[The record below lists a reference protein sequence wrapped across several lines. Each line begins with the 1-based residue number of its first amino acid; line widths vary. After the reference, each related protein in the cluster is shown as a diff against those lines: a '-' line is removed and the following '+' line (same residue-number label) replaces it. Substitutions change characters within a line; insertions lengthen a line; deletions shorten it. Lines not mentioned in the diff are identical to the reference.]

1 MASDWREKYQKAIK
15 DGSAAKRYQESSKG
29 IPANN
34 PAFVYAKVY
43 GDGKTGQEANKPVK
57 GKKIT
62 KPPKV
67 QHRDGEIAALGAG
80 DYGASNSTRFDKTMN
95 AAIYSTAA
103 ALENLHGTLKE
114 KDARQRARDEA
125 DSKRLK
131 AGYDAMIQGEDIYS
145 RPGGLKKISEDAD
158 KDFEARYEKVKG
170 AGDEY
175 FRKADEM
182 KKRSEQQQKEAKE
195 GLGGFG
201 QFAVDLGIAGA
212 QFAGDIALNAALP
225 GAGLAAM
232 GMRAAGSAAQEA
244 RQGGRDI
251 DTQLN
256 TGLKSAAI
264 EVLTEKLFGLGSKAA
279 YGSGLIKNEKLIN
292 GIVNNLAKTNAG
304 RTTLKLITGAAEE
317 GAEEVL
323 SDILNPVA
331 DRILK
336 LDDGKG
342 DWSDIGKDMDT
353 QQMLADFLI
362 GGTLGLFG
370 AGTNVVNGQFKAE
383 NAQQREYEK
392 YQRELVNMGLEAEP
406 GSRAQKAAETYK
418 PIVEKSGKHF
428 HRNLSDAET
437 ENLARLMDA
446 PFAKKALADANI
458 LIDDNTADIIA
469 RAANGQRINQS
480 ERERLQKIPN
490 IGEVINEVALAGVK
504 ARALE
509 RTFTQ
514 ELQPDGI
521 TLPRGDELLRDKT
534 IESAE
539 RLSKITGREIR
550 LYNADPSE
558 NGYYDRT
565 TGELYINRN
574 SKNPLAQ
581 VVGHELTH
589 SIEDAGAYTDLKS
602 VIFSQIQKQG
612 GDLAKMRQE
621 KAALYE
627 KHGHTLGSEE
637 EIDAEIVAEFV
648 EKNLLTDEASIKA
661 VVTQSPSLG
670 QRILQFINDLLAKIG
685 DRKAQERAFLTKARG
700 YYQTALR
707 ETENRPVNVTFKAEA
722 PTQAAPAAKTTQA
735 QTTQTTQEAAQEA
748 ATREASQAQEAQA
761 KSSEMTPDEYLE
773 SLRDQLARGEISED
787 EFSDLFDEY
796 YNGGTERQYSFAGQ
810 KASTANLEHLKNAQ
824 EMETLG
830 ADMKSIRKATG
841 WFKGM
846 DGKWR
851 FEIDDS
857 EMTYHRGGDAA
868 FSRDHPDYAEYQK
881 LMRKWMTGEVTAEEE
896 TRLRQMDET
905 WGREY
910 GRLSERVDRGN
921 ATLEDILDH
930 EALFR
935 AYPQLRRTKVEFA
948 DMPKNTMGSY
958 SPSQNLITL
967 SNELRNAPESTLV
980 HEIQHAIQNAEG
992 FTRGSNREYW
1002 EEKLTSGDK
1011 IQSKGFQDA
1020 REKLIK
1026 FQLDKANEEALA
1038 LKDKI
1043 EQAGELDDDLTE
1055 YDRLW
1060 EEAERQGLDGKIN
1073 EYYDLLNNYYTQM
1086 NRPGN
1091 SVPSELYYNTAGEI
1105 EARDAANRRSMS
1117 DWTRKMVPPDYGDE
1131 NTVFAEDEASG
1142 RWYSAEEYDPET
1154 ASIKEQIAHNKDEL
1168 NKMSPVAEKTVPK
1181 NLLSKT
1187 DTYNWA
1193 IKELERINYSV
1204 YRNGVGE
1211 IRISRKDINKGLKYA
1226 KTPEERAAIA
1236 LVPDVLKHGREIG
1249 AHENHKGRSKSTI
1262 TLAAPVVMNGVR
1274 GNMAVMVNKNSDS
1287 YNAHRIVLPDG
1298 RVFKFSDVK
1307 KDTTSG
1313 LPQGVTQKGSLAK
1326 AADAVSDNS
1335 IPTNTQSVNKQFS
1348 VSERTPEQK
1357 KEILAQARR
1366 YASGEIGK
1374 DEFFRHVDSID
1385 RTRRR
1390 APSRN
1395 AYRQPPKNQS
1405 YSDEARE
1412 IYDRAHSEGVSV
1424 DEYLRRNWEEFDIDG
1439 RWSDAA
1445 QEALRMDGRRYSVEE
1460 GSYDINPTK
1469 KVGQSVKSDTSL
1481 LMTGQPENSD
1491 TSSVGDSIRSS
1502 SENAN
1507 KQFSMEAPIED
1518 SNGRRLTNAQRE
1530 FFKDSKAIDSNG
1542 RLLTLYHGTGAKFT
1556 VFDKAHIGENF
1567 GNRGGDLGF
1576 YFSPYIEDAKG
1587 YAREAAGYKGK
1598 GEVMPVYLNLKNPL
1612 IIEDDGWGSAI
1623 SQADIRHG
1631 DLKRWAEEG
1640 KHDGIIVKS
1649 TDEIDENDMPDA
1661 VYIAFSPEQIKNV
1674 TNENPTSNPDIRYSV
1689 EEETA
1694 SEEEPKE
1701 PRVRDTIPKKAE
1713 TYLKRAEGAL
1723 VKDLSDKLNV
1733 PKFAQKEYLNEIAQE
1748 ISEEYLKTGTVS
1760 EETKNELFE
1769 TAWENGRHIDDE
1781 FYNTYKDIK
1790 DYLKTQSVT
1799 LSETD
1804 KADITDWNQFKN
1816 SAFGSLR
1823 IVNKGGLPVDTAYQE
1838 LQGMAPELFPPDIT
1852 HPADQIQRM
1861 LEVSKSISV
1870 SEKSLD
1876 DHFGRNAEEYK
1887 KWARAD
1893 FETAITDSLSALRTV
1908 KRYVEDGKAPAEK
1921 LHTIDEVQ
1929 NAYKGL
1935 KEARKKYEIANAKNL
1950 LTDHDKIQVGRLLR
1964 GEIELEHLDPKQD
1977 NVKGISAVFEAQEE
1991 YERIARTIREW
2002 NAQRKQELRD
2012 EADEYLQTAN
2022 DWKDK
2027 KSGILYAR
2035 ETQERNVLDIVPDE
2049 KIAKAI
2055 NRKYFM
2061 PVHQAEAKSTQFK
2074 KTMRGRVAALKLS
2087 TKETKA
2093 MKKAGK
2099 VSEAH
2104 AVQLIGEARDNAEMA
2119 SRSRDKTRDGK
2130 TEAEWRAIEA
2140 ELWKNNPDL
2149 DKAKIENAIKEFRGI
2164 YDELLNMMN
2173 DVRIENGYEP
2183 VNYRRGYFPHF
2194 KKDSADNIIGL
2205 FGRALGIK
2213 TDVTELPTTING
2225 MTHMFRP
2232 GIQWFGNALERT
2244 GFETTYDAV
2253 EGFDRYIEG
2262 VANVI
2267 YQTENIQRLR
2277 ALASQARYRTG
2288 PEGLR
2293 KQIDAVRADTGK
2305 TEAEKTAIIDDLNA
2319 NGKYE
2324 LSNWVVNLDEYTNIL
2339 AGKKSMADRNLEQA
2353 LGRDMY
2359 NVVKAV
2365 ESRVAANMVA
2375 INVGSWLTNF
2385 IPITQGYAL
2394 LGTKDLLTGMKQT
2407 LAAMKESDGMVEAS
2421 AFLTNRIGSDPLV
2434 QTWAQKASATLSSP
2448 MSWIDNFTAGTLVR
2462 GRYNQNIRQ
2471 GMSEAAAMEDADTF
2485 AANVMADRSKGSTPT
2500 LFNQANPVTKLF
2512 TQFQLE
2518 VNNQLS
2524 YLFKDIPRETKDKGV
2539 KALALA
2545 LLKFFLGA
2553 YLYDEAYEYFI
2564 GRRPALDPIGILVD
2578 TAQDI
2583 ANGESAYDVITGT
2596 LEDTAEQLP
2605 FIGGILGGGR
2615 IPISSALP
2623 DAGNLLRAAT
2633 NEDWDSKK
2641 RWSTIGKELAKP
2653 ATYTLLP
2660 FGGGQ
2665 IKKVAQG
2672 IDATIRGG
2680 SYTYDADG
2688 NDILQYPVYN
2698 QSFSDSAKSIAESV
2712 LFGKTALP
2720 TGREWIGSGFKSFG
2734 AKETAAYKELTES
2747 GTSQKD
2753 VYDTLKAIRAE
2764 KTNNGKRTAIAD
2776 SSLTDNEKRILYNH
2790 IFGEKQENGTYK
2802 STRTEEIAAF
2812 KEAGLDMDD
2821 FLKAQNQYT
2830 DIGKEYDTTSDK
2842 ALAFSRWVNQQGWT
2856 ADQKAA
2862 VNDSFKYYSQIPA
2875 TAANYNSFA
2884 DAGLSDETAY
2894 KLAKAINNLEPQDGA
2909 DTVSGT
2915 QKWRAVVDTVKNTND
2930 QLAALAQVMSESEY
2944 RKVSA
2949 GRAHGVEPSS
2959 YVAFKESLPKFDA
2972 DGNGTFKQA
2981 EIKAAIDAMGEK
2993 YGTVLPGGSKLT
3005 IAQQAVLWQLANKSW
3020 KPKNNPYSV
3029 AIGQKVY
3036 NELNAK

>member
-158 KDFEARYEKVKG
+158 KDFEARYEKVRG
-170 AGDEY
+170 VGDEY
-175 FRKADEM
+175 FKKADEM

-383 NAQQREYEK
+383 NAQQRGYEK

-437 ENLARLMDA
+437 ENLSKLLISERDVPFVKSSLEDA
-446 PFAKKALADANI
+446 GI

-469 RAANGQRINQS
+469 RAANGQRISQS

-550 LYNADPSE
+550 LYDADPSE
-558 NGYYDRT
+558 NGYYDRA

-722 PTQAAPAAKTTQA
+722 PTQAASAAKTTQA

-857 EMTYHRGGDAA
+857 KAEFRRDGDARLMQEKGYQRMQELTDKWIA
-868 FSRDHPDYAEYQK
+868 SINDGTEFTEAEQTEMEQ
-881 LMRKWMTGEVTAEEE
+881 LGEKYYDAVWEEKYML
-896 TRLRQMDET
+896 TDFLKHDE
-905 WGREY
+905 
-910 GRLSERVDRGN
+910 
-921 ATLEDILDH
+921 
-930 EALFR
+930 LFE
-935 AYPQLRRTKVEFA
+935 AYPRLKGVALEFDELPAGTNGFFSKRSNTIVLSDKLFGKSA
-948 DMPKNTMGSY
+948 DT
-958 SPSQNLITL
+958 LI
-967 SNELRNAPESTLV
+967 
-980 HEIQHAIQNAEG
+980 HEIQHIIQNYEG
-992 FTRGSNREYW
+992 FAKGSNPRYW
-1002 EEKLTSGDK
+1002 NERMENGYSKRWSTGEEMMP
-1011 IQSKGFQDA
+1011 
-1020 REKLIK
+1020 
-1026 FQLDKANEEALA
+1026 
-1038 LKDKI
+1038 
-1043 EQAGELDDDLTE
+1043 GEL
-1055 YDRLW
+1055 YH
-1060 EEAERQGLDGKIN
+1060 
-1073 EYYDLLNNYYTQM
+1073 
-1086 NRPGN
+1086 
-1091 SVPSELYYNTAGEI
+1091 NTAGEI
-1105 EARDAANRRSMS
+1105 EARDAASRR
-1117 DWTRKMVPPDYGDE
+1117 TLTPEERKNKSPNLGDE

-1154 ASIKEQIAHNKDEL
+1154 ASIKEQIAHSKDEL

-1181 NLLSKT
+1181 TLDRAADAFKWVEEMYASIAYTVHRDNFG
-1187 DTYNWA
+1187 D
-1193 IKELERINYSV
+1193 
-1204 YRNGVGE
+1204 
-1211 IRISRKDINKGLKYA
+1211 IRVSRKDISKGLRYA
-1226 KTPEERAAIA
+1226 KTAEERAAIA
-1236 LVPDVLKHGREIG
+1236 LVPEVLKYGREIG
-1249 AHENHKGRSKSTI
+1249 VHENHKGRSKSTI
-1262 TLAAPVVMNGVR
+1262 TFAGPVVMNGVR
-1274 GNMAVMVNKNSDS
+1274 GNMAVLVNRNNDN
-1287 YNAHRIVLPDG
+1287 YNAHRIVMPDG
-1298 RVFKFSDVK
+1298 SVFKFSGEK
-1307 KDTTSG
+1307 IDTTPERS
-1313 LPQGVTQKGSLAK
+1313 QGVAQTRSLAET
-1326 AADAVSDNS
+1326 ADAVSENS

-1385 RTRRR
+1385 GTRRS

-1412 IYDRAHSEGVSV
+1412 IYDRAHYEGVSV

-1460 GSYDINPTK
+1460 ET
-1469 KVGQSVKSDTSL
+1469 
-1481 LMTGQPENSD
+1481 
-1491 TSSVGDSIRSS
+1491 
-1502 SENAN
+1502 AN
-1507 KQFSMEAPIED
+1507 
-1518 SNGRRLTNAQRE
+1518 
-1530 FFKDSKAIDSNG
+1530 
-1542 RLLTLYHGTGAKFT
+1542 
-1556 VFDKAHIGENF
+1556 
-1567 GNRGGDLGF
+1567 
-1576 YFSPYIEDAKG
+1576 
-1587 YAREAAGYKGK
+1587 
-1598 GEVMPVYLNLKNPL
+1598 
-1612 IIEDDGWGSAI
+1612 
-1623 SQADIRHG
+1623 
-1631 DLKRWAEEG
+1631 
-1640 KHDGIIVKS
+1640 
-1649 TDEIDENDMPDA
+1649 
-1661 VYIAFSPEQIKNV
+1661 
-1674 TNENPTSNPDIRYSV
+1674 
-1689 EEETA
+1689 EEEH
-1694 SEEEPKE
+1694 KD

-1748 ISEEYLKTGTVS
+1748 ISEEYLKTGMVS
-1760 EETKNELFE
+1760 EETKNKLFE
-1769 TAWENGRHIDDE
+1769 TAWENGRHIGDE

-1935 KEARKKYEIANAKNL
+1935 KEARKKYEIANARNL
-1950 LTDHDKIQVGRLLR
+1950 LTNHDKLLVGRLLR
-1964 GEIELEHLDPKQD
+1964 GEIELKHLDSTQD

-1991 YERIARTIREW
+1991 YERISRTIREW

-2434 QTWAQKASATLSSP
+2434 QTWAQKASTKLSSP

-2821 FLKAQNQYT
+2821 FLKAQNRYT

-2894 KLAKAINNLEPQDGA
+2894 KLAKAINDLEPQDGA

>member
-1 MASDWREKYQKAIK
+1 MGAKIDRDKLKSDLKAAGYK
-15 DGSAAKRYQESSKG
+15 VTGEGLSKSSGSAVSDRINEMRNEFGTRQDKL
-29 IPANN
+29 IANN

-43 GDGKTGQEANKPVK
+43 GDGRTGQEANKPVK

-158 KDFEARYEKVKG
+158 KDFEARYEKVRG

-383 NAQQREYEK
+383 NAQQRGYEK

-469 RAANGQRINQS
+469 RAANGQRISQS

-550 LYNADPSE
+550 LYDADPSE
-558 NGYYDRT
+558 NGYYDRA

-748 ATREASQAQEAQA
+748 ATREASQAPEAQA

-1020 REKLIK
+1020 REKLIQ

-1060 EEAERQGLDGKIN
+1060 EEAERRGLDGKIN
-1073 EYYDLLNNYYTQM
+1073 EYYDLLDNYYTQM

-1091 SVPSELYYNTAGEI
+1091 SVPSELYYSTAGEI

-1154 ASIKEQIAHNKDEL
+1154 ASIKEQTAHSKDEL

-1181 NLLSKT
+1181 TLDRAADAFKWVEEMYASIAYTVHRDNFG
-1187 DTYNWA
+1187 D
-1193 IKELERINYSV
+1193 
-1204 YRNGVGE
+1204 
-1211 IRISRKDINKGLKYA
+1211 IRVSRKDISKGLRYA

-1236 LVPDVLKHGREIG
+1236 LVPEVLKYGREIG

-1262 TLAAPVVMNGVR
+1262 TFAAPVVMNGVR
-1274 GNMAVMVNKNSDS
+1274 GNMAVLVNRNNDN
-1287 YNAHRIVLPDG
+1287 YNTHRIVMPDG
-1298 RVFKFSDVK
+1298 SVFKFSGEK
-1307 KDTTSG
+1307 IDTTPERS
-1313 LPQGVTQKGSLAK
+1313 QGVAQTRSLAE
-1326 AADAVSDNS
+1326 AADAVSENS

-1374 DEFFRHVDSID
+1374 DEFFRHMDRID
-1385 RTRRR
+1385 GTRRS

-1445 QEALRMDGRRYSVEE
+1445 QEALRMDGR
-1460 GSYDINPTK
+1460 
-1469 KVGQSVKSDTSL
+1469 
-1481 LMTGQPENSD
+1481 
-1491 TSSVGDSIRSS
+1491 
-1502 SENAN
+1502 
-1507 KQFSMEAPIED
+1507 
-1518 SNGRRLTNAQRE
+1518 
-1530 FFKDSKAIDSNG
+1530 
-1542 RLLTLYHGTGAKFT
+1542 
-1556 VFDKAHIGENF
+1556 
-1567 GNRGGDLGF
+1567 
-1576 YFSPYIEDAKG
+1576 
-1587 YAREAAGYKGK
+1587 
-1598 GEVMPVYLNLKNPL
+1598 
-1612 IIEDDGWGSAI
+1612 
-1623 SQADIRHG
+1623 
-1631 DLKRWAEEG
+1631 
-1640 KHDGIIVKS
+1640 
-1649 TDEIDENDMPDA
+1649 
-1661 VYIAFSPEQIKNV
+1661 
-1674 TNENPTSNPDIRYSV
+1674 RYSV

-1748 ISEEYLKTGTVS
+1748 ISEEYLKTGMVS

-1964 GEIELEHLDPKQD
+1964 GEIELKHLDSTQD

-2119 SRSRDKTRDGK
+2119 SRSLDKTRDGK

-2173 DVRIENGYEP
+2173 DVRIKNGYEP

-2305 TEAEKTAIIDDLNA
+2305 TEAEKTTIIDDLNA

-2353 LGRDMY
+2353 LGRNMY

>member
-158 KDFEARYEKVKG
+158 KDFEARYEKVRG
-170 AGDEY
+170 VGDEY
-175 FRKADEM
+175 FKKADEM

-244 RQGGRDI
+244 RQDGRDI

-383 NAQQREYEK
+383 NAQQRGYEK

-469 RAANGQRINQS
+469 RAANGQRISQS
-480 ERERLQKIPN
+480 EREKLQKIPN

-504 ARALE
+504 ARTLE

-550 LYNADPSE
+550 FYDADPSE
-558 NGYYDRT
+558 NGYYDRA

-722 PTQAAPAAKTTQA
+722 PTQTAREAAPAAQEATQA
-735 QTTQTTQEAAQEA
+735 AATQEAPAQQTTQETAQETQPKNNA
-748 ATREASQAQEAQA
+748 
-761 KSSEMTPDEYLE
+761 SEMTPDEYLE

-1020 REKLIK
+1020 REKLIQ

-1060 EEAERQGLDGKIN
+1060 EEAERRGLDGKIN
-1073 EYYDLLNNYYTQM
+1073 EYYNLLDNYYTQM

-1091 SVPSELYYNTAGEI
+1091 SVPSELYYSTAGEI

-1154 ASIKEQIAHNKDEL
+1154 ASIKEQIAHSKDEL

-1181 NLLSKT
+1181 TLDRAADAFKWVEEMYASIAYTVHRDNFG
-1187 DTYNWA
+1187 D
-1193 IKELERINYSV
+1193 
-1204 YRNGVGE
+1204 
-1211 IRISRKDINKGLKYA
+1211 IRVSRKDISKGLRYA

-1236 LVPDVLKHGREIG
+1236 LVPEVLKYGREIG

-1262 TLAAPVVMNGVR
+1262 TFAAPVVMNGVR
-1274 GNMAVMVNKNSDS
+1274 GNMAVLVNRNNDN
-1287 YNAHRIVLPDG
+1287 YNAHRIVMPDG
-1298 RVFKFSDVK
+1298 SVFKFSGEK
-1307 KDTTSG
+1307 IDTTPERS
-1313 LPQGVTQKGSLAK
+1313 QGVAQTRSLAET
-1326 AADAVSDNS
+1326 ADAVSENS

-1374 DEFFRHVDSID
+1374 YEFFRHVDSID
-1385 RTRRR
+1385 GTRRS

-1395 AYRQPPKNQS
+1395 AYRQPPRRQG

-1445 QEALRMDGRRYSVEE
+1445 QEALRMDGR
-1460 GSYDINPTK
+1460 
-1469 KVGQSVKSDTSL
+1469 
-1481 LMTGQPENSD
+1481 
-1491 TSSVGDSIRSS
+1491 
-1502 SENAN
+1502 
-1507 KQFSMEAPIED
+1507 
-1518 SNGRRLTNAQRE
+1518 
-1530 FFKDSKAIDSNG
+1530 
-1542 RLLTLYHGTGAKFT
+1542 
-1556 VFDKAHIGENF
+1556 
-1567 GNRGGDLGF
+1567 
-1576 YFSPYIEDAKG
+1576 
-1587 YAREAAGYKGK
+1587 
-1598 GEVMPVYLNLKNPL
+1598 
-1612 IIEDDGWGSAI
+1612 
-1623 SQADIRHG
+1623 
-1631 DLKRWAEEG
+1631 
-1640 KHDGIIVKS
+1640 
-1649 TDEIDENDMPDA
+1649 
-1661 VYIAFSPEQIKNV
+1661 
-1674 TNENPTSNPDIRYSV
+1674 RYSV

-1733 PKFAQKEYLNEIAQE
+1733 PKFAQKEYLNDIAQE

-1760 EETKNELFE
+1760 EETKNKLFE

-1838 LQGMAPELFPPDIT
+1838 LQGLAPELFPPDIT

-1908 KRYVEDGKAPAEK
+1908 KRYVEDGKAPADK

-1935 KEARKKYEIANAKNL
+1935 KEARKKYEIANARNL
-1950 LTDHDKIQVGRLLR
+1950 LTNHDKLLVGRLLR
-1964 GEIELEHLDPKQD
+1964 GEIELKHLDSTQD

-2119 SRSRDKTRDGK
+2119 SRSRNKTRDGK

-2213 TDVTELPTTING
+2213 TDITELPTTING

-2394 LGTKDLLTGMKQT
+2394 LGTKDILTGMQQT

-2434 QTWAQKASATLSSP
+2434 QTWAQKASTKLSSP

-2462 GRYNQNIRQ
+2462 ARYNQNIRQ

-2539 KALALA
+2539 NALALA

-2633 NEDWDSKK
+2633 NEDWSSEKK
-2641 RWSTIGKELAKP
+2641 RNAIWKEVSKP
-2653 ATYTLLP
+2653 ITYTALP

-2665 IKKVAQG
+2665 IKKAVEG

-2680 SYTYDADG
+2680 SYSVDADG

-2698 QSFSDSAKSIAESV
+2698 QSFGDSAKSIAESV

-2764 KTNNGKRTAIAD
+2764 KTNNGKRTAISD
-2776 SSLTDNEKRILYNH
+2776 SPLTDNEKHILYNH

-2812 KEAGLDMDD
+2812 KEAELDMDD

-2894 KLAKAINNLEPQDGA
+2894 KLAKAINDLEPQDGA
-2909 DTVSGT
+2909 DTVSST

>member
-1 MASDWREKYQKAIK
+1 MGAKIDRDKLKSDLKAAGYK
-15 DGSAAKRYQESSKG
+15 VTGEGLSKSSGSSGSAVSDRINEMRNEFGTRQDKL
-29 IPANN
+29 IANN

-158 KDFEARYEKVKG
+158 KDFEARYEKVRG
-170 AGDEY
+170 VGDEY
-175 FRKADEM
+175 FKKADEM

-244 RQGGRDI
+244 RQDGRDI

-279 YGSGLIKNEKLIN
+279 YGAGLIKNEKLIN

-383 NAQQREYEK
+383 NAQQRGYEK

-469 RAANGQRINQS
+469 RAANGQRISQS
-480 ERERLQKIPN
+480 EREKLQKIPN

-504 ARALE
+504 ARTLE

-550 LYNADPSE
+550 LYDADPSE
-558 NGYYDRT
+558 NGYYDRA

-602 VIFSQIQKQG
+602 VIFSQMQKQG
-612 GDLAKMRQE
+612 GDIAKMRQE

-685 DRKAQERAFLTKARG
+685 NKKAQERAFLTRARG
-700 YYQTALR
+700 YYQKALK
-707 ETENRPVNVTFKAEA
+707 ETGNRPVNVTFKAEA
-722 PTQAAPAAKTTQA
+722 PTQTAREAAPAAQEATQA
-735 QTTQTTQEAAQEA
+735 AATQAAPAQESTQEAAPAQAAATQEAPAQQTTQEAAQEA
-748 ATREASQAQEAQA
+748 QP
-761 KSSEMTPDEYLE
+761 KSSASEMTPDEYLE

-830 ADMKSIRKATG
+830 ADMESIRKATG
-841 WFKGM
+841 WFKGR

-857 EMTYHRGGDAA
+857 KAEFRRDGDARLMQEEGYQRMQELTDKWIA
-868 FSRDHPDYAEYQK
+868 SINDGTEFTEAEQAEMEQ
-881 LMRKWMTGEVTAEEE
+881 LGEKYYDAVWEEKHML
-896 TRLRQMDET
+896 TDFLKHDE
-905 WGREY
+905 
-910 GRLSERVDRGN
+910 
-921 ATLEDILDH
+921 
-930 EALFR
+930 LFE
-935 AYPQLRRTKVEFA
+935 AYPRLKGVALEFDELPAGANGFFSKRSNTIVLSDKLFGKSA
-948 DMPKNTMGSY
+948 DT
-958 SPSQNLITL
+958 LI
-967 SNELRNAPESTLV
+967 
-980 HEIQHAIQNAEG
+980 HEIQHIIQNYEG
-992 FTRGSNREYW
+992 FAKGSNPRYW
-1002 EEKLTSGDK
+1002 NERMENGYSKRWSTGEEMMP
-1011 IQSKGFQDA
+1011 
-1020 REKLIK
+1020 
-1026 FQLDKANEEALA
+1026 
-1038 LKDKI
+1038 
-1043 EQAGELDDDLTE
+1043 GEL
-1055 YDRLW
+1055 YR
-1060 EEAERQGLDGKIN
+1060 
-1073 EYYDLLNNYYTQM
+1073 
-1086 NRPGN
+1086 
-1091 SVPSELYYNTAGEI
+1091 NTAGEI
-1105 EARDAANRRSMS
+1105 EARDAASRR
-1117 DWTRKMVPPDYGDE
+1117 TLTPEERKNKAPDLGDE
-1131 NTVFAEDEASG
+1131 NTVFAEEGKS
-1142 RWYSAEEYDPET
+1142 YSINNTRDMPWKNQVQGYFSNDGTIKSSDSLYLGESNVNGVKDAPMYIPTSVITKAIRPPRGSRSAHALSQKNILGLQD
-1154 ASIKEQIAHNKDEL
+1154 SIKNAPLVIND
-1168 NKMSPVAEKTVPK
+1168 PVRNSIVYVTADQDSAGNYIIVTLEK
-1181 NLLSKT
+1181 NNDL
-1187 DTYNWA
+1187 Y
-1193 IKELERINYSV
+1193 
-1204 YRNGVGE
+1204 GE
-1211 IRISRKDINKGLKYA
+1211 NTHKVTSI
-1226 KTPEERAAIA
+1226 
-1236 LVPDVLKHGREIG
+1236 HGRENITAMLEKLG
-1249 AHENHKGRSKSTI
+1249 DDATVFVKNENKLNRM
-1262 TLAAPVVMNGVR
+1262 LP
-1274 GNMAVMVNKNSDS
+1274 GNQILK
-1287 YNAHRIVLPDG
+1287 
-1298 RVFKFSDVK
+1298 
-1307 KDTTSG
+1307 
-1313 LPQGVTQKGSLAK
+1313 SLALRAK
-1326 AADAVSDNS
+1326 VELDNS
-1335 IPTNTQSVNKQFS
+1335 SVPNRPQSVNKQFS

-1357 KEILAQARR
+1357 REILAQARR

-1385 RTRRR
+1385 GTRRG

-1412 IYDRAHSEGVSV
+1412 IYDRAHGEGVSV

-1460 GSYDINPTK
+1460 
-1469 KVGQSVKSDTSL
+1469 
-1481 LMTGQPENSD
+1481 
-1491 TSSVGDSIRSS
+1491 
-1502 SENAN
+1502 
-1507 KQFSMEAPIED
+1507 
-1518 SNGRRLTNAQRE
+1518 
-1530 FFKDSKAIDSNG
+1530 
-1542 RLLTLYHGTGAKFT
+1542 
-1556 VFDKAHIGENF
+1556 
-1567 GNRGGDLGF
+1567 
-1576 YFSPYIEDAKG
+1576 
-1587 YAREAAGYKGK
+1587 
-1598 GEVMPVYLNLKNPL
+1598 
-1612 IIEDDGWGSAI
+1612 
-1623 SQADIRHG
+1623 
-1631 DLKRWAEEG
+1631 
-1640 KHDGIIVKS
+1640 
-1649 TDEIDENDMPDA
+1649 
-1661 VYIAFSPEQIKNV
+1661 
-1674 TNENPTSNPDIRYSV
+1674 
-1689 EEETA
+1689 ETA
-1694 SEEEPKE
+1694 NEEEPKE

-1713 TYLKRAEGAL
+1713 TYLKRAESNL

-1733 PKFAQKEYLNEIAQE
+1733 PKFAQREYLNDIAQE

-1804 KADITDWNQFKN
+1804 KADIADWNQFKN

-1861 LEVSKSISV
+1861 LEAGKSISV
-1870 SEKSLD
+1870 SEKSLN

-1908 KRYVEDGKAPAEK
+1908 KRYVEDGKAPAES
-1921 LHTIDEVQ
+1921 LHTIDEVRK
-1929 NAYKGL
+1929 AYKGL
-1935 KEARKKYEIANAKNL
+1935 KEARKKYEIANARNL
-1950 LTDHDKIQVGRLLR
+1950 LTDHDKILVGRLLR
-1964 GEIELEHLDPKQD
+1964 GEIEPQHLDPEQD

-1991 YERIARTIREW
+1991 YERISRTIREW

-2119 SRSRDKTRDGK
+2119 RRAHDKKRDGK

-2140 ELWKNNPDL
+2140 ELWKNNPEL

-2183 VNYRRGYFPHF
+2183 VNYRKGYFPHF

-2232 GIQWFGNALERT
+2232 GIQWFGSALERT

-2293 KQIDAVRADTGK
+2293 KQIDAVRADPNK
-2305 TEAEKTAIIDDLNA
+2305 TEAEKTTIIDDLNA

-2394 LGTKDLLTGMKQT
+2394 LGTKDILTGMQQT

-2434 QTWAQKASATLSSP
+2434 QTWAQKASAKLSSP

-2462 GRYNQNIRQ
+2462 ARYNQNIRQ

-2500 LFNQANPVTKLF
+2500 LFNQSNPVTKLF

-2623 DAGNLLRAAT
+2623 DAGNLLKAAT
-2633 NEDWDSKK
+2633 NGDWDSKK

-2665 IKKVAQG
+2665 IKKIAQG
-2672 IDATIRGG
+2672 VDATIKGG

-2688 NDILQYPVYN
+2688 NDILQYPVFN
-2698 QSFSDSAKSIAESV
+2698 DSAGESIKSIAESA
-2712 LFGKTALP
+2712 LFGKTTLP
-2720 TGREWIGSGFKSFG
+2720 TGREWIGSGFKNFS

-2747 GTSQKD
+2747 GTSQKE
-2753 VYDTLKAIRAE
+2753 VYEVLKTVRAE
-2764 KTNNGKRTAIAD
+2764 KTNNGKRTAISD

-2802 STRTEEIAAF
+2802 STRTEEIAVF

-2821 FLKAQNQYT
+2821 FLKTQNQYT
-2830 DIGKEYDTTSDK
+2830 DIGKEYDTASDK
-2842 ALAFSRWVNQQGWT
+2842 ALAFSRWVNQQSWT
-2856 ADQKAA
+2856 ADQKSA
-2862 VNDSFKYYSQIPA
+2862 VNDCFKYYSQIPA
-2875 TAANYNSFA
+2875 TAANYNKLA
-2884 DAGLSDETAY
+2884 EAGLSDENAY
-2894 KLAKAINNLEPQDGA
+2894 KLAKAINDLEPLDGA
-2909 DTVSGT
+2909 ETVSNM
-2915 QKWRAVVDTVKNTND
+2915 QKWRAVVDTVKNEND
-2930 QLAALAQVMSESEY
+2930 QLAALAQIMTESEY
-2944 RKVSA
+2944 KKVSA
-2949 GRAHGVEPSS
+2949 GRTYGVSPSS
-2959 YVAFKESLPKFDA
+2959 YVTFKEALPKFDA

-2981 EIKAAIDAMGEK
+2981 EIKAAIDAMGVK
-2993 YGTVLPGGSKLT
+2993 YGTVLPGGNKLT
-3005 IAQQAVLWQLANKSW
+3005 TTQQAVLWQLANKSW

-3036 NELNAK
+3036 NALNAK

>member
-145 RPGGLKKISEDAD
+145 RPGGLKKISEEAD
-158 KDFEARYEKVKG
+158 KDFEARYEKVRG

-383 NAQQREYEK
+383 NTQQRGYEK

-469 RAANGQRINQS
+469 RAANRQRISQS
-480 ERERLQKIPN
+480 EREKLQKIPN

-504 ARALE
+504 ARTLE

-550 LYNADPSE
+550 FYDADPSE
-558 NGYYDRT
+558 NGYYDRA

-637 EIDAEIVAEFV
+637 DIDAEIVAEFV

-685 DRKAQERAFLTKARG
+685 DRKAQERAFLTKARD

-1020 REKLIK
+1020 REKLIQ

-1060 EEAERQGLDGKIN
+1060 EEAERRGLDGKIN
-1073 EYYDLLNNYYTQM
+1073 EYYDLLDNYYTQM

-1154 ASIKEQIAHNKDEL
+1154 ASIKEQIAHSKDEL

-1181 NLLSKT
+1181 TLDRAADAFKWVEEMYASIAYTVHRDNFG
-1187 DTYNWA
+1187 D
-1193 IKELERINYSV
+1193 
-1204 YRNGVGE
+1204 
-1211 IRISRKDINKGLKYA
+1211 IRVSRKDISKGLRYA
-1226 KTPEERAAIA
+1226 KTPEERAGIA
-1236 LVPDVLKHGREIG
+1236 LVPEVLKYGREIG

-1262 TLAAPVVMNGVR
+1262 TFAAPVVMNGVR
-1274 GNMAVMVNKNSDS
+1274 GNMAVLVNRNNDN
-1287 YNAHRIVLPDG
+1287 YNTHRIVMPDG
-1298 RVFKFSDVK
+1298 SVFKFSGEK
-1307 KDTTSG
+1307 IDTTPERS
-1313 LPQGVTQKGSLAK
+1313 QGVAQTRSLAET
-1326 AADAVSDNS
+1326 ADAVSENS

-1348 VSERTPEQK
+1348 VSERTPDQK

-1374 DEFFRHVDSID
+1374 DEFFRHMDRID
-1385 RTRRR
+1385 GTRRS

-1460 GSYDINPTK
+1460 
-1469 KVGQSVKSDTSL
+1469 
-1481 LMTGQPENSD
+1481 
-1491 TSSVGDSIRSS
+1491 
-1502 SENAN
+1502 
-1507 KQFSMEAPIED
+1507 
-1518 SNGRRLTNAQRE
+1518 
-1530 FFKDSKAIDSNG
+1530 
-1542 RLLTLYHGTGAKFT
+1542 
-1556 VFDKAHIGENF
+1556 
-1567 GNRGGDLGF
+1567 
-1576 YFSPYIEDAKG
+1576 
-1587 YAREAAGYKGK
+1587 
-1598 GEVMPVYLNLKNPL
+1598 
-1612 IIEDDGWGSAI
+1612 
-1623 SQADIRHG
+1623 
-1631 DLKRWAEEG
+1631 
-1640 KHDGIIVKS
+1640 
-1649 TDEIDENDMPDA
+1649 
-1661 VYIAFSPEQIKNV
+1661 
-1674 TNENPTSNPDIRYSV
+1674 
-1689 EEETA
+1689 ETA
-1694 SEEEPKE
+1694 NEEEPKE

-1748 ISEEYLKTGTVS
+1748 ISEEYLKTGMVS

-1908 KRYVEDGKAPAEK
+1908 KRYVEDGKAPADK

-1935 KEARKKYEIANAKNL
+1935 KEARKKYEIANARNL
-1950 LTDHDKIQVGRLLR
+1950 LTNHDKLLVGRLLR
-1964 GEIELEHLDPKQD
+1964 GEIELKHLDSTQD

-2305 TEAEKTAIIDDLNA
+2305 TEAEKTTIIDDLNA

-2394 LGTKDLLTGMKQT
+2394 LGTKDLLTGMQQT

-2434 QTWAQKASATLSSP
+2434 QTWAQKASAKLSSP

-2462 GRYNQNIRQ
+2462 ARYNQNIRQ

-2698 QSFSDSAKSIAESV
+2698 QSFGDSAKSIAESV

-2720 TGREWIGSGFKSFG
+2720 TGREWIGSSFKSFG

-2764 KTNNGKRTAIAD
+2764 KTNNGKRTAISD

-2909 DTVSGT
+2909 DTVSST

>member
-158 KDFEARYEKVKG
+158 KDFEARYEKVRG
-170 AGDEY
+170 VGDEY
-175 FRKADEM
+175 FKKADEM

-244 RQGGRDI
+244 RQDGRDI

-383 NAQQREYEK
+383 NAQQRGYEK

-469 RAANGQRINQS
+469 RAANGQRISQS

-550 LYNADPSE
+550 LYDADPSE
-558 NGYYDRT
+558 NGYYDRA

-589 SIEDAGAYTDLKS
+589 SIENAGAYTDLKS

-722 PTQAAPAAKTTQA
+722 PTQTAREAAPAAQEATQA
-735 QTTQTTQEAAQEA
+735 AATQEAPAQQTTQETAQETQPKNNA
-748 ATREASQAQEAQA
+748 
-761 KSSEMTPDEYLE
+761 SEMTPDEYLE

-1020 REKLIK
+1020 RKKLIQ

-1060 EEAERQGLDGKIN
+1060 EEAERRGLDGKIN
-1073 EYYDLLNNYYTQM
+1073 EYYDLLDNYYTQM

-1091 SVPSELYYNTAGEI
+1091 SVPSELYYSTAGEI
-1105 EARDAANRRSMS
+1105 EARDAASRR
-1117 DWTRKMVPPDYGDE
+1117 TLTPEERKNKSPNLGDE
-1131 NTVFAEDEASG
+1131 NIVFAEDEASG

-1154 ASIKEQIAHNKDEL
+1154 ASIKEQIAHSKDEL

-1181 NLLSKT
+1181 TLDRAADAFKWVEEMYASIAYTVHRDNFG
-1187 DTYNWA
+1187 D
-1193 IKELERINYSV
+1193 
-1204 YRNGVGE
+1204 
-1211 IRISRKDINKGLKYA
+1211 IRVSRKDISKGLRYA
-1226 KTPEERAAIA
+1226 KTPEERAGIA
-1236 LVPDVLKHGREIG
+1236 LVPEVLKYGREIG

-1262 TLAAPVVMNGVR
+1262 TFAGPVVMNGVR
-1274 GNMAVMVNKNSDS
+1274 GNMAVLVNRNNDN
-1287 YNAHRIVLPDG
+1287 YNAHRIVMPDG
-1298 RVFKFSDVK
+1298 SVFKFSDEK
-1307 KDTTSG
+1307 IDTTPERS
-1313 LPQGVTQKGSLAK
+1313 QGVAQTRSLAET
-1326 AADAVSDNS
+1326 ADAVSENS

-1348 VSERTPEQK
+1348 VSERTPDQK

-1374 DEFFRHVDSID
+1374 DEFFRHMDRID
-1385 RTRRR
+1385 GTRRS

-1460 GSYDINPTK
+1460 
-1469 KVGQSVKSDTSL
+1469 
-1481 LMTGQPENSD
+1481 
-1491 TSSVGDSIRSS
+1491 
-1502 SENAN
+1502 
-1507 KQFSMEAPIED
+1507 
-1518 SNGRRLTNAQRE
+1518 
-1530 FFKDSKAIDSNG
+1530 
-1542 RLLTLYHGTGAKFT
+1542 
-1556 VFDKAHIGENF
+1556 
-1567 GNRGGDLGF
+1567 
-1576 YFSPYIEDAKG
+1576 
-1587 YAREAAGYKGK
+1587 
-1598 GEVMPVYLNLKNPL
+1598 
-1612 IIEDDGWGSAI
+1612 
-1623 SQADIRHG
+1623 
-1631 DLKRWAEEG
+1631 
-1640 KHDGIIVKS
+1640 
-1649 TDEIDENDMPDA
+1649 
-1661 VYIAFSPEQIKNV
+1661 
-1674 TNENPTSNPDIRYSV
+1674 
-1689 EEETA
+1689 ETA
-1694 SEEEPKE
+1694 NEEEPKE

-1748 ISEEYLKTGTVS
+1748 ISEEYLKTGMVS

-1991 YERIARTIREW
+1991 YERISRTIREW

-2394 LGTKDLLTGMKQT
+2394 LGTKDLLTGMQQT

-2434 QTWAQKASATLSSP
+2434 QTWAQKASAKLSSP

-2462 GRYNQNIRQ
+2462 ARYNQNIRQ

-2500 LFNQANPVTKLF
+2500 LFNQSNPVTKLF

-2698 QSFSDSAKSIAESV
+2698 QSFGDSAKSIAESV

-2764 KTNNGKRTAIAD
+2764 KTNNGKRTAISD

-2790 IFGEKQENGTYK
+2790 IFGEKHENGTYK

-2894 KLAKAINNLEPQDGA
+2894 KLAKAINDLEPQDGA
-2909 DTVSGT
+2909 DTVSST

>member
-43 GDGKTGQEANKPVK
+43 GDGKTGQEANKPVE

-158 KDFEARYEKVKG
+158 KDFEARYEKVRG
-170 AGDEY
+170 VGDEY
-175 FRKADEM
+175 FKKADEM
-182 KKRSEQQQKEAKE
+182 KKRSEQQKKEAKE

-212 QFAGDIALNAALP
+212 QFAGDIALNATLP

-383 NAQQREYEK
+383 NAQQRGYEK

-469 RAANGQRINQS
+469 RAANGQRISQS

-550 LYNADPSE
+550 LYDADPSE
-558 NGYYDRT
+558 NGYYDRA

-722 PTQAAPAAKTTQA
+722 PTQTAREAAPAAQEATQA
-735 QTTQTTQEAAQEA
+735 AATQEAPAQQTTQETAQETQPKNNA
-748 ATREASQAQEAQA
+748 
-761 KSSEMTPDEYLE
+761 SEMTPDEYLE
-773 SLRDQLARGEISED
+773 SLRDRLARGEISED

-857 EMTYHRGGDAA
+857 EMTYHRGGDAV

-921 ATLEDILDH
+921 ATLEDILDY

-1020 REKLIK
+1020 REKLIQ

-1060 EEAERQGLDGKIN
+1060 EEAERRGLDGKIN
-1073 EYYDLLNNYYTQM
+1073 EYYDLLDNYYTQM

-1091 SVPSELYYNTAGEI
+1091 SVPSELYYSTAGEI
-1105 EARDAANRRSMS
+1105 EARDAASRR
-1117 DWTRKMVPPDYGDE
+1117 TLTPEERKNKSPNLGDE

-1154 ASIKEQIAHNKDEL
+1154 ASIKEQIAHSKDEL

-1181 NLLSKT
+1181 TLDRAADAFKWVEEMYASIAYTVHRDNFG
-1187 DTYNWA
+1187 D
-1193 IKELERINYSV
+1193 
-1204 YRNGVGE
+1204 
-1211 IRISRKDINKGLKYA
+1211 IRVSRKDISKGLRYA
-1226 KTPEERAAIA
+1226 KTPEERAGIA
-1236 LVPDVLKHGREIG
+1236 LVPEVLKYGREIG

-1262 TLAAPVVMNGVR
+1262 TFAGPVVMNGVR
-1274 GNMAVMVNKNSDS
+1274 GNMAVLVNRNNDN
-1287 YNAHRIVLPDG
+1287 YNAHRIVMPDG
-1298 RVFKFSDVK
+1298 SVFKFSDEK
-1307 KDTTSG
+1307 IDTTPERS
-1313 LPQGVTQKGSLAK
+1313 QGVAQTRSLAET
-1326 AADAVSDNS
+1326 ADAVSENS

-1348 VSERTPEQK
+1348 VSERTPDQK

-1374 DEFFRHVDSID
+1374 DEFFRHMDRID
-1385 RTRRR
+1385 GTRRS

-1460 GSYDINPTK
+1460 
-1469 KVGQSVKSDTSL
+1469 
-1481 LMTGQPENSD
+1481 
-1491 TSSVGDSIRSS
+1491 
-1502 SENAN
+1502 
-1507 KQFSMEAPIED
+1507 
-1518 SNGRRLTNAQRE
+1518 
-1530 FFKDSKAIDSNG
+1530 
-1542 RLLTLYHGTGAKFT
+1542 
-1556 VFDKAHIGENF
+1556 
-1567 GNRGGDLGF
+1567 
-1576 YFSPYIEDAKG
+1576 
-1587 YAREAAGYKGK
+1587 
-1598 GEVMPVYLNLKNPL
+1598 
-1612 IIEDDGWGSAI
+1612 
-1623 SQADIRHG
+1623 
-1631 DLKRWAEEG
+1631 
-1640 KHDGIIVKS
+1640 
-1649 TDEIDENDMPDA
+1649 
-1661 VYIAFSPEQIKNV
+1661 
-1674 TNENPTSNPDIRYSV
+1674 
-1689 EEETA
+1689 ETA
-1694 SEEEPKE
+1694 NEEEPKE

-1748 ISEEYLKTGTVS
+1748 ISEEYLKTGMVS

-1908 KRYVEDGKAPAEK
+1908 KRYVEDGKAPADK

-1935 KEARKKYEIANAKNL
+1935 KEARKKYEIANARNL
-1950 LTDHDKIQVGRLLR
+1950 LTNHDKLLVGRLLR
-1964 GEIELEHLDPKQD
+1964 GEIELKHLDSTQD

-2119 SRSRDKTRDGK
+2119 SRSRNKTRDGK

-2394 LGTKDLLTGMKQT
+2394 LGTKDILTGMQQT

-2434 QTWAQKASATLSSP
+2434 QTWAQKASTKLSSP

-2462 GRYNQNIRQ
+2462 ARYNQNIRQ

-2539 KALALA
+2539 NALALA

-2665 IKKVAQG
+2665 IKKAAQG

-2698 QSFSDSAKSIAESV
+2698 QSFGDSAKSIAESV

-2764 KTNNGKRTAIAD
+2764 KTNNGKRTAISD

-2821 FLKAQNQYT
+2821 FLKAQNRYT

-2894 KLAKAINNLEPQDGA
+2894 KLAKAINDLEPQDGA
-2909 DTVSGT
+2909 DTVSST

-2959 YVAFKESLPKFDA
+2959 YVTFKESLPKFDA

>member
-1 MASDWREKYQKAIK
+1 MGAKIDRDKLKSDLKAAGYK
-15 DGSAAKRYQESSKG
+15 VTGEGLSKSSGSSGSAVSDRINEMRNDFGTRQDKL
-29 IPANN
+29 IANN

-57 GKKIT
+57 GTAIPRSRFKPADTGRPLGRASAQRAFTSTPTGNFKGEAVVKSALSSSGAAYKK
-62 KPPKV
+62 
-67 QHRDGEIAALGAG
+67 LGADVTSSTGNLSMGESARTAIGEAKAAKKEGRQVKLGQAQRKAEQDKVKSFNDGWAG
-80 DYGASNSTRFDKTMN
+80 DLKQKL
-95 AAIYSTAA
+95 
-103 ALENLHGTLKE
+103 LESAVE
-114 KDARQRARDEA
+114 S
-125 DSKRLK
+125 SKR
-131 AGYDAMIQGEDIYS
+131 A
-145 RPGGLKKISEDAD
+145 
-158 KDFEARYEKVKG
+158 YE
-170 AGDEY
+170 Y
-175 FRKADEM
+175 
-182 KKRSEQQQKEAKE
+182 EQEAKE

-225 GAGLAAM
+225 GAGMAAM
-232 GMRAAGSAAQEA
+232 GMRAYGSASLDA
-244 RQGGRDI
+244 RRRGLSEGEQQI
-251 DTQLN
+251 S
-256 TGLKSAAI
+256 GLKSAAI

-383 NAQQREYEK
+383 NAQQRGYEK

-469 RAANGQRINQS
+469 RAANGQRISQS

-490 IGEVINEVALAGVK
+490 IGEVINEVALTGVK

-550 LYNADPSE
+550 LYDADPSE
-558 NGYYDRT
+558 NGYYDRA

-707 ETENRPVNVTFKAEA
+707 ETENRPVNVTFKAES
-722 PTQAAPAAKTTQA
+722 PTQAAPSAKTTQA
-735 QTTQTTQEAAQEA
+735 QTTQTTQEAAQEVT
-748 ATREASQAQEAQA
+748 TREASQAQEAQT

-796 YNGGTERQYSFAGQ
+796 YNGGTERQYSFAEQ

-830 ADMKSIRKATG
+830 ADMKSIRKTTG

-857 EMTYHRGGDAA
+857 GM
-868 FSRDHPDYAEYQK
+868 EY
-881 LMRKWMTGEVTAEEE
+881 R
-896 TRLRQMDET
+896 
-905 WGREY
+905 
-910 GRLSERVDRGN
+910 
-921 ATLEDILDH
+921 
-930 EALFR
+930 
-935 AYPQLRRTKVEFA
+935 
-948 DMPKNTMGSY
+948 
-958 SPSQNLITL
+958 
-967 SNELRNAPESTLV
+967 
-980 HEIQHAIQNAEG
+980 
-992 FTRGSNREYW
+992 
-1002 EEKLTSGDK
+1002 
-1011 IQSKGFQDA
+1011 
-1020 REKLIK
+1020 
-1026 FQLDKANEEALA
+1026 
-1038 LKDKI
+1038 
-1043 EQAGELDDDLTE
+1043 
-1055 YDRLW
+1055 
-1060 EEAERQGLDGKIN
+1060 
-1073 EYYDLLNNYYTQM
+1073 
-1086 NRPGN
+1086 
-1091 SVPSELYYNTAGEI
+1091 NTAGEI
-1105 EARDAANRRSMS
+1105 EARDAASRR
-1117 DWTRKMVPPDYGDE
+1117 TLTPEERKNKAPDLGDE
-1131 NTVFAEDEASG
+1131 NTVFAEDGKSYSISEVEGTKRKYGEGVILDTDIFNGIPPKKWGNVLSQYVYENMAGAELTMYDETGAPEKVFLARSTDRVTKDGSKNSHKVIDKLAGYRGDTVRAQAIVQLSEVLASSTHKASSNEHTHQWMDENGWLIRTAYLQTQDGNIYEATLNIADG
-1142 RWYSAEEYDPET
+1142 RNRKILYE
-1154 ASIKEQIAHNKDEL
+1154 INRVHQIDKI
-1168 NKMSPVAEKTVPK
+1168 K
-1181 NLLSKT
+1181 NLSEHT
-1187 DTYNWA
+1187 DT
-1193 IKELERINYSV
+1193 
-1204 YRNGVGE
+1204 GE
-1211 IRISRKDINKGLKYA
+1211 SQRSRYQEHE
-1226 KTPEERAAIA
+1226 P
-1236 LVPDVLKHGREIG
+1236 GRTQSEI
-1249 AHENHKGRSKSTI
+1249 
-1262 TLAAPVVMNGVR
+1262 
-1274 GNMAVMVNKNSDS
+1274 
-1287 YNAHRIVLPDG
+1287 
-1298 RVFKFSDVK
+1298 
-1307 KDTTSG
+1307 
-1313 LPQGVTQKGSLAK
+1313 
-1326 AADAVSDNS
+1326 DNS
-1335 IPTNTQSVNKQFS
+1335 IPTSPQSVNKQFS

-1385 RTRRR
+1385 GTRRS

-1460 GSYDINPTK
+1460 
-1469 KVGQSVKSDTSL
+1469 
-1481 LMTGQPENSD
+1481 
-1491 TSSVGDSIRSS
+1491 
-1502 SENAN
+1502 
-1507 KQFSMEAPIED
+1507 
-1518 SNGRRLTNAQRE
+1518 
-1530 FFKDSKAIDSNG
+1530 
-1542 RLLTLYHGTGAKFT
+1542 
-1556 VFDKAHIGENF
+1556 
-1567 GNRGGDLGF
+1567 
-1576 YFSPYIEDAKG
+1576 
-1587 YAREAAGYKGK
+1587 
-1598 GEVMPVYLNLKNPL
+1598 
-1612 IIEDDGWGSAI
+1612 
-1623 SQADIRHG
+1623 
-1631 DLKRWAEEG
+1631 
-1640 KHDGIIVKS
+1640 
-1649 TDEIDENDMPDA
+1649 
-1661 VYIAFSPEQIKNV
+1661 
-1674 TNENPTSNPDIRYSV
+1674 
-1689 EEETA
+1689 ETA
-1694 SEEEPKE
+1694 NEEEPKE

-1790 DYLKTQSVT
+1790 DYLRTQSVT
-1799 LSETD
+1799 LAETD
-1804 KADITDWNQFKN
+1804 KTNITDWNQFKN

-1893 FETAITDSLSALRTV
+1893 FETAITDSLSVLRTV

-2394 LGTKDLLTGMKQT
+2394 LGTKDLLTGMQQT

-2434 QTWAQKASATLSSP
+2434 QTWAQKASAKLSSP

-2462 GRYNQNIRQ
+2462 ARYNQNIRQ

-2500 LFNQANPVTKLF
+2500 LFNQSNPVTKLF

-2553 YLYDEAYEYFI
+2553 YLFDEAYEYFI

-2698 QSFSDSAKSIAESV
+2698 QSFGDSAKSIAESV

-2830 DIGKEYDTTSDK
+2830 DIGKEYDTTSEK

-2894 KLAKAINNLEPQDGA
+2894 KLAKAINDLEPQDGA
-2909 DTVSGT
+2909 DTVSSA

>member
-1 MASDWREKYQKAIK
+1 MGAKIDRDKLKSDLKAAGYKVTGEGLSKAS
-15 DGSAAKRYQESSKG
+15 GSAVSDRINEMRNDFGTRQDKL
-29 IPANN
+29 IANN

-43 GDGKTGQEANKPVK
+43 GDGRTGQEANKPVK
-57 GKKIT
+57 GTATPRSRFKPADTDRPLGRASAQRAFTSTPTGNFKGEAVLKSALSSSGAAYKK
-62 KPPKV
+62 
-67 QHRDGEIAALGAG
+67 LGA
-80 DYGASNSTRFDKTMN
+80 DVTSSTGNLSMGESAR
-95 AAIYSTAA
+95 AAINEAKAA
-103 ALENLHGTLKE
+103 KKEGRQVKLGQAQRKAEQEKIKSFNDGWAGDLKQKLLESAVE
-114 KDARQRARDEA
+114 S
-125 DSKRLK
+125 SKR
-131 AGYDAMIQGEDIYS
+131 AHE
-145 RPGGLKKISEDAD
+145 
-158 KDFEARYEKVKG
+158 YE
-170 AGDEY
+170 
-175 FRKADEM
+175 
-182 KKRSEQQQKEAKE
+182 QEAKE

-225 GAGLAAM
+225 GAGMAAM
-232 GMRAAGSAAQEA
+232 GMRAYGSASLDA
-244 RQGGRDI
+244 RRRGLSEGEQQI
-251 DTQLN
+251 S
-256 TGLKSAAI
+256 GLKSAAI

-383 NAQQREYEK
+383 NAQQRGYEK

-469 RAANGQRINQS
+469 RAANGQRISQS

-490 IGEVINEVALAGVK
+490 IGEVMNEVALAGVK

-550 LYNADPSE
+550 LYDADPSE
-558 NGYYDRT
+558 NGYYDRA

-707 ETENRPVNVTFKAEA
+707 ETGNRPVNVTFKAEA

-1020 REKLIK
+1020 REKLIQ

-1060 EEAERQGLDGKIN
+1060 EEAERRGLDGKIN
-1073 EYYDLLNNYYTQM
+1073 EYYDLLDNYYTQM

-1091 SVPSELYYNTAGEI
+1091 SVPSELYYSTAGEI

-1154 ASIKEQIAHNKDEL
+1154 ASIKEQIAHSKDEL

-1181 NLLSKT
+1181 TLDRAADVFKWVEEMYASIAYTVHRDNFG
-1187 DTYNWA
+1187 D
-1193 IKELERINYSV
+1193 
-1204 YRNGVGE
+1204 
-1211 IRISRKDINKGLKYA
+1211 IRVSRKDISKGLRYA
-1226 KTPEERAAIA
+1226 KTPEERAGIA
-1236 LVPDVLKHGREIG
+1236 LVPEVLKYGREIG

-1262 TLAAPVVMNGVR
+1262 TFAGPVVMNGVR
-1274 GNMAVMVNKNSDS
+1274 GNMAVLVNRNNDN
-1287 YNAHRIVLPDG
+1287 YNAHRIVMPDG
-1298 RVFKFSDVK
+1298 SVFKFSDEK
-1307 KDTTSG
+1307 IDTTPERS
-1313 LPQGVTQKGSLAK
+1313 QGVAQTRSLAET
-1326 AADAVSDNS
+1326 ADAVSENS

-1348 VSERTPEQK
+1348 VSERTPDQK

-1374 DEFFRHVDSID
+1374 DEFFRHMDRID
-1385 RTRRR
+1385 GTRRS

-1395 AYRQPPKNQS
+1395 AYRQPQKNQS

-1460 GSYDINPTK
+1460 
-1469 KVGQSVKSDTSL
+1469 
-1481 LMTGQPENSD
+1481 
-1491 TSSVGDSIRSS
+1491 
-1502 SENAN
+1502 
-1507 KQFSMEAPIED
+1507 
-1518 SNGRRLTNAQRE
+1518 
-1530 FFKDSKAIDSNG
+1530 
-1542 RLLTLYHGTGAKFT
+1542 
-1556 VFDKAHIGENF
+1556 
-1567 GNRGGDLGF
+1567 
-1576 YFSPYIEDAKG
+1576 
-1587 YAREAAGYKGK
+1587 
-1598 GEVMPVYLNLKNPL
+1598 
-1612 IIEDDGWGSAI
+1612 
-1623 SQADIRHG
+1623 
-1631 DLKRWAEEG
+1631 
-1640 KHDGIIVKS
+1640 
-1649 TDEIDENDMPDA
+1649 
-1661 VYIAFSPEQIKNV
+1661 
-1674 TNENPTSNPDIRYSV
+1674 
-1689 EEETA
+1689 ETA
-1694 SEEEPKE
+1694 NEEEPKE

-1748 ISEEYLKTGTVS
+1748 ISEEYLKTGMVS

-1908 KRYVEDGKAPAEK
+1908 KRYVEDGKAPADK

-1935 KEARKKYEIANAKNL
+1935 KEARKKYEIANARNL
-1950 LTDHDKIQVGRLLR
+1950 LTNHDKLLVGRLLR
-1964 GEIELEHLDPKQD
+1964 GEIELKHLDSTQD

-2130 TEAEWRAIEA
+2130 TEAEWVAIEA

-2394 LGTKDLLTGMKQT
+2394 LGTKDILTGMQQT

-2434 QTWAQKASATLSSP
+2434 QTWAQKASTKLSSP

-2462 GRYNQNIRQ
+2462 ARYNQNIRQ

-2641 RWSTIGKELAKP
+2641 KRNAIWKEVSKP
-2653 ATYTLLP
+2653 ITYTALP

-2665 IKKVAQG
+2665 IKKAVEG

-2698 QSFSDSAKSIAESV
+2698 QSFGDSAKSIAESV

-2764 KTNNGKRTAIAD
+2764 KTNNGKRTAISD

-2821 FLKAQNQYT
+2821 FLKAQNRYT

-2894 KLAKAINNLEPQDGA
+2894 KLAKAINDLEPQDGA
-2909 DTVSGT
+2909 DTVSST

-2972 DGNGTFKQA
+2972 DGNGTFKQT

>member
-1 MASDWREKYQKAIK
+1 MFIYQKKLQYPVKISRPNPAL
-15 DGSAAKRYQESSKG
+15 AKFIISQYGGLNGKNSWDYWTTFVQDRNGTIWEATLN
-29 IPANN
+29 IANTANN
-34 PAFVYAKVY
+34 EKILYDINPIKKV
-43 GDGKTGQEANKPVK
+43 GQSVKSDTSLLMTGQPENSGTSSV
-57 GKKIT
+57 
-62 KPPKV
+62 
-67 QHRDGEIAALGAG
+67 G
-80 DYGASNSTRFDKTMN
+80 DS
-95 AAIYSTAA
+95 I
-103 ALENLHGTLKE
+103 
-114 KDARQRARDEA
+114 
-125 DSKRLK
+125 
-131 AGYDAMIQGEDIYS
+131 
-145 RPGGLKKISEDAD
+145 
-158 KDFEARYEKVKG
+158 
-170 AGDEY
+170 
-175 FRKADEM
+175 
-182 KKRSEQQQKEAKE
+182 RS
-195 GLGGFG
+195 
-201 QFAVDLGIAGA
+201 
-212 QFAGDIALNAALP
+212 
-225 GAGLAAM
+225 
-232 GMRAAGSAAQEA
+232 S
-244 RQGGRDI
+244 
-251 DTQLN
+251 
-256 TGLKSAAI
+256 
-264 EVLTEKLFGLGSKAA
+264 
-279 YGSGLIKNEKLIN
+279 
-292 GIVNNLAKTNAG
+292 
-304 RTTLKLITGAAEE
+304 
-317 GAEEVL
+317 
-323 SDILNPVA
+323 
-331 DRILK
+331 
-336 LDDGKG
+336 
-342 DWSDIGKDMDT
+342 
-353 QQMLADFLI
+353 
-362 GGTLGLFG
+362 
-370 AGTNVVNGQFKAE
+370 
-383 NAQQREYEK
+383 
-392 YQRELVNMGLEAEP
+392 
-406 GSRAQKAAETYK
+406 
-418 PIVEKSGKHF
+418 
-428 HRNLSDAET
+428 
-437 ENLARLMDA
+437 
-446 PFAKKALADANI
+446 
-458 LIDDNTADIIA
+458 
-469 RAANGQRINQS
+469 
-480 ERERLQKIPN
+480 
-490 IGEVINEVALAGVK
+490 
-504 ARALE
+504 
-509 RTFTQ
+509 
-514 ELQPDGI
+514 
-521 TLPRGDELLRDKT
+521 
-534 IESAE
+534 
-539 RLSKITGREIR
+539 
-550 LYNADPSE
+550 SE
-558 NGYYDRT
+558 N
-565 TGELYINRN
+565 
-574 SKNPLAQ
+574 
-581 VVGHELTH
+581 
-589 SIEDAGAYTDLKS
+589 
-602 VIFSQIQKQG
+602 
-612 GDLAKMRQE
+612 
-621 KAALYE
+621 
-627 KHGHTLGSEE
+627 
-637 EIDAEIVAEFV
+637 
-648 EKNLLTDEASIKA
+648 
-661 VVTQSPSLG
+661 
-670 QRILQFINDLLAKIG
+670 
-685 DRKAQERAFLTKARG
+685 
-700 YYQTALR
+700 
-707 ETENRPVNVTFKAEA
+707 
-722 PTQAAPAAKTTQA
+722 
-735 QTTQTTQEAAQEA
+735 
-748 ATREASQAQEAQA
+748 
-761 KSSEMTPDEYLE
+761 
-773 SLRDQLARGEISED
+773 
-787 EFSDLFDEY
+787 
-796 YNGGTERQYSFAGQ
+796 
-810 KASTANLEHLKNAQ
+810 
-824 EMETLG
+824 
-830 ADMKSIRKATG
+830 
-841 WFKGM
+841 
-846 DGKWR
+846 
-851 FEIDDS
+851 
-857 EMTYHRGGDAA
+857 
-868 FSRDHPDYAEYQK
+868 
-881 LMRKWMTGEVTAEEE
+881 
-896 TRLRQMDET
+896 
-905 WGREY
+905 
-910 GRLSERVDRGN
+910 
-921 ATLEDILDH
+921 
-930 EALFR
+930 
-935 AYPQLRRTKVEFA
+935 
-948 DMPKNTMGSY
+948 
-958 SPSQNLITL
+958 
-967 SNELRNAPESTLV
+967 
-980 HEIQHAIQNAEG
+980 
-992 FTRGSNREYW
+992 
-1002 EEKLTSGDK
+1002 
-1011 IQSKGFQDA
+1011 
-1020 REKLIK
+1020 
-1026 FQLDKANEEALA
+1026 
-1038 LKDKI
+1038 
-1043 EQAGELDDDLTE
+1043 
-1055 YDRLW
+1055 
-1060 EEAERQGLDGKIN
+1060 
-1073 EYYDLLNNYYTQM
+1073 
-1086 NRPGN
+1086 
-1091 SVPSELYYNTAGEI
+1091 
-1105 EARDAANRRSMS
+1105 
-1117 DWTRKMVPPDYGDE
+1117 
-1131 NTVFAEDEASG
+1131 
-1142 RWYSAEEYDPET
+1142 
-1154 ASIKEQIAHNKDEL
+1154 
-1168 NKMSPVAEKTVPK
+1168 
-1181 NLLSKT
+1181 
-1187 DTYNWA
+1187 
-1193 IKELERINYSV
+1193 
-1204 YRNGVGE
+1204 
-1211 IRISRKDINKGLKYA
+1211 
-1226 KTPEERAAIA
+1226 
-1236 LVPDVLKHGREIG
+1236 
-1249 AHENHKGRSKSTI
+1249 
-1262 TLAAPVVMNGVR
+1262 
-1274 GNMAVMVNKNSDS
+1274 
-1287 YNAHRIVLPDG
+1287 
-1298 RVFKFSDVK
+1298 
-1307 KDTTSG
+1307 
-1313 LPQGVTQKGSLAK
+1313 
-1326 AADAVSDNS
+1326 
-1335 IPTNTQSVNKQFS
+1335 VNKQFS

-1385 RTRRR
+1385 GTRRS

-1395 AYRQPPKNQS
+1395 TYRQPPKNQS

-1460 GSYDINPTK
+1460 
-1469 KVGQSVKSDTSL
+1469 
-1481 LMTGQPENSD
+1481 
-1491 TSSVGDSIRSS
+1491 
-1502 SENAN
+1502 
-1507 KQFSMEAPIED
+1507 
-1518 SNGRRLTNAQRE
+1518 
-1530 FFKDSKAIDSNG
+1530 
-1542 RLLTLYHGTGAKFT
+1542 
-1556 VFDKAHIGENF
+1556 
-1567 GNRGGDLGF
+1567 
-1576 YFSPYIEDAKG
+1576 
-1587 YAREAAGYKGK
+1587 
-1598 GEVMPVYLNLKNPL
+1598 
-1612 IIEDDGWGSAI
+1612 
-1623 SQADIRHG
+1623 
-1631 DLKRWAEEG
+1631 
-1640 KHDGIIVKS
+1640 
-1649 TDEIDENDMPDA
+1649 
-1661 VYIAFSPEQIKNV
+1661 
-1674 TNENPTSNPDIRYSV
+1674 
-1689 EEETA
+1689 ETA
-1694 SEEEPKE
+1694 NEEEPKE

-1760 EETKNELFE
+1760 EATKRELFE

-1838 LQGMAPELFPPDIT
+1838 LQGLAPELFPLDIT

-1876 DHFGRNAEEYK
+1876 DHFSRNAEEYK

-1908 KRYVEDGKAPAEK
+1908 KRYVEDGKAPADK

-1935 KEARKKYEIANAKNL
+1935 KEARKKYEIANARNL

-1964 GEIELEHLDPKQD
+1964 GEIELKHLDSTQD

-2305 TEAEKTAIIDDLNA
+2305 TEAEKTTIIDDLNA

-2394 LGTKDLLTGMKQT
+2394 LGTKDILTGMQQT

-2434 QTWAQKASATLSSP
+2434 QTWAQKASAKLSSP

-2462 GRYNQNIRQ
+2462 ARYNQNIRN

-2500 LFNQANPVTKLF
+2500 LFNQSNPVTKLF

-2623 DAGNLLRAAT
+2623 DAGNLLKAAT
-2633 NEDWDSKK
+2633 NGDWDSKK

-2665 IKKVAQG
+2665 IKKIAQG
-2672 IDATIRGG
+2672 VDATIKGG

-2688 NDILQYPVYN
+2688 NDILQYPVFN
-2698 QSFSDSAKSIAESV
+2698 DSAGESIKSIAESA
-2712 LFGKTALP
+2712 LFGKTTLP
-2720 TGREWIGSGFKSFG
+2720 TGREWIGSGFKNFS

-2747 GTSQKD
+2747 GTSQKE
-2753 VYDTLKAIRAE
+2753 VYEVLKTVRAE
-2764 KTNNGKRTAIAD
+2764 KTNNGKRTAISD

-2802 STRTEEIAAF
+2802 STRTEEIAVF

-2821 FLKAQNQYT
+2821 FLKTQNQYT

-2894 KLAKAINNLEPQDGA
+2894 KLAKAINDLEPQDGA
-2909 DTVSGT
+2909 DTVSST

>member
-1 MASDWREKYQKAIK
+1 MGAKIDRDKLKSDLKAAGYK
-15 DGSAAKRYQESSKG
+15 VTGEGLSKSSGSAVSDRINEMRNEFGTRQDKLIAD
-29 IPANN
+29 N

-57 GKKIT
+57 GTAIPRSRFKPADTDRPLGRASAQRAFTSTPTGNFKGEAVVKSALSSSGAAYKK
-62 KPPKV
+62 
-67 QHRDGEIAALGAG
+67 LGADVTSSTGNLSMGESARTAIGEAKAAKKEGRQVKLGQAQRKAEQDKVKSFNDGWAG
-80 DYGASNSTRFDKTMN
+80 DLKQKL
-95 AAIYSTAA
+95 
-103 ALENLHGTLKE
+103 LESAVE
-114 KDARQRARDEA
+114 S
-125 DSKRLK
+125 SKR
-131 AGYDAMIQGEDIYS
+131 A
-145 RPGGLKKISEDAD
+145 
-158 KDFEARYEKVKG
+158 YE
-170 AGDEY
+170 Y
-175 FRKADEM
+175 
-182 KKRSEQQQKEAKE
+182 EQEAKE

-225 GAGLAAM
+225 GAGMAAM
-232 GMRAAGSAAQEA
+232 GMRAYGSASLDA
-244 RQGGRDI
+244 RRRGLSEGEQQI
-251 DTQLN
+251 S
-256 TGLKSAAI
+256 GLKSAAI

-383 NAQQREYEK
+383 NAQQRGYEK

-469 RAANGQRINQS
+469 RAANGQRISQS

-550 LYNADPSE
+550 LYDADPSE
-558 NGYYDRT
+558 NGYYDRA

-637 EIDAEIVAEFV
+637 EIDAEIVAEFI
-648 EKNLLTDEASIKA
+648 EKNLLTDEESIKA

-707 ETENRPVNVTFKAEA
+707 ETGNRPVNVTFKAEA

-841 WFKGM
+841 WFKGR

-857 EMTYHRGGDAA
+857 KM
-868 FSRDHPDYAEYQK
+868 EY
-881 LMRKWMTGEVTAEEE
+881 R
-896 TRLRQMDET
+896 
-905 WGREY
+905 
-910 GRLSERVDRGN
+910 
-921 ATLEDILDH
+921 
-930 EALFR
+930 
-935 AYPQLRRTKVEFA
+935 
-948 DMPKNTMGSY
+948 
-958 SPSQNLITL
+958 
-967 SNELRNAPESTLV
+967 
-980 HEIQHAIQNAEG
+980 
-992 FTRGSNREYW
+992 
-1002 EEKLTSGDK
+1002 
-1011 IQSKGFQDA
+1011 
-1020 REKLIK
+1020 
-1026 FQLDKANEEALA
+1026 
-1038 LKDKI
+1038 
-1043 EQAGELDDDLTE
+1043 
-1055 YDRLW
+1055 
-1060 EEAERQGLDGKIN
+1060 
-1073 EYYDLLNNYYTQM
+1073 
-1086 NRPGN
+1086 
-1091 SVPSELYYNTAGEI
+1091 NTAGEI
-1105 EARDAANRRSMS
+1105 EARDAASRR
-1117 DWTRKMVPPDYGDE
+1117 TLTPEERINKAPDLGDE
-1131 NTVFAEDEASG
+1131 NTVFAEDGKSYSISEVEGTKRKYGEGVILDTDIFNGIPSKKWGNVLSQYVYENMAGAELTMYDETGAPEKVFLARSTDRVTKDGSKNSHKVIDKLAGYRGDTVRAQAIVQLSEVLASSTHKASSNEHTHQWMDENGWLIRTAYLQTQDGNIYEATLNIADG
-1142 RWYSAEEYDPET
+1142 RDRKILYEVNRVH
-1154 ASIKEQIAHNKDEL
+1154 QID
-1168 NKMSPVAEKTVPK
+1168 KTK
-1181 NLLSKT
+1181 NLSEHT
-1187 DTYNWA
+1187 DT
-1193 IKELERINYSV
+1193 
-1204 YRNGVGE
+1204 GE
-1211 IRISRKDINKGLKYA
+1211 SQRSRYQEHEPGG
-1226 KTPEERAAIA
+1226 TQT
-1236 LVPDVLKHGREIG
+1236 EI
-1249 AHENHKGRSKSTI
+1249 
-1262 TLAAPVVMNGVR
+1262 
-1274 GNMAVMVNKNSDS
+1274 
-1287 YNAHRIVLPDG
+1287 
-1298 RVFKFSDVK
+1298 
-1307 KDTTSG
+1307 
-1313 LPQGVTQKGSLAK
+1313 
-1326 AADAVSDNS
+1326 DNS
-1335 IPTNTQSVNKQFS
+1335 IPTSPQSVNKQFS

-1374 DEFFRHVDSID
+1374 DEFFRHVDRID
-1385 RTRRR
+1385 GTRRS

-1424 DEYLRRNWEEFDIDG
+1424 DEYLRRNWEEFDVDG

-1445 QEALRMDGRRYSVEE
+1445 QEALRMDGR
-1460 GSYDINPTK
+1460 
-1469 KVGQSVKSDTSL
+1469 
-1481 LMTGQPENSD
+1481 
-1491 TSSVGDSIRSS
+1491 
-1502 SENAN
+1502 
-1507 KQFSMEAPIED
+1507 
-1518 SNGRRLTNAQRE
+1518 
-1530 FFKDSKAIDSNG
+1530 
-1542 RLLTLYHGTGAKFT
+1542 
-1556 VFDKAHIGENF
+1556 
-1567 GNRGGDLGF
+1567 
-1576 YFSPYIEDAKG
+1576 
-1587 YAREAAGYKGK
+1587 
-1598 GEVMPVYLNLKNPL
+1598 
-1612 IIEDDGWGSAI
+1612 
-1623 SQADIRHG
+1623 
-1631 DLKRWAEEG
+1631 
-1640 KHDGIIVKS
+1640 
-1649 TDEIDENDMPDA
+1649 
-1661 VYIAFSPEQIKNV
+1661 
-1674 TNENPTSNPDIRYSV
+1674 RYSV

-1733 PKFAQKEYLNEIAQE
+1733 PKFAQKEYLNDIAQE

-1760 EETKNELFE
+1760 EATKNKLFE

-1929 NAYKGL
+1929 NAYKDL
-1935 KEARKKYEIANAKNL
+1935 KEARKKYEIANARNL

-1964 GEIELEHLDPKQD
+1964 GEIELKHLDSTQD

-2130 TEAEWRAIEA
+2130 TETEWRAIEA

-2194 KKDSADNIIGL
+2194 KKESADNIIGL

-2394 LGTKDLLTGMKQT
+2394 LGTKDLLTGMQQT

-2434 QTWAQKASATLSSP
+2434 QTWAQKASTKLSSP

-2462 GRYNQNIRQ
+2462 ARYNQNIRQ

-2641 RWSTIGKELAKP
+2641 RWSTIGKELVKP

-2698 QSFSDSAKSIAESV
+2698 QSFGDSAKSIAESV

-2764 KTNNGKRTAIAD
+2764 KTNNGKRTAISD

-2821 FLKAQNQYT
+2821 FLKAQNRYT

-2894 KLAKAINNLEPQDGA
+2894 KLAKAINDLEPQDGA
-2909 DTVSGT
+2909 DTVSDT

>member
-158 KDFEARYEKVKG
+158 KDFEARYEKVRG
-170 AGDEY
+170 VGDEY
-175 FRKADEM
+175 FKKADEM

-244 RQGGRDI
+244 RQDGRDI

-370 AGTNVVNGQFKAE
+370 AGTNVVNGQFKSE
-383 NAQQREYEK
+383 NAQQRGYEK

-469 RAANGQRINQS
+469 RAANGQRISQS

-490 IGEVINEVALAGVK
+490 IEEVMNEVALAGVK

-550 LYNADPSE
+550 LYDADPSE
-558 NGYYDRT
+558 NGYYDRA

-670 QRILQFINDLLAKIG
+670 HRILQFINDLLAKIG

-707 ETENRPVNVTFKAEA
+707 EIENRPVNVTFKADA

-735 QTTQTTQEAAQEA
+735 TQQAAPAQEAAQEA

-761 KSSEMTPDEYLE
+761 KSSEMTPDEYLV

-810 KASTANLEHLKNAQ
+810 KASTANLEQLKNAQ

-857 EMTYHRGGDAA
+857 KAEFRRDGDARLMQEEGYQRMQELTDKWIA
-868 FSRDHPDYAEYQK
+868 SINDGTEFTEAEQTEMEQ
-881 LMRKWMTGEVTAEEE
+881 LGEKYYDAVWEEKYMLTDFLKHDE
-896 TRLRQMDET
+896 LFEAYPRLK
-905 WGREY
+905 G
-910 GRLSERVDRGN
+910 V
-921 ATLEDILDH
+921 TLEFDELPAGANGFFSKRSNTIVLSDK
-930 EALFR
+930 LFG
-935 AYPQLRRTKVEFA
+935 KSA
-948 DMPKNTMGSY
+948 DT
-958 SPSQNLITL
+958 LI
-967 SNELRNAPESTLV
+967 
-980 HEIQHAIQNAEG
+980 HEIQHIIQDYEG
-992 FTRGSNREYW
+992 FAKGSNPRYW
-1002 EEKLTSGDK
+1002 NNRMENGYSKRWSTGEEMMP
-1011 IQSKGFQDA
+1011 
-1020 REKLIK
+1020 
-1026 FQLDKANEEALA
+1026 
-1038 LKDKI
+1038 
-1043 EQAGELDDDLTE
+1043 GEL
-1055 YDRLW
+1055 YR
-1060 EEAERQGLDGKIN
+1060 
-1073 EYYDLLNNYYTQM
+1073 
-1086 NRPGN
+1086 
-1091 SVPSELYYNTAGEI
+1091 NTAGEI
-1105 EARDAANRRSMS
+1105 EARDAASRR
-1117 DWTRKMVPPDYGDE
+1117 TLTPEERKNKAPDLGDE
-1131 NTVFAEDEASG
+1131 NTVFAEDGKSYSISEVEGTKRKYGEGVILDTDIFNGIPPKKWGNVLSQYVYENMAGAELTMYDETGAPEKVFLARSTDRVTKDGSKNSHKVIDKLAGYRGDTVRAQAIVQLSEVLASSTHKASSNEHTHQWMDENGWLIRTAYLQTQDGNIYEATLNIADG
-1142 RWYSAEEYDPET
+1142 RNRKILYE
-1154 ASIKEQIAHNKDEL
+1154 INRVHQIDKI
-1168 NKMSPVAEKTVPK
+1168 K
-1181 NLLSKT
+1181 NLSEHT
-1187 DTYNWA
+1187 DT
-1193 IKELERINYSV
+1193 
-1204 YRNGVGE
+1204 GE
-1211 IRISRKDINKGLKYA
+1211 SQRSRYQEHE
-1226 KTPEERAAIA
+1226 P
-1236 LVPDVLKHGREIG
+1236 GRTQSEI
-1249 AHENHKGRSKSTI
+1249 
-1262 TLAAPVVMNGVR
+1262 
-1274 GNMAVMVNKNSDS
+1274 
-1287 YNAHRIVLPDG
+1287 
-1298 RVFKFSDVK
+1298 
-1307 KDTTSG
+1307 
-1313 LPQGVTQKGSLAK
+1313 
-1326 AADAVSDNS
+1326 DNS
-1335 IPTNTQSVNKQFS
+1335 IPTSPQSVNKQFS

-1385 RTRRR
+1385 GTRRS

-1395 AYRQPPKNQS
+1395 TYRQPPKNQS

-1460 GSYDINPTK
+1460 
-1469 KVGQSVKSDTSL
+1469 
-1481 LMTGQPENSD
+1481 
-1491 TSSVGDSIRSS
+1491 
-1502 SENAN
+1502 
-1507 KQFSMEAPIED
+1507 
-1518 SNGRRLTNAQRE
+1518 
-1530 FFKDSKAIDSNG
+1530 
-1542 RLLTLYHGTGAKFT
+1542 
-1556 VFDKAHIGENF
+1556 
-1567 GNRGGDLGF
+1567 
-1576 YFSPYIEDAKG
+1576 
-1587 YAREAAGYKGK
+1587 
-1598 GEVMPVYLNLKNPL
+1598 
-1612 IIEDDGWGSAI
+1612 
-1623 SQADIRHG
+1623 
-1631 DLKRWAEEG
+1631 
-1640 KHDGIIVKS
+1640 
-1649 TDEIDENDMPDA
+1649 
-1661 VYIAFSPEQIKNV
+1661 
-1674 TNENPTSNPDIRYSV
+1674 
-1689 EEETA
+1689 ETA
-1694 SEEEPKE
+1694 SEETPKE

-1713 TYLKRAEGAL
+1713 RYLKRAEGAL

-1733 PKFAQKEYLNEIAQE
+1733 PKFAQREYLNEIAQE
-1748 ISEEYLKTGTVS
+1748 ISEEYLKTGMVS

-1861 LEVSKSISV
+1861 LEVGKSISV
-1870 SEKSLD
+1870 SEKSLN

-1908 KRYVEDGKAPAEK
+1908 KRYVEDSKAPADK

-1935 KEARKKYEIANAKNL
+1935 KEARKKYEIANARNL

-1964 GEIELEHLDPKQD
+1964 GEIELKHLDSTQD

-2002 NAQRKQELRD
+2002 NSQRKQELRD

-2305 TEAEKTAIIDDLNA
+2305 TEAEKTTIIDDLNA

-2394 LGTKDLLTGMKQT
+2394 LGTKDLLTGMQQT

-2434 QTWAQKASATLSSP
+2434 QTWAQKASTKLSSP

-2462 GRYNQNIRQ
+2462 ARYNQNIRQ
-2471 GMSEAAAMEDADTF
+2471 GMSETAAMEDADTF

-2672 IDATIRGG
+2672 IDATIKGG

-2698 QSFSDSAKSIAESV
+2698 QSFGDSAKSIAESV

-2894 KLAKAINNLEPQDGA
+2894 KLAKAINDLEPQDGA
-2909 DTVSGT
+2909 DTVSST

>member
-158 KDFEARYEKVKG
+158 KDFEARYEKVRG
-170 AGDEY
+170 VGDEY
-175 FRKADEM
+175 FKKADEM

-383 NAQQREYEK
+383 NAQQRGYEK

-469 RAANGQRINQS
+469 RAANGQRISQS

-490 IGEVINEVALAGVK
+490 IEEVMNEVALAGVK

-550 LYNADPSE
+550 LYDADPSE
-558 NGYYDRT
+558 NGYYDRA

-735 QTTQTTQEAAQEA
+735 TQQAAPAQAATQEVT
-748 ATREASQAQEAQA
+748 TREASQAQEAQA

-810 KASTANLEHLKNAQ
+810 KASTANLEQLKNAQ

-896 TRLRQMDET
+896 TRLRQLDET

-910 GRLSERVDRGN
+910 GRLSEHVDRGN

-967 SNELRNAPESTLV
+967 SNELRNAPESTLA

-1020 REKLIK
+1020 REKLIQ

-1043 EQAGELDDDLTE
+1043 EQAGELGDDLTE

-1060 EEAERQGLDGKIN
+1060 EEAERRGLDGKIN
-1073 EYYDLLNNYYTQM
+1073 EYYDLRDNYYTQM

-1091 SVPSELYYNTAGEI
+1091 SVPSELYYSTAGEI
-1105 EARDAANRRSMS
+1105 EARDAASRR
-1117 DWTRKMVPPDYGDE
+1117 TLTPEERINQAPDLGDE
-1131 NTVFAEDEASG
+1131 NTVFAEDGKSYSISEVEGTKRKYGEGVILDTDIFNGIPPKKWGNVLSQYVYENMAGAELTMYDETGAPEKVFLARSTDRVTKDGSKNSHKVINKLAGYRGDTVRAQAIVQLSEVLASSTHKASSNEHTHQWMDENGWLIRTAYLQTQDGNIYEATLNIADG
-1142 RWYSAEEYDPET
+1142 RNRKILYE
-1154 ASIKEQIAHNKDEL
+1154 INRVHQIDKI
-1168 NKMSPVAEKTVPK
+1168 K
-1181 NLLSKT
+1181 NLSEHT
-1187 DTYNWA
+1187 DT
-1193 IKELERINYSV
+1193 
-1204 YRNGVGE
+1204 GE
-1211 IRISRKDINKGLKYA
+1211 SQRSRYQEHE
-1226 KTPEERAAIA
+1226 P
-1236 LVPDVLKHGREIG
+1236 GRTQSEI
-1249 AHENHKGRSKSTI
+1249 
-1262 TLAAPVVMNGVR
+1262 
-1274 GNMAVMVNKNSDS
+1274 
-1287 YNAHRIVLPDG
+1287 
-1298 RVFKFSDVK
+1298 
-1307 KDTTSG
+1307 
-1313 LPQGVTQKGSLAK
+1313 
-1326 AADAVSDNS
+1326 DNS
-1335 IPTNTQSVNKQFS
+1335 IPTSPQSVNKQFS

-1374 DEFFRHVDSID
+1374 DEFFRHVDRID
-1385 RTRRR
+1385 GTRRS

-1445 QEALRMDGRRYSVEE
+1445 QETLRMDGRRYSVEE
-1460 GSYDINPTK
+1460 ET
-1469 KVGQSVKSDTSL
+1469 
-1481 LMTGQPENSD
+1481 
-1491 TSSVGDSIRSS
+1491 
-1502 SENAN
+1502 AN
-1507 KQFSMEAPIED
+1507 
-1518 SNGRRLTNAQRE
+1518 
-1530 FFKDSKAIDSNG
+1530 
-1542 RLLTLYHGTGAKFT
+1542 
-1556 VFDKAHIGENF
+1556 
-1567 GNRGGDLGF
+1567 
-1576 YFSPYIEDAKG
+1576 
-1587 YAREAAGYKGK
+1587 
-1598 GEVMPVYLNLKNPL
+1598 
-1612 IIEDDGWGSAI
+1612 
-1623 SQADIRHG
+1623 
-1631 DLKRWAEEG
+1631 
-1640 KHDGIIVKS
+1640 
-1649 TDEIDENDMPDA
+1649 
-1661 VYIAFSPEQIKNV
+1661 
-1674 TNENPTSNPDIRYSV
+1674 
-1689 EEETA
+1689 EETH
-1694 SEEEPKE
+1694 KE

-1748 ISEEYLKTGTVS
+1748 ISEEYLKTGMVS

-1769 TAWENGRHIDDE
+1769 TAWENGRHIGDE

-1929 NAYKGL
+1929 NAYKDL
-1935 KEARKKYEIANAKNL
+1935 KEARKKYEIANARNL

-1964 GEIELEHLDPKQD
+1964 GEIELKHLDSTQD

-2394 LGTKDLLTGMKQT
+2394 LGTKDLLTGMQQT

-2434 QTWAQKASATLSSP
+2434 QTWAQKASTKLSSP

-2462 GRYNQNIRQ
+2462 ARYNQNIRQ
-2471 GMSEAAAMEDADTF
+2471 GMSETAAMEDADTF

-2672 IDATIRGG
+2672 IDATIKGG

-2698 QSFSDSAKSIAESV
+2698 QSFGDSAKSIAESV

-2894 KLAKAINNLEPQDGA
+2894 KLAKAINDLEPQDGA
-2909 DTVSGT
+2909 DTVSST

-2949 GRAHGVEPSS
+2949 GRAHGVGPSS

>member
-158 KDFEARYEKVKG
+158 KDFEARYEKVRG

-383 NAQQREYEK
+383 NAQQRGYEK

-437 ENLARLMDA
+437 ENLSNLLISERDVPFVKSSLEDA
-446 PFAKKALADANI
+446 GI

-469 RAANGQRINQS
+469 RAANGQRISQS

-550 LYNADPSE
+550 LYDADPSE
-558 NGYYDRT
+558 NGYYDRA

-637 EIDAEIVAEFV
+637 EIDAEIIAEFV

-707 ETENRPVNVTFKAEA
+707 ETGNRPVNVTFKAEA

-735 QTTQTTQEAAQEA
+735 TQQAAPAQEA
-748 ATREASQAQEAQA
+748 TQEVTTREASQAQEAQA
-761 KSSEMTPDEYLE
+761 KSSEMTPDEYLV

-810 KASTANLEHLKNAQ
+810 KASTANLKQLKNAQ

-868 FSRDHPDYAEYQK
+868 FSRGHPDYAEYQK

-1020 REKLIK
+1020 REKLIQ

-1060 EEAERQGLDGKIN
+1060 EEAERRGLDGKIN

-1086 NRPGN
+1086 NSPGN

-1131 NTVFAEDEASG
+1131 NTVFSEDEASG

-1154 ASIKEQIAHNKDEL
+1154 ASIKEQIAHSKDEL

-1181 NLLSKT
+1181 TLDRAADAFKWVEEMYASIAYTVHRDNFG
-1187 DTYNWA
+1187 D
-1193 IKELERINYSV
+1193 
-1204 YRNGVGE
+1204 
-1211 IRISRKDINKGLKYA
+1211 IRVSRKDISKGLRYA
-1226 KTPEERAAIA
+1226 KTPEERAGIA
-1236 LVPDVLKHGREIG
+1236 LVPEVLKYGREIG

-1262 TLAAPVVMNGVR
+1262 TFAAPVVMNGVR
-1274 GNMAVMVNKNSDS
+1274 GNMAVLVNRNNDN
-1287 YNAHRIVLPDG
+1287 YNTHRIVMPDG
-1298 RVFKFSDVK
+1298 SVFKFSGEK
-1307 KDTTSG
+1307 IDTTPER
-1313 LPQGVTQKGSLAK
+1313 PQGVAQTRSLAET
-1326 AADAVSDNS
+1326 ADAVSENS

-1374 DEFFRHVDSID
+1374 DEFFRHMDRID
-1385 RTRRR
+1385 GTRRS

-1460 GSYDINPTK
+1460 
-1469 KVGQSVKSDTSL
+1469 
-1481 LMTGQPENSD
+1481 
-1491 TSSVGDSIRSS
+1491 
-1502 SENAN
+1502 
-1507 KQFSMEAPIED
+1507 
-1518 SNGRRLTNAQRE
+1518 
-1530 FFKDSKAIDSNG
+1530 
-1542 RLLTLYHGTGAKFT
+1542 
-1556 VFDKAHIGENF
+1556 
-1567 GNRGGDLGF
+1567 
-1576 YFSPYIEDAKG
+1576 
-1587 YAREAAGYKGK
+1587 
-1598 GEVMPVYLNLKNPL
+1598 
-1612 IIEDDGWGSAI
+1612 
-1623 SQADIRHG
+1623 
-1631 DLKRWAEEG
+1631 
-1640 KHDGIIVKS
+1640 
-1649 TDEIDENDMPDA
+1649 
-1661 VYIAFSPEQIKNV
+1661 
-1674 TNENPTSNPDIRYSV
+1674 
-1689 EEETA
+1689 ETA
-1694 SEEEPKE
+1694 NEEEPKE

-1723 VKDLSDKLNV
+1723 VKDLSYKLNV

-1748 ISEEYLKTGTVS
+1748 ISEEYLKTGMVS

-1790 DYLKTQSVT
+1790 DYLKMQSVT

-1804 KADITDWNQFKN
+1804 EADITDWNQFKN

-1908 KRYVEDGKAPAEK
+1908 KRYVEDGKAPADK

-1935 KEARKKYEIANAKNL
+1935 KEARKKYEIANARNL
-1950 LTDHDKIQVGRLLR
+1950 LTNHDKLLVGRLLR
-1964 GEIELEHLDPKQD
+1964 GEIELKHLDSTQD

-2173 DVRIENGYEP
+2173 DVRIKNGYEP

-2394 LGTKDLLTGMKQT
+2394 LGTKDILTGMQQT

-2434 QTWAQKASATLSSP
+2434 QTWAQKASTKLSSP

-2462 GRYNQNIRQ
+2462 ARYNQNIRQ

-2500 LFNQANPVTKLF
+2500 LFNQSNPVTKLF

-2623 DAGNLLRAAT
+2623 NAGNLLRAAT

-2698 QSFSDSAKSIAESV
+2698 QSFGDSAKSIAESV

>member
-1 MASDWREKYQKAIK
+1 MASNWREEYQKAIK
-15 DGSAAKRYQESSKG
+15 DGSAAKRYQETAKG

-34 PAFVYAKVY
+34 PAYAYTQKY
-43 GDGKTGQEANKPVK
+43 GDGKKGQAANKPVEGK
-57 GKKIT
+57 KKIT
-62 KPPKV
+62 SAEESTRID
-67 QHRDGEIAALGAG
+67 QIMAAAI
-80 DYGASNSTRFDKTMN
+80 NSTLSAYQKAAADATSASGSLSMGESAR
-95 AAIYSTAA
+95 AAIEEAA
-103 ALENLHGTLKE
+103 SAKREN
-114 KDARQRARDEA
+114 RQIKLGQA
-125 DSKRLK
+125 
-131 AGYDAMIQGEDIYS
+131 Q
-145 RPGGLKKISEDAD
+145 
-158 KDFEARYEKVKG
+158 
-170 AGDEY
+170 
-175 FRKADEM
+175 RKAEQEK
-182 KKRSEQQQKEAKE
+182 KKRIESDWTGDLKQALISGAKKSAESAYESEKQAKE

-201 QFAVDLGIAGA
+201 QGVVDFGIAGA
-212 QFAGDIALNAALP
+212 QFAGDALLNTVAP
-225 GAGLAAM
+225 GAGMAAM
-232 GMRAAGSAAQEA
+232 AGRAYGSASLDAQQ
-244 RQGGRDI
+244 RGLTGGQQQI
-251 DTQLN
+251 S
-256 TGLKSAAI
+256 GLKSAAI
-264 EVLTEKLFGLGSKAA
+264 EMLTEKLFGSVSKVA
-279 YGSGLIKNEKLIN
+279 YGKGIIKNENL
-292 GIVNNLAKTNAG
+292 VNSLVNRLAKTDKG
-304 RTTLKLITGAAEE
+304 RTALKVLVGANEE
-317 GAEEVL
+317 GMEEVL

-342 DWSDIGKDMDT
+342 DWSDLADDMDT
-353 QQMLADFLI
+353 QQMLEDYII
-362 GGTLGLFG
+362 GGALGLVG
-370 AGTNVVNGQFKAE
+370 AGTNVVSGQYRAE
-383 NAQQREYEK
+383 NAQQRGYEK
-392 YQRELVNMGLEAEP
+392 YQKELVNMGLEAEP
-406 GSRAQKAAETYK
+406 GSKAQKTAETYK
-418 PIVEKSGKHF
+418 PIVDNSGKHF

-458 LIDDNTADIIA
+458 LIDDSSADIIA
-469 RAANGQRINQS
+469 RAANGQRISQS
-480 ERERLQKIPN
+480 EKERLQKIPN
-490 IGEVINEVALAGVK
+490 IGEVMSQVALAGTK
-504 ARALE
+504 AKALE
-509 RTFTQ
+509 RTFEQ
-514 ELQPDGI
+514 ELQPETDGV
-521 TLPRGDELLRDKT
+521 TLPRGDEMLRDKT

-539 RLSKITGREIR
+539 RLSKLTGRDIR
-550 LYNADPSE
+550 LYDADPSE

-574 SKNPLAQ
+574 SKNPMAQ

-589 SIEDAGAYTDLKS
+589 SVESAGAYTDLKS
-602 VIFSQIQKQG
+602 VIFSEIQKQG

-685 DRKAQERAFLTKARG
+685 NKKAQERAFLTRARG
-700 YYQTALR
+700 YYQKALK
-707 ETENRPVNVTFKAEA
+707 ETENRPVNVTFKEEA
-722 PTQAAPAAKTTQA
+722 PARTATAAQA
-735 QTTQTTQEAAQEA
+735 TQEAAQEA
-748 ATREASQAQEAQA
+748 GPAQEAAPAQETTQAASTQEAPAQQAAPETAQEAQP
-761 KSSEMTPDEYLE
+761 KSNASDMPPDEYLK
-773 SLRDQLARGEISED
+773 SLRNQLANGEISE
-787 EFSDLFDEY
+787 EEYSDLFDEY

-824 EMETLG
+824 EMERLG
-830 ADMKSIRKATG
+830 ADTESIRKATG
-841 WFKGM
+841 WFKGR

-857 EMTYHRGGDAA
+857 KAKTDTKGNLLRNPDAKRYNELFEKA
-868 FSRDHPDYAEYQK
+868 YLYDTA
-881 LMRKWMTGEVTAEEE
+881 TAEDLNE
-896 TRLRQMDET
+896 LQ
-905 WGREY
+905 
-910 GRLSERVDRGN
+910 
-921 ATLEDILDH
+921 ILDKNLKGVRKSPLYLDEVVKH
-930 EALFR
+930 DELFE
-935 AYPQLRRTKVEFA
+935 AYPALRDVEVRFEKDPGNMDGGYGFNEIVLRA
-948 DMPKNTMGSY
+948 NLKLEPEKLKNV
-958 SPSQNLITL
+958 LI
-967 SNELRNAPESTLV
+967 
-980 HEIQHAIQNAEG
+980 HEIQHAIQEQEG
-992 FTRGSNREYW
+992 FASGASPEYWAAEAGYSNTPEQQYFEKFGSLTHDQQNQWTRYQELERVLGELFLQDGKETKYERYEKAQDELYERLYPEQWFKDMLDAQRNRENP
-1002 EEKLTSGDK
+1002 S
-1011 IQSKGFQDA
+1011 
-1020 REKLIK
+1020 
-1026 FQLDKANEEALA
+1026 
-1038 LKDKI
+1038 
-1043 EQAGELDDDLTE
+1043 
-1055 YDRLW
+1055 
-1060 EEAERQGLDGKIN
+1060 
-1073 EYYDLLNNYYTQM
+1073 EYY
-1086 NRPGN
+1086 R
-1091 SVPSELYYNTAGEI
+1091 ELYYNTAGEI
-1105 EARDAANRRSMS
+1105 EARDAASRR
-1117 DWTRKMVPPDYGDE
+1117 TLTPEERKNKAPDLGDE
-1131 NTVFAEDEASG
+1131 NTVFAEDGKSYSINKTTDNKPFVEVEQDILAGVPEANWVKTVKENLKKRFPNGITLGNSEINIDYQSRQEMTFSQYMKWLYNNDPQTRADKLRATNNTDEILQATTDWVNEG
-1142 RWYSAEEYDPET
+1142 LNHPRKDKIADFARGNVLLRVGGNDYTAEVVVGTRENGSMLLYDILNLQPASFVEKETDAVKAENPSPGTNRST
-1154 ASIKEQIAHNKDEL
+1154 AS
-1168 NKMSPVAEKTVPK
+1168 
-1181 NLLSKT
+1181 
-1187 DTYNWA
+1187 
-1193 IKELERINYSV
+1193 
-1204 YRNGVGE
+1204 
-1211 IRISRKDINKGLKYA
+1211 
-1226 KTPEERAAIA
+1226 
-1236 LVPDVLKHGREIG
+1236 
-1249 AHENHKGRSKSTI
+1249 
-1262 TLAAPVVMNGVR
+1262 
-1274 GNMAVMVNKNSDS
+1274 
-1287 YNAHRIVLPDG
+1287 
-1298 RVFKFSDVK
+1298 
-1307 KDTTSG
+1307 
-1313 LPQGVTQKGSLAK
+1313 
-1326 AADAVSDNS
+1326 VSDNS
-1335 IPTNTQSVNKQFS
+1335 IPTNTQSVNNQYS

-1357 KEILAQARR
+1357 REILAQARR
-1366 YASGEIGK
+1366 YTSGEISK
-1374 DEFFRHVDSID
+1374 DEFFNKVDSID
-1385 RTRRR
+1385 GTRRMPTTR
-1390 APSRN
+1390 RQVDSRQRN
-1395 AYRQPPKNQS
+1395 MQN

-1424 DEYLRRNWEEFDIDG
+1424 DEYLRRNWEEFDVDG
-1439 RWSDAA
+1439 RWNDAS
-1445 QEALRMDGRRYSVEE
+1445 QDALRMDGRRYSVTEE
-1460 GSYDINPTK
+1460 ATEETEK
-1469 KVGQSVKSDTSL
+1469 
-1481 LMTGQPENSD
+1481 
-1491 TSSVGDSIRSS
+1491 
-1502 SENAN
+1502 
-1507 KQFSMEAPIED
+1507 
-1518 SNGRRLTNAQRE
+1518 
-1530 FFKDSKAIDSNG
+1530 
-1542 RLLTLYHGTGAKFT
+1542 
-1556 VFDKAHIGENF
+1556 
-1567 GNRGGDLGF
+1567 
-1576 YFSPYIEDAKG
+1576 
-1587 YAREAAGYKGK
+1587 
-1598 GEVMPVYLNLKNPL
+1598 
-1612 IIEDDGWGSAI
+1612 
-1623 SQADIRHG
+1623 
-1631 DLKRWAEEG
+1631 AEEA
-1640 KHDGIIVKS
+1640 K
-1649 TDEIDENDMPDA
+1649 
-1661 VYIAFSPEQIKNV
+1661 
-1674 TNENPTSNPDIRYSV
+1674 
-1689 EEETA
+1689 
-1694 SEEEPKE
+1694 EPKI
-1701 PRVRDTIPKKAE
+1701 RDTIPKKAE
-1713 TYLKRAEGAL
+1713 TYLKRAESNL
-1723 VKDLSDKLNV
+1723 VKDLSKNLNV
-1733 PKFAQKEYLNEIAQE
+1733 PKFAPTEYLNEIAQE

-1760 EETKNELFE
+1760 EETKSELFE

-1790 DYLKTQSVT
+1790 DYLKTQSIT

-1838 LQGMAPELFPPDIT
+1838 LQGMAPELFPFDIT

-1861 LEVSKSISV
+1861 LEVSKGITV
-1870 SEKSLD
+1870 SEKSLN
-1876 DHFGRNAEEYK
+1876 DHFGKNAEEYK

-1908 KRYVEDGKAPAEK
+1908 KRYVEDSKAPEVK

-1935 KEARKKYEIANAKNL
+1935 KEARKKYEIANARNL
-1950 LTDHDKIQVGRLLR
+1950 LTDHDKMLVGRLLR

-1977 NVKGISAVFEAQEE
+1977 NVKGITAVFEAQEE
-1991 YERIARTIREW
+1991 YERIAQTIREW

-2035 ETQERNVLDIVPDE
+2035 ETQERNVLDIVPD
-2049 KIAKAI
+2049 KKVANAI

-2061 PVHQAEAKSTQFK
+2061 PVHQAEAMATQFK
-2074 KTMRGRVAALKLS
+2074 KTMRGKVAELKLS

-2119 SRSRDKTRDGK
+2119 RRSRDKKRDGK
-2130 TEAEWRAIEA
+2130 TEAEWKAIE
-2140 ELWKNNPDL
+2140 EDLWKNNPEL
-2149 DKAKIENAIKEFRGI
+2149 DKAKIENAIKEFRKI

-2173 DVRIENGYEP
+2173 DVRIQNGYEP
-2183 VNYRRGYFPHF
+2183 VNYRKGYFPHF

-2277 ALASQARYRTG
+2277 ALATQARYRTG

-2293 KQIDAVRADTGK
+2293 KQIDAVRADTNK
-2305 TEAEKTAIIDDLNA
+2305 TEAEKTTIIDDLNA
-2319 NGKYE
+2319 NGKYA

-2394 LGTKDLLTGMKQT
+2394 LGTKDLLVGMQQT
-2407 LAAMKESDGMVEAS
+2407 LAAMKTSDGMVEAS

-2434 QTWAQKASATLSSP
+2434 QTWAQKASAKLSSP

-2500 LFNQANPVTKLF
+2500 LFNQSNPVTKLF

-2553 YLYDEAYEYFI
+2553 YLFNEVYEHFI

-2578 TAQDI
+2578 TAEDI
-2583 ANGESAYDVITGT
+2583 ANGESAYDVITDT

-2623 DAGNLLRAAT
+2623 DAGNLLKAAT
-2633 NEDWDSKK
+2633 NDDWDSKK
-2641 RWSTIGKELAKP
+2641 KWSTIGKELAKP

-2665 IKKVAQG
+2665 IKKIAQG
-2672 IDATIRGG
+2672 VDATIKGG

-2688 NDILQYPVYN
+2688 NDILQYPVFN
-2698 QSFSDSAKSIAESV
+2698 DSIGESAKSIAESA

-2720 TGREWIGSGFKSFG
+2720 TGREWIGSGFKNFS

-2747 GTSQKD
+2747 GTSQKE
-2753 VYDTLKAIRAE
+2753 VYEVLKAVRAE
-2764 KTNNGKRTAIAD
+2764 KTNNGKRTAISD

-2821 FLKAQNQYT
+2821 FLKTQNQYT
-2830 DIGKEYDTTSDK
+2830 DIGKEYDTASDK
-2842 ALAFSRWVNQQGWT
+2842 ALAFSRWVNQQSWT
-2856 ADQKAA
+2856 ADQKTA
-2862 VNDSFKYYSQIPA
+2862 VNDCFKYYSQIPA
-2875 TAANYNSFA
+2875 TAANYNKLA
-2884 DAGLSDETAY
+2884 EAGLSDENAY
-2894 KLAKAINNLEPQDGA
+2894 KLAKAINDLEPLDGA
-2909 DTVSGT
+2909 ETVSNM
-2915 QKWRAVVDTVKNTND
+2915 QKWRTVVDTVKNEND
-2930 QLAALAQVMSESEY
+2930 QLAALAQIMPESEY
-2944 RKVSA
+2944 KKVSA
-2949 GRAHGVEPSS
+2949 GRTYGVSPSS
-2959 YVAFKESLPKFDA
+2959 YVTFKEALPKFDA

-2981 EIKAAIDAMGEK
+2981 EIKAAIDAMGVK

-3005 IAQQAVLWQLANKSW
+3005 ITQQAVLWQLANKSW

-3036 NELNAK
+3036 NALNAK

>member
-158 KDFEARYEKVKG
+158 KDFEARYEKVRG
-170 AGDEY
+170 VGDEY
-175 FRKADEM
+175 FKKADEM

-244 RQGGRDI
+244 RQDGRDI

-279 YGSGLIKNEKLIN
+279 YGSGLIKNEELIN

-370 AGTNVVNGQFKAE
+370 AGTNVVNGRFKAE
-383 NAQQREYEK
+383 NAQQRGYEK

-406 GSRAQKAAETYK
+406 GSRAQKAAEKYK

-469 RAANGQRINQS
+469 RAANGQRISQS
-480 ERERLQKIPN
+480 ERERLQKMPN
-490 IGEVINEVALAGVK
+490 IGEVMNEVALAGVK

-550 LYNADPSE
+550 LYDADPSE
-558 NGYYDRT
+558 NGYYDRA

-722 PTQAAPAAKTTQA
+722 PTQAAPAQEATQA
-735 QTTQTTQEAAQEA
+735 AATQEAPAQQTTQETAQETQPKNNA
-748 ATREASQAQEAQA
+748 
-761 KSSEMTPDEYLE
+761 SEMTPDEYLE
-773 SLRDQLARGEISED
+773 SLREQLARGEISED

-810 KASTANLEHLKNAQ
+810 KASTANLEQLKNAQ

-830 ADMKSIRKATG
+830 ADMESIRKATG
-841 WFKGM
+841 WFKGR

-857 EMTYHRGGDAA
+857 EM
-868 FSRDHPDYAEYQK
+868 EY
-881 LMRKWMTGEVTAEEE
+881 R
-896 TRLRQMDET
+896 
-905 WGREY
+905 
-910 GRLSERVDRGN
+910 
-921 ATLEDILDH
+921 
-930 EALFR
+930 
-935 AYPQLRRTKVEFA
+935 
-948 DMPKNTMGSY
+948 
-958 SPSQNLITL
+958 
-967 SNELRNAPESTLV
+967 
-980 HEIQHAIQNAEG
+980 
-992 FTRGSNREYW
+992 
-1002 EEKLTSGDK
+1002 
-1011 IQSKGFQDA
+1011 
-1020 REKLIK
+1020 
-1026 FQLDKANEEALA
+1026 
-1038 LKDKI
+1038 
-1043 EQAGELDDDLTE
+1043 
-1055 YDRLW
+1055 
-1060 EEAERQGLDGKIN
+1060 
-1073 EYYDLLNNYYTQM
+1073 
-1086 NRPGN
+1086 
-1091 SVPSELYYNTAGEI
+1091 NTAGKI
-1105 EARDAANRRSMS
+1105 EARDAASRR
-1117 DWTRKMVPPDYGDE
+1117 TLTPEERINKAPDLGDE
-1131 NTVFAEDEASG
+1131 NTVFAEDGKSYSISEITDESGKSYGRGVHLDSALLENLTDSERVQMVKERVKELGGQHFTAYDNSGNEVDIQIAKPNIRFKNRAGKSKPVNKDLTTKYIGNKTKQEAVVLID
-1142 RWYSAEEYDPET
+1142 ELIET
-1154 ASIKEQIAHNKDEL
+1154 ANFDKSKAPLYSHDWLDN
-1168 NKMSPVAEKTVPK
+1168 NGK
-1181 NLLSKT
+1181 NRWDYWT
-1187 DTYNWA
+1187 TFVQD
-1193 IKELERINYSV
+1193 
-1204 YRNGVGE
+1204 RNGTIWE
-1211 IRISRKDINKGLKYA
+1211 ATLNIANTANNEKILYDINPIKKVGQSVKSDTSLLM
-1226 KTPEERAAIA
+1226 TGQPENSGTSSVGDSIRSSS
-1236 LVPDVLKHGREIG
+1236 
-1249 AHENHKGRSKSTI
+1249 EN
-1262 TLAAPVVMNGVR
+1262 
-1274 GNMAVMVNKNSDS
+1274 
-1287 YNAHRIVLPDG
+1287 
-1298 RVFKFSDVK
+1298 
-1307 KDTTSG
+1307 
-1313 LPQGVTQKGSLAK
+1313 
-1326 AADAVSDNS
+1326 
-1335 IPTNTQSVNKQFS
+1335 VNKQFS

-1357 KEILAQARR
+1357 KEILVQARR

-1385 RTRRR
+1385 GTRRS

-1405 YSDEARE
+1405 YSEEARE

-1460 GSYDINPTK
+1460 
-1469 KVGQSVKSDTSL
+1469 
-1481 LMTGQPENSD
+1481 
-1491 TSSVGDSIRSS
+1491 
-1502 SENAN
+1502 
-1507 KQFSMEAPIED
+1507 
-1518 SNGRRLTNAQRE
+1518 
-1530 FFKDSKAIDSNG
+1530 
-1542 RLLTLYHGTGAKFT
+1542 
-1556 VFDKAHIGENF
+1556 
-1567 GNRGGDLGF
+1567 
-1576 YFSPYIEDAKG
+1576 
-1587 YAREAAGYKGK
+1587 
-1598 GEVMPVYLNLKNPL
+1598 
-1612 IIEDDGWGSAI
+1612 
-1623 SQADIRHG
+1623 
-1631 DLKRWAEEG
+1631 
-1640 KHDGIIVKS
+1640 
-1649 TDEIDENDMPDA
+1649 
-1661 VYIAFSPEQIKNV
+1661 
-1674 TNENPTSNPDIRYSV
+1674 
-1689 EEETA
+1689 ETA
-1694 SEEEPKE
+1694 SEETPKE

-1790 DYLKTQSVT
+1790 DYLRTQSVT
-1799 LSETD
+1799 LAETD
-1804 KADITDWNQFKN
+1804 KTNIADWNNFRK
-1816 SAFGSLR
+1816 STLGTLR

-1861 LEVSKSISV
+1861 LEVGKSITMSK
-1870 SEKSLD
+1870 KSLD

-1908 KRYVEDGKAPAEK
+1908 KRYVEDGKAPADK

-1935 KEARKKYEIANAKNL
+1935 KEARKKYEIANARNL

-1964 GEIELEHLDPKQD
+1964 GEIELEHLDPTQD

-2061 PVHQAEAKSTQFK
+2061 PVHQAEAMATQFK

-2119 SRSRDKTRDGK
+2119 RRSRDKTRDGK

-2149 DKAKIENAIKEFRGI
+2149 DKAKIENAIKEFREI

-2173 DVRIENGYEP
+2173 DVRIKNGYEP

-2365 ESRVAANMVA
+2365 ESRVAANMVV
-2375 INVGSWLTNF
+2375 INGGSWLTNF

-2500 LFNQANPVTKLF
+2500 LFNQSNPITKLF

-2539 KALALA
+2539 KDLAAA

-2553 YLYDEAYEYFI
+2553 YLYNEVFEFLI
-2564 GRRPALDPIGILVD
+2564 GRRPALDPIGILDD

-2633 NEDWDSKK
+2633 NEDWSSEKK
-2641 RWSTIGKELAKP
+2641 RNAIWKEVSKP
-2653 ATYTLLP
+2653 ITYTALP

-2665 IKKVAQG
+2665 IKKAVEG
-2672 IDATIRGG
+2672 INATIRGG
-2680 SYTYDADG
+2680 SYSVDADG

-2698 QSFSDSAKSIAESV
+2698 QSFGDSAKSIAESV

-2764 KTNNGKRTAIAD
+2764 KTNNGKRTAISD

-2790 IFGEKQENGTYK
+2790 IFGEKQEDGTYK

-2894 KLAKAINNLEPQDGA
+2894 KLAKAINDLEPQDGA
-2909 DTVSGT
+2909 DTVSST

>member
-1 MASDWREKYQKAIK
+1 MGAKIDRDKLKSDLKAAGYKVTGEGLSKAS
-15 DGSAAKRYQESSKG
+15 GSAVSDRINEMRNDFGTRQDKL
-29 IPANN
+29 IANN

-43 GDGKTGQEANKPVK
+43 GDGRTGQEANKPVK
-57 GKKIT
+57 GTATPRSRFKPADTDRPLGRASAQRAFTSTPTGNFKGEAVLKSALSSSGAAYKK
-62 KPPKV
+62 
-67 QHRDGEIAALGAG
+67 LGA
-80 DYGASNSTRFDKTMN
+80 DVTSSTGNLSMGESAR
-95 AAIYSTAA
+95 AAINEAKAA
-103 ALENLHGTLKE
+103 KKEGRQVKLGQAQRKAEQEKIKSFNDGWAGDLKQKLLESAVE
-114 KDARQRARDEA
+114 S
-125 DSKRLK
+125 SKR
-131 AGYDAMIQGEDIYS
+131 AHE
-145 RPGGLKKISEDAD
+145 
-158 KDFEARYEKVKG
+158 YE
-170 AGDEY
+170 
-175 FRKADEM
+175 
-182 KKRSEQQQKEAKE
+182 QEAKE

-225 GAGLAAM
+225 GAGMAAM
-232 GMRAAGSAAQEA
+232 GMRAYGSASLDA
-244 RQGGRDI
+244 RRRGLSEGEQQI
-251 DTQLN
+251 S
-256 TGLKSAAI
+256 GLKSAAI

-383 NAQQREYEK
+383 NAQQRGYEK

-469 RAANGQRINQS
+469 RAANGQRISQS

-490 IGEVINEVALAGVK
+490 IGEVMNEVALAGVK

-550 LYNADPSE
+550 LYDADPSE
-558 NGYYDRT
+558 NGYYDRA

-707 ETENRPVNVTFKAEA
+707 ETGNRPVNVTFKAEA

-1020 REKLIK
+1020 REKLIQ

-1060 EEAERQGLDGKIN
+1060 EEAERRGLDGKIN
-1073 EYYDLLNNYYTQM
+1073 EYYDLLDNYYTQM

-1091 SVPSELYYNTAGEI
+1091 SVPSELYYSTAGEI

-1154 ASIKEQIAHNKDEL
+1154 ASIKEQIAHSKDEL

-1181 NLLSKT
+1181 TLDRAADVFKWVEEMYASIAYTVHRDNFG
-1187 DTYNWA
+1187 D
-1193 IKELERINYSV
+1193 
-1204 YRNGVGE
+1204 
-1211 IRISRKDINKGLKYA
+1211 IRVSRKDISKGLRYA
-1226 KTPEERAAIA
+1226 KTPEERAGIA
-1236 LVPDVLKHGREIG
+1236 LVPEVLKYGREIG

-1262 TLAAPVVMNGVR
+1262 TFAGPVVMNGVR
-1274 GNMAVMVNKNSDS
+1274 GNMAVLVNRNNDN
-1287 YNAHRIVLPDG
+1287 YNAHRIVMPDG
-1298 RVFKFSDVK
+1298 SVFKFSDEK
-1307 KDTTSG
+1307 IDTTPERS
-1313 LPQGVTQKGSLAK
+1313 QGVAQTRSLAET
-1326 AADAVSDNS
+1326 ADAVSENS

-1348 VSERTPEQK
+1348 VSERTPDQK

-1374 DEFFRHVDSID
+1374 DEFFRHMDRID
-1385 RTRRR
+1385 GTRRS

-1460 GSYDINPTK
+1460 
-1469 KVGQSVKSDTSL
+1469 
-1481 LMTGQPENSD
+1481 
-1491 TSSVGDSIRSS
+1491 
-1502 SENAN
+1502 
-1507 KQFSMEAPIED
+1507 
-1518 SNGRRLTNAQRE
+1518 
-1530 FFKDSKAIDSNG
+1530 
-1542 RLLTLYHGTGAKFT
+1542 
-1556 VFDKAHIGENF
+1556 
-1567 GNRGGDLGF
+1567 
-1576 YFSPYIEDAKG
+1576 
-1587 YAREAAGYKGK
+1587 
-1598 GEVMPVYLNLKNPL
+1598 
-1612 IIEDDGWGSAI
+1612 
-1623 SQADIRHG
+1623 
-1631 DLKRWAEEG
+1631 
-1640 KHDGIIVKS
+1640 
-1649 TDEIDENDMPDA
+1649 
-1661 VYIAFSPEQIKNV
+1661 
-1674 TNENPTSNPDIRYSV
+1674 
-1689 EEETA
+1689 ETA
-1694 SEEEPKE
+1694 SEETHKE

-2394 LGTKDLLTGMKQT
+2394 LGTKDILTGMQQT

-2434 QTWAQKASATLSSP
+2434 QTWAQKASTKLSSP

-2462 GRYNQNIRQ
+2462 ARYNQNIRQ

-2500 LFNQANPVTKLF
+2500 LFNQANPVIKLF

-2641 RWSTIGKELAKP
+2641 KRNAIWKEVSKP
-2653 ATYTLLP
+2653 ITYTALP

-2665 IKKVAQG
+2665 IKKAVEG

-2698 QSFSDSAKSIAESV
+2698 QSFGDSAKSIAESV

-2764 KTNNGKRTAIAD
+2764 KTNNGKRTAISD

-2821 FLKAQNQYT
+2821 FLKAQNRYT

-2894 KLAKAINNLEPQDGA
+2894 KLAKAINDLEPQDGA
-2909 DTVSGT
+2909 DTVSST

>member
-158 KDFEARYEKVKG
+158 KDFEARYEKVRG
-170 AGDEY
+170 VGDEY

-244 RQGGRDI
+244 RQDGRDI

-304 RTTLKLITGAAEE
+304 RTTLKLITAAAEE

-383 NAQQREYEK
+383 NAQQRGYEK

-446 PFAKKALADANI
+446 PFVKSSLEDAGI

-469 RAANGQRINQS
+469 RVANGQRISQS

-504 ARALE
+504 ARTLE

-514 ELQPDGI
+514 EPHLDHEADGI
-521 TLPRGDELLRDKT
+521 TLPRGDEMLRDKT

-550 LYNADPSE
+550 LYDADPSE
-558 NGYYDRT
+558 NGYYDRA

-574 SKNPLAQ
+574 SKNPMAQ

-589 SIEDAGAYTDLKS
+589 SIEEAGAYTDLKS
-602 VIFSQIQKQG
+602 VIFNQIQKQG

-670 QRILQFINDLLAKIG
+670 QRILQFINDLLSKIG
-685 DRKAQERAFLTKARG
+685 DRKAQERAFLTRARG

-810 KASTANLEHLKNAQ
+810 KASTA
-824 EMETLG
+824 
-830 ADMKSIRKATG
+830 
-841 WFKGM
+841 
-846 DGKWR
+846 
-851 FEIDDS
+851 
-857 EMTYHRGGDAA
+857 
-868 FSRDHPDYAEYQK
+868 
-881 LMRKWMTGEVTAEEE
+881 
-896 TRLRQMDET
+896 
-905 WGREY
+905 
-910 GRLSERVDRGN
+910 
-921 ATLEDILDH
+921 
-930 EALFR
+930 
-935 AYPQLRRTKVEFA
+935 
-948 DMPKNTMGSY
+948 
-958 SPSQNLITL
+958 
-967 SNELRNAPESTLV
+967 
-980 HEIQHAIQNAEG
+980 
-992 FTRGSNREYW
+992 
-1002 EEKLTSGDK
+1002 
-1011 IQSKGFQDA
+1011 
-1020 REKLIK
+1020 
-1026 FQLDKANEEALA
+1026 
-1038 LKDKI
+1038 
-1043 EQAGELDDDLTE
+1043 
-1055 YDRLW
+1055 
-1060 EEAERQGLDGKIN
+1060 
-1073 EYYDLLNNYYTQM
+1073 
-1086 NRPGN
+1086 
-1091 SVPSELYYNTAGEI
+1091 GEI
-1105 EARDAANRRSMS
+1105 EARDAASRR
-1117 DWTRKMVPPDYGDE
+1117 TLTPEERINKAPDLGDE
-1131 NTVFAEDEASG
+1131 NTVFAEDGKSYSISEITDESGKSYGRGVHLDSALLENLTDSERVQMVKERVKELGGQHFTAYDNSGNEVDIQIAKPNIRFKNRAGKSKPVNKDLTTKYIGNKTKQEAVVLID
-1142 RWYSAEEYDPET
+1142 ELIET
-1154 ASIKEQIAHNKDEL
+1154 ANFDKSKAPLYSHDWLDN
-1168 NKMSPVAEKTVPK
+1168 NGK
-1181 NLLSKT
+1181 NSWDYWT
-1187 DTYNWA
+1187 TFVQD
-1193 IKELERINYSV
+1193 
-1204 YRNGVGE
+1204 RNGTIWE
-1211 IRISRKDINKGLKYA
+1211 ATLNIANTANNEKILYDINPIKKVGQSVKSDTSLLM
-1226 KTPEERAAIA
+1226 TGQPENSGTSSVGDSIRSSS
-1236 LVPDVLKHGREIG
+1236 
-1249 AHENHKGRSKSTI
+1249 EN
-1262 TLAAPVVMNGVR
+1262 
-1274 GNMAVMVNKNSDS
+1274 
-1287 YNAHRIVLPDG
+1287 
-1298 RVFKFSDVK
+1298 
-1307 KDTTSG
+1307 
-1313 LPQGVTQKGSLAK
+1313 
-1326 AADAVSDNS
+1326 
-1335 IPTNTQSVNKQFS
+1335 VNKQFS

-1385 RTRRR
+1385 GTRRS

-1460 GSYDINPTK
+1460 
-1469 KVGQSVKSDTSL
+1469 
-1481 LMTGQPENSD
+1481 
-1491 TSSVGDSIRSS
+1491 
-1502 SENAN
+1502 
-1507 KQFSMEAPIED
+1507 
-1518 SNGRRLTNAQRE
+1518 
-1530 FFKDSKAIDSNG
+1530 
-1542 RLLTLYHGTGAKFT
+1542 
-1556 VFDKAHIGENF
+1556 
-1567 GNRGGDLGF
+1567 
-1576 YFSPYIEDAKG
+1576 
-1587 YAREAAGYKGK
+1587 
-1598 GEVMPVYLNLKNPL
+1598 
-1612 IIEDDGWGSAI
+1612 
-1623 SQADIRHG
+1623 
-1631 DLKRWAEEG
+1631 
-1640 KHDGIIVKS
+1640 
-1649 TDEIDENDMPDA
+1649 
-1661 VYIAFSPEQIKNV
+1661 
-1674 TNENPTSNPDIRYSV
+1674 
-1689 EEETA
+1689 ETA
-1694 SEEEPKE
+1694 NEEEPKE

-1713 TYLKRAEGAL
+1713 RYLKRAEETL

-1733 PKFAQKEYLNEIAQE
+1733 PKFAQREYLNEIAQE
-1748 ISEEYLKTGTVS
+1748 ISEEYIKTGTVS
-1760 EETKNELFE
+1760 EETKNEHFE
-1769 TAWENGRHIDDE
+1769 TAWENGKAVADE

-1790 DYLKTQSVT
+1790 DYLRTQSVT
-1799 LSETD
+1799 LAETD
-1804 KADITDWNQFKN
+1804 KTNIADWSYFRK
-1816 SAFGSLR
+1816 SAFGTLR

-1861 LEVSKSISV
+1861 LEVGKSITV
-1870 SEKSLD
+1870 SKKSLN
-1876 DHFGRNAEEYK
+1876 DHSGRKAEEYK

-1935 KEARKKYEIANAKNL
+1935 KEARKKYEIANARNL
-1950 LTDHDKIQVGRLLR
+1950 LTDHDKLLVGRLLR
-1964 GEIELEHLDPKQD
+1964 GEIEPQHLDPKQD

-1991 YERIARTIREW
+1991 YERISRTIREW

-2061 PVHQAEAKSTQFK
+2061 PVHQAEAMATQFK

-2104 AVQLIGEARDNAEMA
+2104 AVQLIGEARDNAKMA
-2119 SRSRDKTRDGK
+2119 RRARDKKRDEK

-2149 DKAKIENAIKEFRGI
+2149 NKEKIENAIKEFRGI

-2183 VNYRRGYFPHF
+2183 VNYRKGYFPHF

-2232 GIQWFGNALERT
+2232 GIQWFGNALKRT

-2277 ALASQARYRTG
+2277 ILADQIRYRTS

-2293 KQIDAVRADTGK
+2293 KQIDAVRADTK
-2305 TEAEKTAIIDDLNA
+2305 LNEAQKKAIEDDLKER
-2319 NGKYE
+2319 GKYK
-2324 LSNWVVNLDEYTNIL
+2324 LSNYVVNLDEYTNIL

-2353 LGRDMY
+2353 LSRDMY

-2394 LGTKDLLTGMKQT
+2394 LGTKDLLTGMQQT

-2434 QTWAQKASATLSSP
+2434 QTWAQKASAKLSSP

-2462 GRYNQNIRQ
+2462 ARYNQNIRQ

-2500 LFNQANPVTKLF
+2500 LFNQSNPVTKLF

-2944 RKVSA
+2944 RKVST

>member
-15 DGSAAKRYQESSKG
+15 DGSAAKRYQESSKDRIVG
-29 IPANN
+29 
-34 PAFVYAKVY
+34 
-43 GDGKTGQEANKPVK
+43 GKTGQEANKPVK
-57 GKKIT
+57 GKNIT

-67 QHRDGEIAALGAG
+67 QHRDVEIAALGAG

-158 KDFEARYEKVKG
+158 KDFEARYEKVRG
-170 AGDEY
+170 VGDEY

-383 NAQQREYEK
+383 NAQQRGYEK

-469 RAANGQRINQS
+469 RAANGQRISQS

-490 IGEVINEVALAGVK
+490 IGEVMNEVALTGAK

-550 LYNADPSE
+550 LYDADPSE
-558 NGYYDRT
+558 NGYYDRA

-574 SKNPLAQ
+574 SKNPMAQ

-589 SIEDAGAYTDLKS
+589 SIEEAGAYTDLKS

-670 QRILQFINDLLAKIG
+670 HRILQFINDLLAKIG

-722 PTQAAPAAKTTQA
+722 PTQAAREAATAAQEATQA
-735 QTTQTTQEAAQEA
+735 AATQEAPAQQTTQETAQETQPKNNA
-748 ATREASQAQEAQA
+748 
-761 KSSEMTPDEYLE
+761 SEMTPDEYLE
-773 SLRDQLARGEISED
+773 SLRGQLARGEISED

-810 KASTANLEHLKNAQ
+810 KASTANLEQLKNAQ

-830 ADMKSIRKATG
+830 ADIESIRKATG
-841 WFKGM
+841 WFKGR

-857 EMTYHRGGDAA
+857 EM
-868 FSRDHPDYAEYQK
+868 EY
-881 LMRKWMTGEVTAEEE
+881 R
-896 TRLRQMDET
+896 
-905 WGREY
+905 
-910 GRLSERVDRGN
+910 
-921 ATLEDILDH
+921 
-930 EALFR
+930 
-935 AYPQLRRTKVEFA
+935 
-948 DMPKNTMGSY
+948 
-958 SPSQNLITL
+958 
-967 SNELRNAPESTLV
+967 
-980 HEIQHAIQNAEG
+980 
-992 FTRGSNREYW
+992 
-1002 EEKLTSGDK
+1002 
-1011 IQSKGFQDA
+1011 
-1020 REKLIK
+1020 
-1026 FQLDKANEEALA
+1026 
-1038 LKDKI
+1038 
-1043 EQAGELDDDLTE
+1043 
-1055 YDRLW
+1055 
-1060 EEAERQGLDGKIN
+1060 
-1073 EYYDLLNNYYTQM
+1073 
-1086 NRPGN
+1086 
-1091 SVPSELYYNTAGEI
+1091 NTAGKI
-1105 EARDAANRRSMS
+1105 EARDAASRR
-1117 DWTRKMVPPDYGDE
+1117 TLTPEERINKAPDLGDE
-1131 NTVFAEDEASG
+1131 NTVFAEDGKSYSISEITDESGKSYGRGVHLDSALLENLTDSERVQMVKERVKELGGQHFTAYDNSGNEVDIQIAKPNIRFKNRAGKSKPVNKDLTTKYIGNKTKQEAVVLID
-1142 RWYSAEEYDPET
+1142 ELIET
-1154 ASIKEQIAHNKDEL
+1154 ANFDKSKAPLYSHDWLDN
-1168 NKMSPVAEKTVPK
+1168 NGK
-1181 NLLSKT
+1181 NRWDYWT
-1187 DTYNWA
+1187 TFVQD
-1193 IKELERINYSV
+1193 
-1204 YRNGVGE
+1204 RNGTIWE
-1211 IRISRKDINKGLKYA
+1211 ATLNIANTANNEKILYDINPIKKVGQSVKSDTSLLM
-1226 KTPEERAAIA
+1226 TGQPENSGTSSVGDSIRSSS
-1236 LVPDVLKHGREIG
+1236 
-1249 AHENHKGRSKSTI
+1249 EN
-1262 TLAAPVVMNGVR
+1262 
-1274 GNMAVMVNKNSDS
+1274 
-1287 YNAHRIVLPDG
+1287 
-1298 RVFKFSDVK
+1298 
-1307 KDTTSG
+1307 
-1313 LPQGVTQKGSLAK
+1313 
-1326 AADAVSDNS
+1326 
-1335 IPTNTQSVNKQFS
+1335 VNKQFS

-1374 DEFFRHVDSID
+1374 DEFFRYVDSID
-1385 RTRRR
+1385 GVRRS

-1395 AYRQPPKNQS
+1395 AYRQPPKSQS

-1439 RWSDAA
+1439 RWSGAA

-1460 GSYDINPTK
+1460 
-1469 KVGQSVKSDTSL
+1469 
-1481 LMTGQPENSD
+1481 
-1491 TSSVGDSIRSS
+1491 
-1502 SENAN
+1502 
-1507 KQFSMEAPIED
+1507 
-1518 SNGRRLTNAQRE
+1518 
-1530 FFKDSKAIDSNG
+1530 
-1542 RLLTLYHGTGAKFT
+1542 
-1556 VFDKAHIGENF
+1556 
-1567 GNRGGDLGF
+1567 
-1576 YFSPYIEDAKG
+1576 
-1587 YAREAAGYKGK
+1587 
-1598 GEVMPVYLNLKNPL
+1598 
-1612 IIEDDGWGSAI
+1612 
-1623 SQADIRHG
+1623 
-1631 DLKRWAEEG
+1631 
-1640 KHDGIIVKS
+1640 
-1649 TDEIDENDMPDA
+1649 
-1661 VYIAFSPEQIKNV
+1661 
-1674 TNENPTSNPDIRYSV
+1674 
-1689 EEETA
+1689 ETA
-1694 SEEEPKE
+1694 SEETHKE

-1908 KRYVEDGKAPAEK
+1908 KRYVEDGKAPADK

-1964 GEIELEHLDPKQD
+1964 GEIELKHLDSTQD

-1991 YERIARTIREW
+1991 YERISRTIREW

-2061 PVHQAEAKSTQFK
+2061 PVHQAEAKSAQFK

-2119 SRSRDKTRDGK
+2119 RRSRDKTRDGK

-2149 DKAKIENAIKEFRGI
+2149 DKAKIENAIKEFREI

-2394 LGTKDLLTGMKQT
+2394 LGTKDLLTGMQQT
-2407 LAAMKESDGMVEAS
+2407 LAAMKESDGIVEAS

-2462 GRYNQNIRQ
+2462 ARYNQNIRN

-2500 LFNQANPVTKLF
+2500 LFNQSNPVTKLF

-2553 YLYDEAYEYFI
+2553 YLFDEAYEYFI

-2641 RWSTIGKELAKP
+2641 RWSAIGKEVSKP
-2653 ATYTLLP
+2653 ITYTLLP

-2665 IKKVAQG
+2665 IKKAVEG

-2680 SYTYDADG
+2680 SYSVDADG

-2698 QSFSDSAKSIAESV
+2698 QSFGDSAKSIAESV

-2894 KLAKAINNLEPQDGA
+2894 KLAKAINGLEPQDGA
-2909 DTVSGT
+2909 DTVSST

>member
-158 KDFEARYEKVKG
+158 KDFEARYEKVRG
-170 AGDEY
+170 VGDEY

-244 RQGGRDI
+244 RQDGRDI

-383 NAQQREYEK
+383 NAQQRGYEK

-469 RAANGQRINQS
+469 RAANGQRISQS
-480 ERERLQKIPN
+480 EREKLQKIPN

-504 ARALE
+504 ARTLE

-550 LYNADPSE
+550 FYDADPSE
-558 NGYYDRT
+558 NGYYDRA

-700 YYQTALR
+700 YYHTALR
-707 ETENRPVNVTFKAEA
+707 ETGNRPVNVTFKAEA

-1020 REKLIK
+1020 REKLIQ

-1060 EEAERQGLDGKIN
+1060 EEAERRGLDGKIN
-1073 EYYDLLNNYYTQM
+1073 EYYDLLDNYYTQM

-1091 SVPSELYYNTAGEI
+1091 SVPSELYYSTAGEI

-1154 ASIKEQIAHNKDEL
+1154 ASIKEQIAHSKDEL

-1181 NLLSKT
+1181 TLDRAADAFKWVEEMYASIAYTVHRDNFG
-1187 DTYNWA
+1187 D
-1193 IKELERINYSV
+1193 
-1204 YRNGVGE
+1204 
-1211 IRISRKDINKGLKYA
+1211 IRVSRKDISKGLRYA

-1236 LVPDVLKHGREIG
+1236 LVPEVLKYGREIG

-1262 TLAAPVVMNGVR
+1262 TFAAPVVMNGVR
-1274 GNMAVMVNKNSDS
+1274 GNMAVLVNRNNDN
-1287 YNAHRIVLPDG
+1287 YNAHRIVMPDG
-1298 RVFKFSDVK
+1298 SVFKFSDEK
-1307 KDTTSG
+1307 IDTTPERS
-1313 LPQGVTQKGSLAK
+1313 QGVAQTRSLAET
-1326 AADAVSDNS
+1326 ADAVSENS

-1385 RTRRR
+1385 GTRRS

-1395 AYRQPPKNQS
+1395 TYRQPPKNQS

-1460 GSYDINPTK
+1460 
-1469 KVGQSVKSDTSL
+1469 
-1481 LMTGQPENSD
+1481 
-1491 TSSVGDSIRSS
+1491 
-1502 SENAN
+1502 
-1507 KQFSMEAPIED
+1507 
-1518 SNGRRLTNAQRE
+1518 
-1530 FFKDSKAIDSNG
+1530 
-1542 RLLTLYHGTGAKFT
+1542 
-1556 VFDKAHIGENF
+1556 
-1567 GNRGGDLGF
+1567 
-1576 YFSPYIEDAKG
+1576 
-1587 YAREAAGYKGK
+1587 
-1598 GEVMPVYLNLKNPL
+1598 
-1612 IIEDDGWGSAI
+1612 
-1623 SQADIRHG
+1623 
-1631 DLKRWAEEG
+1631 
-1640 KHDGIIVKS
+1640 
-1649 TDEIDENDMPDA
+1649 
-1661 VYIAFSPEQIKNV
+1661 
-1674 TNENPTSNPDIRYSV
+1674 
-1689 EEETA
+1689 ETA

-1733 PKFAQKEYLNEIAQE
+1733 PKFAQREYLNEIAQE

-1760 EETKNELFE
+1760 EEKKNELFE

-1929 NAYKGL
+1929 NAYKDL
-1935 KEARKKYEIANAKNL
+1935 KEARKKYEIANARNL

-1964 GEIELEHLDPKQD
+1964 GEIELKHLDSTQD

-2394 LGTKDLLTGMKQT
+2394 LGTKDILTGMQQT

-2434 QTWAQKASATLSSP
+2434 QTWAQKASAKLSSP

-2462 GRYNQNIRQ
+2462 ARYNQNIRQ

-2500 LFNQANPVTKLF
+2500 LFNQSNPVTKLF

-2623 DAGNLLRAAT
+2623 DAGNLLKAAT
-2633 NEDWDSKK
+2633 NGDWDSKK

-2665 IKKVAQG
+2665 IKKIAQG
-2672 IDATIRGG
+2672 VDATIKGG

-2688 NDILQYPVYN
+2688 NDILQYPVFN
-2698 QSFSDSAKSIAESV
+2698 DSAGESIKSIAESA
-2712 LFGKTALP
+2712 LFGKTTLP
-2720 TGREWIGSGFKSFG
+2720 TGREWIGSGFKNFS

-2747 GTSQKD
+2747 GTSQKE
-2753 VYDTLKAIRAE
+2753 VYEVLKTVRAE
-2764 KTNNGKRTAIAD
+2764 KTNNGKRTAISD

-2802 STRTEEIAAF
+2802 STRTEEIAVF

-2821 FLKAQNQYT
+2821 FLKTQNQYT
-2830 DIGKEYDTTSDK
+2830 DIGKEYDTASDK
-2842 ALAFSRWVNQQGWT
+2842 ALAFSRWVNQQSWT
-2856 ADQKAA
+2856 ADQKSA
-2862 VNDSFKYYSQIPA
+2862 VNDCFKYYSQIPA
-2875 TAANYNSFA
+2875 TAANYNKLA
-2884 DAGLSDETAY
+2884 EAGLSDENAY
-2894 KLAKAINNLEPQDGA
+2894 KLAKAINDLEPLDGA
-2909 DTVSGT
+2909 ETVSNM
-2915 QKWRAVVDTVKNTND
+2915 QKWRAVVDTVKNEND
-2930 QLAALAQVMSESEY
+2930 QLAALAQIMTESEY
-2944 RKVSA
+2944 KKVSA
-2949 GRAHGVEPSS
+2949 GRTYGVSPSS
-2959 YVAFKESLPKFDA
+2959 YVTFKEALPKFDA

-2981 EIKAAIDAMGEK
+2981 EIKAAIDAMGVK
-2993 YGTVLPGGSKLT
+2993 YGTVLPGGNKLT
-3005 IAQQAVLWQLANKSW
+3005 TTQQAVLWQLANKSW

-3036 NELNAK
+3036 NALNAK

>member
-15 DGSAAKRYQESSKG
+15 DGSAAKRYQESSKSRIVG
-29 IPANN
+29 
-34 PAFVYAKVY
+34 
-43 GDGKTGQEANKPVK
+43 GKTGQEANKPVK
-57 GKKIT
+57 GKNIT
-62 KPPKV
+62 KPPKA
-67 QHRDGEIAALGAG
+67 QHRDVEIAALGAG

-158 KDFEARYEKVKG
+158 KDFEARYEKVRG

-256 TGLKSAAI
+256 TGLKSVAI

-362 GGTLGLFG
+362 GGTLGLLG

-383 NAQQREYEK
+383 NAQQRGYEK
-392 YQRELVNMGLEAEP
+392 YQRELINMGLEAEP
-406 GSRAQKAAETYK
+406 GSRAQKAAEKYK

-469 RAANGQRINQS
+469 RAANGQRISQS

-490 IGEVINEVALAGVK
+490 IGEVMNEVALTGAK

-550 LYNADPSE
+550 LYDADPSE
-558 NGYYDRT
+558 NGYYDRA

-722 PTQAAPAAKTTQA
+722 PTQTAREAAPAAQATQEAAPAQDAAQAATTHEAPA
-735 QTTQTTQEAAQEA
+735 QQTTQE
-748 ATREASQAQEAQA
+748 TAQEAQPKNNA
-761 KSSEMTPDEYLE
+761 SEMTPDEYLE

-830 ADMKSIRKATG
+830 ADMESIRKATG
-841 WFKGM
+841 WLKGR

-851 FEIDDS
+851 FEINDS
-857 EMTYHRGGDAA
+857 RMPTDLY
-868 FSRDHPDYAEYQK
+868 RD
-881 LMRKWMTGEVTAEEE
+881 
-896 TRLRQMDET
+896 
-905 WGREY
+905 
-910 GRLSERVDRGN
+910 
-921 ATLEDILDH
+921 
-930 EALFR
+930 
-935 AYPQLRRTKVEFA
+935 
-948 DMPKNTMGSY
+948 
-958 SPSQNLITL
+958 
-967 SNELRNAPESTLV
+967 
-980 HEIQHAIQNAEG
+980 
-992 FTRGSNREYW
+992 
-1002 EEKLTSGDK
+1002 
-1011 IQSKGFQDA
+1011 
-1020 REKLIK
+1020 
-1026 FQLDKANEEALA
+1026 
-1038 LKDKI
+1038 
-1043 EQAGELDDDLTE
+1043 
-1055 YDRLW
+1055 
-1060 EEAERQGLDGKIN
+1060 
-1073 EYYDLLNNYYTQM
+1073 
-1086 NRPGN
+1086 
-1091 SVPSELYYNTAGEI
+1091 TAGEI
-1105 EARDAANRRSMS
+1105 EARDTANRR
-1117 DWTRKMVPPDYGDE
+1117 TLTPEERKNKAPDLGDE
-1131 NTVFAEDEASG
+1131 NTVLAEDGVSYSIGEITDESGKSYGRGVHLDSTLLENLTDSERVQMVKERVKELGGQHFTAYDNSGNEVDIQIAKPNIRFKNRAGKSKPVNKDLTTKYIGNKTKQEAVVLID
-1142 RWYSAEEYDPET
+1142 ELIET
-1154 ASIKEQIAHNKDEL
+1154 ANFDKSKAPLYSHDWLDN
-1168 NKMSPVAEKTVPK
+1168 NGK
-1181 NLLSKT
+1181 N
-1187 DTYNWA
+1187 NWD
-1193 IKELERINYSV
+1193 YWTTFV
-1204 YRNGVGE
+1204 QDRNGTIWEATLNIANAANGE
-1211 IRISRKDINKGLKYA
+1211 KILYDINPIKKVGQSVKSDTSLLM
-1226 KTPEERAAIA
+1226 TGQPENSGTSSVRASI
-1236 LVPDVLKHGREIG
+1236 RSSS
-1249 AHENHKGRSKSTI
+1249 EN
-1262 TLAAPVVMNGVR
+1262 
-1274 GNMAVMVNKNSDS
+1274 
-1287 YNAHRIVLPDG
+1287 
-1298 RVFKFSDVK
+1298 
-1307 KDTTSG
+1307 
-1313 LPQGVTQKGSLAK
+1313 
-1326 AADAVSDNS
+1326 
-1335 IPTNTQSVNKQFS
+1335 VNKQFS

-1374 DEFFRHVDSID
+1374 DEFFRHMDRID
-1385 RTRRR
+1385 GTRRS

-1460 GSYDINPTK
+1460 
-1469 KVGQSVKSDTSL
+1469 
-1481 LMTGQPENSD
+1481 
-1491 TSSVGDSIRSS
+1491 
-1502 SENAN
+1502 
-1507 KQFSMEAPIED
+1507 
-1518 SNGRRLTNAQRE
+1518 
-1530 FFKDSKAIDSNG
+1530 
-1542 RLLTLYHGTGAKFT
+1542 
-1556 VFDKAHIGENF
+1556 
-1567 GNRGGDLGF
+1567 
-1576 YFSPYIEDAKG
+1576 
-1587 YAREAAGYKGK
+1587 
-1598 GEVMPVYLNLKNPL
+1598 
-1612 IIEDDGWGSAI
+1612 
-1623 SQADIRHG
+1623 
-1631 DLKRWAEEG
+1631 
-1640 KHDGIIVKS
+1640 
-1649 TDEIDENDMPDA
+1649 
-1661 VYIAFSPEQIKNV
+1661 
-1674 TNENPTSNPDIRYSV
+1674 
-1689 EEETA
+1689 ETA

-1713 TYLKRAEGAL
+1713 RYLKRAEETL

-1760 EETKNELFE
+1760 EETKNEHFE
-1769 TAWENGRHIDDE
+1769 TAWENGRHIADE

-1790 DYLKTQSVT
+1790 DYLRTQSVT
-1799 LSETD
+1799 LAETD
-1804 KADITDWNQFKN
+1804 KTNIADWNNFRK
-1816 SAFGSLR
+1816 SALGTLR

-1861 LEVSKSISV
+1861 LEVGKSITMSK
-1870 SEKSLD
+1870 KSLN
-1876 DHFGRNAEEYK
+1876 DHSGRNAEEYK

-1908 KRYVEDGKAPAEK
+1908 KRYVEDGKAPAES

-1964 GEIELEHLDPKQD
+1964 GEIELKHLDPTQD

-1991 YERIARTIREW
+1991 YERISRTIREW

-2061 PVHQAEAKSTQFK
+2061 PVHQAEAMATQFK

-2104 AVQLIGEARDNAEMA
+2104 AVQLIGEARDNAKMA
-2119 SRSRDKTRDGK
+2119 RRAHDKKRDGK

-2277 ALASQARYRTG
+2277 ILADQVRYRTS

-2293 KQIDAVRADTGK
+2293 KQIDAVRADTQLN
-2305 TEAEKTAIIDDLNA
+2305 EAQKKAIEDDLKER
-2319 NGKYE
+2319 GKYK

-2394 LGTKDLLTGMKQT
+2394 LGTKDLLTGMQQT

-2462 GRYNQNIRQ
+2462 ARYNQNIRQ

-2500 LFNQANPVTKLF
+2500 LFNQSNPVTKLF

-2553 YLYDEAYEYFI
+2553 YLFDEAYEYFI

-2578 TAQDI
+2578 TAQNI

-2641 RWSTIGKELAKP
+2641 KRNAIWKEVSKP
-2653 ATYTLLP
+2653 ITYTALP

-2665 IKKVAQG
+2665 IKKAVEG

-2698 QSFSDSAKSIAESV
+2698 QSFGDSAKSIAESV

-2894 KLAKAINNLEPQDGA
+2894 KLAKAINDLEPQDGA
-2909 DTVSGT
+2909 DTVSST

-2972 DGNGTFKQA
+2972 DGNGSFKQA

>member
-158 KDFEARYEKVKG
+158 KDFEARYEKVRG

-175 FRKADEM
+175 FKKADEM

-244 RQGGRDI
+244 RQDGRDI

-383 NAQQREYEK
+383 NAQQRGYEK

-469 RAANGQRINQS
+469 RAANGKRISQS
-480 ERERLQKIPN
+480 EREKLQKIPN

-504 ARALE
+504 ARTLE

-550 LYNADPSE
+550 LYDADPSE
-558 NGYYDRT
+558 NGYYDRA

-707 ETENRPVNVTFKAEA
+707 ETGNRPVNVTFKAEA
-722 PTQAAPAAKTTQA
+722 PTQAAREAAPAAQEATQA
-735 QTTQTTQEAAQEA
+735 AATQEAPAQQTTQETAQETQPKNNA
-748 ATREASQAQEAQA
+748 
-761 KSSEMTPDEYLE
+761 SEMTPDEYLE

-857 EMTYHRGGDAA
+857 KAEFRRDGDARLMQEKGYQRMQELTDKWIA
-868 FSRDHPDYAEYQK
+868 SINDGTEFTEAEQTEMEQ
-881 LMRKWMTGEVTAEEE
+881 LGEKYYDAVWEEKYML
-896 TRLRQMDET
+896 TDFLKHDE
-905 WGREY
+905 
-910 GRLSERVDRGN
+910 
-921 ATLEDILDH
+921 
-930 EALFR
+930 LFE
-935 AYPQLRRTKVEFA
+935 AYPRLKGVALEFDELPAGTNGFFSKRSNTIVLSDKLFGKSA
-948 DMPKNTMGSY
+948 DT
-958 SPSQNLITL
+958 LI
-967 SNELRNAPESTLV
+967 
-980 HEIQHAIQNAEG
+980 HEIQHIIQNYEG
-992 FTRGSNREYW
+992 FAKGSNPRYW
-1002 EEKLTSGDK
+1002 NERMENGYSKRWSTGEEMMP
-1011 IQSKGFQDA
+1011 
-1020 REKLIK
+1020 
-1026 FQLDKANEEALA
+1026 
-1038 LKDKI
+1038 
-1043 EQAGELDDDLTE
+1043 GEL
-1055 YDRLW
+1055 YH
-1060 EEAERQGLDGKIN
+1060 
-1073 EYYDLLNNYYTQM
+1073 
-1086 NRPGN
+1086 
-1091 SVPSELYYNTAGEI
+1091 NTAGEI
-1105 EARDAANRRSMS
+1105 EARDAASRR
-1117 DWTRKMVPPDYGDE
+1117 TLTPEERKNKSPNLGDE

-1154 ASIKEQIAHNKDEL
+1154 ASIKEQIAHSKDEL

-1181 NLLSKT
+1181 TLDRAADAFKWVEEMYASIAYTVHRDNFG
-1187 DTYNWA
+1187 D
-1193 IKELERINYSV
+1193 
-1204 YRNGVGE
+1204 
-1211 IRISRKDINKGLKYA
+1211 IRVSRKDISKGLRYA
-1226 KTPEERAAIA
+1226 KTAEERAAIA
-1236 LVPDVLKHGREIG
+1236 LVPEVLKYGREIG
-1249 AHENHKGRSKSTI
+1249 VHENHKGRSKSTI
-1262 TLAAPVVMNGVR
+1262 TFAGPVVMNGVR
-1274 GNMAVMVNKNSDS
+1274 GNMAVLVNRNNDN
-1287 YNAHRIVLPDG
+1287 YNAHRIVMPDG
-1298 RVFKFSDVK
+1298 SVFKFSGEK
-1307 KDTTSG
+1307 IDTTPERS
-1313 LPQGVTQKGSLAK
+1313 QGVAQTRSLAET
-1326 AADAVSDNS
+1326 ADAVSENS

-1385 RTRRR
+1385 GTRRS

-1412 IYDRAHSEGVSV
+1412 IYDRAHYEGVSV

-1460 GSYDINPTK
+1460 
-1469 KVGQSVKSDTSL
+1469 
-1481 LMTGQPENSD
+1481 
-1491 TSSVGDSIRSS
+1491 
-1502 SENAN
+1502 
-1507 KQFSMEAPIED
+1507 
-1518 SNGRRLTNAQRE
+1518 
-1530 FFKDSKAIDSNG
+1530 
-1542 RLLTLYHGTGAKFT
+1542 
-1556 VFDKAHIGENF
+1556 
-1567 GNRGGDLGF
+1567 
-1576 YFSPYIEDAKG
+1576 
-1587 YAREAAGYKGK
+1587 
-1598 GEVMPVYLNLKNPL
+1598 
-1612 IIEDDGWGSAI
+1612 
-1623 SQADIRHG
+1623 
-1631 DLKRWAEEG
+1631 
-1640 KHDGIIVKS
+1640 
-1649 TDEIDENDMPDA
+1649 
-1661 VYIAFSPEQIKNV
+1661 
-1674 TNENPTSNPDIRYSV
+1674 
-1689 EEETA
+1689 ETA
-1694 SEEEPKE
+1694 NEEEPKE

-1748 ISEEYLKTGTVS
+1748 ISEEYLKTGMVS
-1760 EETKNELFE
+1760 EETKNKLFE
-1769 TAWENGRHIDDE
+1769 TAWENGRHIGDE

-1935 KEARKKYEIANAKNL
+1935 KEARKKYEIANARNL
-1950 LTDHDKIQVGRLLR
+1950 LTNHDKLLVGRLLR
-1964 GEIELEHLDPKQD
+1964 GEIELKHLDSTQD

-1991 YERIARTIREW
+1991 YERISRTIREW

-2500 LFNQANPVTKLF
+2500 LFNQSNPVTKLF

-2641 RWSTIGKELAKP
+2641 KRNAIWKEVSKP
-2653 ATYTLLP
+2653 ITYTALP

-2665 IKKVAQG
+2665 IKKAVEG

-2698 QSFSDSAKSIAESV
+2698 QSFGDSAKSIAESV

-2790 IFGEKQENGTYK
+2790 IFGEKHENGTYK

-2894 KLAKAINNLEPQDGA
+2894 KLAKAINDLEPQDGA
-2909 DTVSGT
+2909 DTVSST

>member
-158 KDFEARYEKVKG
+158 KDFEARYEKVRG
-170 AGDEY
+170 VGDEY
-175 FRKADEM
+175 FKKADEM

-383 NAQQREYEK
+383 NAQQRGYEK

-469 RAANGQRINQS
+469 RAANGQRISQS

-521 TLPRGDELLRDKT
+521 TLPSGDELLRDKT

-550 LYNADPSE
+550 LYDADPSE
-558 NGYYDRT
+558 NGYYDRA

-722 PTQAAPAAKTTQA
+722 PTQTAREAAPAAQEATQA
-735 QTTQTTQEAAQEA
+735 AATQEAPAQQTTQETAQETQPKNNA
-748 ATREASQAQEAQA
+748 
-761 KSSEMTPDEYLE
+761 SEMTPDEYLE
-773 SLRDQLARGEISED
+773 SLRGQLARGEISED

-796 YNGGTERQYSFAGQ
+796 YNGGTERQYSFTGQ

-857 EMTYHRGGDAA
+857 EMTYHRGGDAV

-1020 REKLIK
+1020 REKLIQ

-1060 EEAERQGLDGKIN
+1060 EEAERRGLDGKIN
-1073 EYYDLLNNYYTQM
+1073 EYYDLLDNYYTQM

-1091 SVPSELYYNTAGEI
+1091 SVPSELYYSTAGEI
-1105 EARDAANRRSMS
+1105 EARDAASRR
-1117 DWTRKMVPPDYGDE
+1117 TLTPEERKNKSPNLGDE

-1154 ASIKEQIAHNKDEL
+1154 ASIKEQIAHSKDEL

-1181 NLLSKT
+1181 TLDRAADAFKWVEEMYASIAYTVHRDNFG
-1187 DTYNWA
+1187 D
-1193 IKELERINYSV
+1193 
-1204 YRNGVGE
+1204 
-1211 IRISRKDINKGLKYA
+1211 IRVSRKDISKGLRYA
-1226 KTPEERAAIA
+1226 KTPEERAGIA
-1236 LVPDVLKHGREIG
+1236 LVPEVLKYGREIG

-1262 TLAAPVVMNGVR
+1262 TFAGPVVMNGVR
-1274 GNMAVMVNKNSDS
+1274 GNMAVLVNRNNDN
-1287 YNAHRIVLPDG
+1287 YNAHRIVMPDG
-1298 RVFKFSDVK
+1298 SVFKFSDEK
-1307 KDTTSG
+1307 IDTTPERS
-1313 LPQGVTQKGSLAK
+1313 QGVAQTRSLAET
-1326 AADAVSDNS
+1326 ADAVSENS

-1348 VSERTPEQK
+1348 VSERTPDQK

-1374 DEFFRHVDSID
+1374 DEFFRHMDRID
-1385 RTRRR
+1385 GTRRS

-1460 GSYDINPTK
+1460 
-1469 KVGQSVKSDTSL
+1469 
-1481 LMTGQPENSD
+1481 
-1491 TSSVGDSIRSS
+1491 
-1502 SENAN
+1502 
-1507 KQFSMEAPIED
+1507 
-1518 SNGRRLTNAQRE
+1518 
-1530 FFKDSKAIDSNG
+1530 
-1542 RLLTLYHGTGAKFT
+1542 
-1556 VFDKAHIGENF
+1556 
-1567 GNRGGDLGF
+1567 
-1576 YFSPYIEDAKG
+1576 
-1587 YAREAAGYKGK
+1587 
-1598 GEVMPVYLNLKNPL
+1598 
-1612 IIEDDGWGSAI
+1612 
-1623 SQADIRHG
+1623 
-1631 DLKRWAEEG
+1631 
-1640 KHDGIIVKS
+1640 
-1649 TDEIDENDMPDA
+1649 
-1661 VYIAFSPEQIKNV
+1661 
-1674 TNENPTSNPDIRYSV
+1674 
-1689 EEETA
+1689 ETA
-1694 SEEEPKE
+1694 SEETHKE

-2394 LGTKDLLTGMKQT
+2394 LGTKDILTGMQQT

-2434 QTWAQKASATLSSP
+2434 QTWAQKASTKLSSP

-2462 GRYNQNIRQ
+2462 ARYNQNIRQ

-2641 RWSTIGKELAKP
+2641 KRNAIWKEVSKP
-2653 ATYTLLP
+2653 ITYTALP

-2665 IKKVAQG
+2665 IKKAVEG

-2698 QSFSDSAKSIAESV
+2698 QSFGDSAKSIAESV

-2764 KTNNGKRTAIAD
+2764 KTNNGKRTAISD

-2821 FLKAQNQYT
+2821 FLKAQNRYT

-2894 KLAKAINNLEPQDGA
+2894 KLAKAINDLEPQDGA
-2909 DTVSGT
+2909 DTVSST

>member
-15 DGSAAKRYQESSKG
+15 DGSAAKRYQESSKDRIVG
-29 IPANN
+29 
-34 PAFVYAKVY
+34 
-43 GDGKTGQEANKPVK
+43 GKTGQEANKPVK
-57 GKKIT
+57 GKNIT

-67 QHRDGEIAALGAG
+67 QHRDVEIAALGAG

-158 KDFEARYEKVKG
+158 KDFEARYEKVRG

-182 KKRSEQQQKEAKE
+182 KKRSEQQKKEAKE

-232 GMRAAGSAAQEA
+232 GMRAAGSAAHEA

-370 AGTNVVNGQFKAE
+370 AGTNVVNGRFKAE
-383 NAQQREYEK
+383 NVQQRGYEK

-469 RAANGQRINQS
+469 RAANGQRISQS

-490 IGEVINEVALAGVK
+490 IGEVMNEVALAGVK

-550 LYNADPSE
+550 LYDADPSE
-558 NGYYDRT
+558 NGYYDRA

-670 QRILQFINDLLAKIG
+670 QRILQFINDLLSKIG

-722 PTQAAPAAKTTQA
+722 PTQAAPSAKTTQA
-735 QTTQTTQEAAQEA
+735 TQQAAPAQEATQAAATQEAPAQQTTQETAQE
-748 ATREASQAQEAQA
+748 TRPKNNA
-761 KSSEMTPDEYLE
+761 SEMTPDEYLE

-796 YNGGTERQYSFAGQ
+796 YNGGTDRQYSFAGQ
-810 KASTANLEHLKNAQ
+810 KASTANLEQLKNAQ
-824 EMETLG
+824 EM
-830 ADMKSIRKATG
+830 
-841 WFKGM
+841 
-846 DGKWR
+846 
-851 FEIDDS
+851 
-857 EMTYHRGGDAA
+857 
-868 FSRDHPDYAEYQK
+868 
-881 LMRKWMTGEVTAEEE
+881 
-896 TRLRQMDET
+896 
-905 WGREY
+905 
-910 GRLSERVDRGN
+910 
-921 ATLEDILDH
+921 
-930 EALFR
+930 
-935 AYPQLRRTKVEFA
+935 
-948 DMPKNTMGSY
+948 
-958 SPSQNLITL
+958 
-967 SNELRNAPESTLV
+967 
-980 HEIQHAIQNAEG
+980 
-992 FTRGSNREYW
+992 
-1002 EEKLTSGDK
+1002 
-1011 IQSKGFQDA
+1011 
-1020 REKLIK
+1020 
-1026 FQLDKANEEALA
+1026 
-1038 LKDKI
+1038 
-1043 EQAGELDDDLTE
+1043 
-1055 YDRLW
+1055 
-1060 EEAERQGLDGKIN
+1060 
-1073 EYYDLLNNYYTQM
+1073 
-1086 NRPGN
+1086 
-1091 SVPSELYYNTAGEI
+1091 
-1105 EARDAANRRSMS
+1105 
-1117 DWTRKMVPPDYGDE
+1117 
-1131 NTVFAEDEASG
+1131 
-1142 RWYSAEEYDPET
+1142 
-1154 ASIKEQIAHNKDEL
+1154 
-1168 NKMSPVAEKTVPK
+1168 
-1181 NLLSKT
+1181 
-1187 DTYNWA
+1187 
-1193 IKELERINYSV
+1193 
-1204 YRNGVGE
+1204 
-1211 IRISRKDINKGLKYA
+1211 
-1226 KTPEERAAIA
+1226 
-1236 LVPDVLKHGREIG
+1236 
-1249 AHENHKGRSKSTI
+1249 
-1262 TLAAPVVMNGVR
+1262 
-1274 GNMAVMVNKNSDS
+1274 
-1287 YNAHRIVLPDG
+1287 PDG
-1298 RVFKFSDVK
+1298 SVFKFSGEK
-1307 KDTTSG
+1307 IDTTPERS
-1313 LPQGVTQKGSLAK
+1313 QGVAQTRSLAET
-1326 AADAVSDNS
+1326 ADAVSDNS

-1374 DEFFRHVDSID
+1374 DEFFRHMDRID
-1385 RTRRR
+1385 GVRRS

-1460 GSYDINPTK
+1460 
-1469 KVGQSVKSDTSL
+1469 
-1481 LMTGQPENSD
+1481 
-1491 TSSVGDSIRSS
+1491 
-1502 SENAN
+1502 
-1507 KQFSMEAPIED
+1507 
-1518 SNGRRLTNAQRE
+1518 
-1530 FFKDSKAIDSNG
+1530 
-1542 RLLTLYHGTGAKFT
+1542 
-1556 VFDKAHIGENF
+1556 
-1567 GNRGGDLGF
+1567 
-1576 YFSPYIEDAKG
+1576 
-1587 YAREAAGYKGK
+1587 
-1598 GEVMPVYLNLKNPL
+1598 
-1612 IIEDDGWGSAI
+1612 
-1623 SQADIRHG
+1623 
-1631 DLKRWAEEG
+1631 
-1640 KHDGIIVKS
+1640 
-1649 TDEIDENDMPDA
+1649 
-1661 VYIAFSPEQIKNV
+1661 
-1674 TNENPTSNPDIRYSV
+1674 
-1689 EEETA
+1689 ETA

-1713 TYLKRAEGAL
+1713 RYLKRAEGAL

-1908 KRYVEDGKAPAEK
+1908 KRYVEDGKAPADK

-1929 NAYKGL
+1929 NAYKG
-1935 KEARKKYEIANAKNL
+1935 
-1950 LTDHDKIQVGRLLR
+1950 
-1964 GEIELEHLDPKQD
+1964 
-1977 NVKGISAVFEAQEE
+1977 
-1991 YERIARTIREW
+1991 
-2002 NAQRKQELRD
+2002 
-2012 EADEYLQTAN
+2012 
-2022 DWKDK
+2022 
-2027 KSGILYAR
+2027 
-2035 ETQERNVLDIVPDE
+2035 
-2049 KIAKAI
+2049 
-2055 NRKYFM
+2055 
-2061 PVHQAEAKSTQFK
+2061 
-2074 KTMRGRVAALKLS
+2074 
-2087 TKETKA
+2087 
-2093 MKKAGK
+2093 
-2099 VSEAH
+2099 
-2104 AVQLIGEARDNAEMA
+2104 
-2119 SRSRDKTRDGK
+2119 
-2130 TEAEWRAIEA
+2130 
-2140 ELWKNNPDL
+2140 
-2149 DKAKIENAIKEFRGI
+2149 
-2164 YDELLNMMN
+2164 
-2173 DVRIENGYEP
+2173 
-2183 VNYRRGYFPHF
+2183 
-2194 KKDSADNIIGL
+2194 
-2205 FGRALGIK
+2205 
-2213 TDVTELPTTING
+2213 
-2225 MTHMFRP
+2225 
-2232 GIQWFGNALERT
+2232 
-2244 GFETTYDAV
+2244 
-2253 EGFDRYIEG
+2253 
-2262 VANVI
+2262 
-2267 YQTENIQRLR
+2267 
-2277 ALASQARYRTG
+2277 
-2288 PEGLR
+2288 
-2293 KQIDAVRADTGK
+2293 
-2305 TEAEKTAIIDDLNA
+2305 
-2319 NGKYE
+2319 
-2324 LSNWVVNLDEYTNIL
+2324 
-2339 AGKKSMADRNLEQA
+2339 
-2353 LGRDMY
+2353 
-2359 NVVKAV
+2359 
-2365 ESRVAANMVA
+2365 
-2375 INVGSWLTNF
+2375 
-2385 IPITQGYAL
+2385 
-2394 LGTKDLLTGMKQT
+2394 
-2407 LAAMKESDGMVEAS
+2407 
-2421 AFLTNRIGSDPLV
+2421 
-2434 QTWAQKASATLSSP
+2434 
-2448 MSWIDNFTAGTLVR
+2448 
-2462 GRYNQNIRQ
+2462 
-2471 GMSEAAAMEDADTF
+2471 
-2485 AANVMADRSKGSTPT
+2485 
-2500 LFNQANPVTKLF
+2500 
-2512 TQFQLE
+2512 
-2518 VNNQLS
+2518 
-2524 YLFKDIPRETKDKGV
+2524 
-2539 KALALA
+2539 
-2545 LLKFFLGA
+2545 
-2553 YLYDEAYEYFI
+2553 
-2564 GRRPALDPIGILVD
+2564 
-2578 TAQDI
+2578 
-2583 ANGESAYDVITGT
+2583 
-2596 LEDTAEQLP
+2596 
-2605 FIGGILGGGR
+2605 
-2615 IPISSALP
+2615 
-2623 DAGNLLRAAT
+2623 
-2633 NEDWDSKK
+2633 
-2641 RWSTIGKELAKP
+2641 
-2653 ATYTLLP
+2653 
-2660 FGGGQ
+2660 
-2665 IKKVAQG
+2665 
-2672 IDATIRGG
+2672 
-2680 SYTYDADG
+2680 
-2688 NDILQYPVYN
+2688 
-2698 QSFSDSAKSIAESV
+2698 
-2712 LFGKTALP
+2712 
-2720 TGREWIGSGFKSFG
+2720 
-2734 AKETAAYKELTES
+2734 
-2747 GTSQKD
+2747 
-2753 VYDTLKAIRAE
+2753 
-2764 KTNNGKRTAIAD
+2764 
-2776 SSLTDNEKRILYNH
+2776 
-2790 IFGEKQENGTYK
+2790 
-2802 STRTEEIAAF
+2802 
-2812 KEAGLDMDD
+2812 
-2821 FLKAQNQYT
+2821 
-2830 DIGKEYDTTSDK
+2830 
-2842 ALAFSRWVNQQGWT
+2842 
-2856 ADQKAA
+2856 
-2862 VNDSFKYYSQIPA
+2862 
-2875 TAANYNSFA
+2875 
-2884 DAGLSDETAY
+2884 
-2894 KLAKAINNLEPQDGA
+2894 
-2909 DTVSGT
+2909 
-2915 QKWRAVVDTVKNTND
+2915 
-2930 QLAALAQVMSESEY
+2930 
-2944 RKVSA
+2944 
-2949 GRAHGVEPSS
+2949 
-2959 YVAFKESLPKFDA
+2959 
-2972 DGNGTFKQA
+2972 
-2981 EIKAAIDAMGEK
+2981 
-2993 YGTVLPGGSKLT
+2993 
-3005 IAQQAVLWQLANKSW
+3005 
-3020 KPKNNPYSV
+3020 
-3029 AIGQKVY
+3029 
-3036 NELNAK
+3036 

>member
-158 KDFEARYEKVKG
+158 KDFEARYEKVRG
-170 AGDEY
+170 VGDEY
-175 FRKADEM
+175 FKKADEM

-244 RQGGRDI
+244 RQDGRDI

-336 LDDGKG
+336 LDYGKG

-383 NAQQREYEK
+383 NAQQRGYEK

-469 RAANGQRINQS
+469 RAANGQRISQS

-550 LYNADPSE
+550 LYDADPSE
-558 NGYYDRT
+558 NGYYDRA

-627 KHGHTLGSEE
+627 KYGHTLGSEE

-722 PTQAAPAAKTTQA
+722 PTQTAREAAPAAQEATQA
-735 QTTQTTQEAAQEA
+735 AATQEAPAQQTTQETAQETQPKNNA
-748 ATREASQAQEAQA
+748 
-761 KSSEMTPDEYLE
+761 SEMTPDEYLE

-1020 REKLIK
+1020 REKLIQ

-1060 EEAERQGLDGKIN
+1060 EEAERRGLDGKIN
-1073 EYYDLLNNYYTQM
+1073 EYYDLLDNYYTQM

-1091 SVPSELYYNTAGEI
+1091 SVPSELYYSTAGEI

-1154 ASIKEQIAHNKDEL
+1154 ASIKEQIAHSKDEL

-1181 NLLSKT
+1181 TLDRAADAFKWVEEMYASIAYTVHRDNFG
-1187 DTYNWA
+1187 D
-1193 IKELERINYSV
+1193 
-1204 YRNGVGE
+1204 
-1211 IRISRKDINKGLKYA
+1211 IRVSRKDISKGLRYA
-1226 KTPEERAAIA
+1226 KTPEERAGIA
-1236 LVPDVLKHGREIG
+1236 LVPEVLKYGREIG

-1262 TLAAPVVMNGVR
+1262 TFAGPVVMNGVR
-1274 GNMAVMVNKNSDS
+1274 GNMAVLVNRNNDN
-1287 YNAHRIVLPDG
+1287 YNAHRIVMPDG
-1298 RVFKFSDVK
+1298 SVFKFSDEK
-1307 KDTTSG
+1307 IDTTPERS
-1313 LPQGVTQKGSLAK
+1313 QGVAQTRSLAET
-1326 AADAVSDNS
+1326 ADAVSENS

-1385 RTRRR
+1385 GTRRG

-1439 RWSDAA
+1439 RWSDTA

-1460 GSYDINPTK
+1460 
-1469 KVGQSVKSDTSL
+1469 
-1481 LMTGQPENSD
+1481 
-1491 TSSVGDSIRSS
+1491 
-1502 SENAN
+1502 
-1507 KQFSMEAPIED
+1507 
-1518 SNGRRLTNAQRE
+1518 
-1530 FFKDSKAIDSNG
+1530 
-1542 RLLTLYHGTGAKFT
+1542 
-1556 VFDKAHIGENF
+1556 
-1567 GNRGGDLGF
+1567 
-1576 YFSPYIEDAKG
+1576 
-1587 YAREAAGYKGK
+1587 
-1598 GEVMPVYLNLKNPL
+1598 
-1612 IIEDDGWGSAI
+1612 
-1623 SQADIRHG
+1623 
-1631 DLKRWAEEG
+1631 
-1640 KHDGIIVKS
+1640 
-1649 TDEIDENDMPDA
+1649 
-1661 VYIAFSPEQIKNV
+1661 
-1674 TNENPTSNPDIRYSV
+1674 
-1689 EEETA
+1689 ETA
-1694 SEEEPKE
+1694 NEEEPKE

-1748 ISEEYLKTGTVS
+1748 ISEEYLKTGMVS

-1908 KRYVEDGKAPAEK
+1908 KRYVEDGKAPADK

-1935 KEARKKYEIANAKNL
+1935 KEARKKYEIANARNL
-1950 LTDHDKIQVGRLLR
+1950 LTNHDKLLVGRLLR
-1964 GEIELEHLDPKQD
+1964 GEIELKHLDSTQD

-2027 KSGILYAR
+2027 KSGIIYAR

-2119 SRSRDKTRDGK
+2119 SRSLNKTRDGK

-2394 LGTKDLLTGMKQT
+2394 LGTKDILTGMQQT

-2434 QTWAQKASATLSSP
+2434 QTWAQKASTKLSSP

-2462 GRYNQNIRQ
+2462 ARYNQNIRQ

-2539 KALALA
+2539 NALALA

-2665 IKKVAQG
+2665 IKKAAQG

-2698 QSFSDSAKSIAESV
+2698 QSFGDSAKSIAESV

-2764 KTNNGKRTAIAD
+2764 KTNNGKRTAISD

-2821 FLKAQNQYT
+2821 FLKAQNRYT

-2894 KLAKAINNLEPQDGA
+2894 KLAKAINDLEPQDGA
-2909 DTVSGT
+2909 DTVSST

-2959 YVAFKESLPKFDA
+2959 YVTFKESLPKFDA

>member
-1 MASDWREKYQKAIK
+1 MGAKIDRDKLKSDLKAAGYK
-15 DGSAAKRYQESSKG
+15 VTGEGLSKSSGSAVSDRINEMRNEFGTRQDKL
-29 IPANN
+29 IANN

-67 QHRDGEIAALGAG
+67 QHRAGEIAALGAG

-158 KDFEARYEKVKG
+158 KDFEARYEKVRG
-170 AGDEY
+170 VGDEY
-175 FRKADEM
+175 FKKADEM

-244 RQGGRDI
+244 RQDGRDI

-383 NAQQREYEK
+383 NAQQRGYEK

-469 RAANGQRINQS
+469 RAANGQRISQS

-550 LYNADPSE
+550 LYDADPSE
-558 NGYYDRT
+558 NGYYDRA

-722 PTQAAPAAKTTQA
+722 PTQTAREAAPAAQEATQA
-735 QTTQTTQEAAQEA
+735 AATQEAPAQQTTQETAQETQPKNNA
-748 ATREASQAQEAQA
+748 
-761 KSSEMTPDEYLE
+761 SEMTPDEYLE

-830 ADMKSIRKATG
+830 ADMESIRKATG
-841 WFKGM
+841 WFKGR

-857 EMTYHRGGDAA
+857 KAEFRRDGDARLMQEKGYQRMQELTDKWIA
-868 FSRDHPDYAEYQK
+868 SINDGTEFTEAEQTEMEQ
-881 LMRKWMTGEVTAEEE
+881 LGEKYYDAVWEEKYML
-896 TRLRQMDET
+896 TDFLKHDE
-905 WGREY
+905 
-910 GRLSERVDRGN
+910 
-921 ATLEDILDH
+921 
-930 EALFR
+930 LFE
-935 AYPQLRRTKVEFA
+935 AYPRLKGVALEFDELPAGTNGFFSKRSNTIVLSDKLFGKSA
-948 DMPKNTMGSY
+948 DV
-958 SPSQNLITL
+958 LI
-967 SNELRNAPESTLV
+967 
-980 HEIQHAIQNAEG
+980 HEIQHIIQNYEG
-992 FTRGSNREYW
+992 FAKGSNPRYW
-1002 EEKLTSGDK
+1002 NERMENGYSKRWSTGEEMMP
-1011 IQSKGFQDA
+1011 
-1020 REKLIK
+1020 
-1026 FQLDKANEEALA
+1026 
-1038 LKDKI
+1038 
-1043 EQAGELDDDLTE
+1043 GEL
-1055 YDRLW
+1055 YH
-1060 EEAERQGLDGKIN
+1060 
-1073 EYYDLLNNYYTQM
+1073 
-1086 NRPGN
+1086 
-1091 SVPSELYYNTAGEI
+1091 NTAGEI
-1105 EARDAANRRSMS
+1105 EARDAASRR
-1117 DWTRKMVPPDYGDE
+1117 TLTPEERKNKSPNLGDE

-1154 ASIKEQIAHNKDEL
+1154 ASIKEQIAHSKDEL

-1181 NLLSKT
+1181 TLDRAADAFKWVEEMYASIAYTVHRDNFG
-1187 DTYNWA
+1187 D
-1193 IKELERINYSV
+1193 
-1204 YRNGVGE
+1204 
-1211 IRISRKDINKGLKYA
+1211 IRVSRKDISKGLRYA
-1226 KTPEERAAIA
+1226 KTPEERAGIA
-1236 LVPDVLKHGREIG
+1236 LVPEVLKYGREIG

-1262 TLAAPVVMNGVR
+1262 TFAGPVVMNGVR
-1274 GNMAVMVNKNSDS
+1274 GNMAVLVNRNNDN
-1287 YNAHRIVLPDG
+1287 YNAHRIVMPDG
-1298 RVFKFSDVK
+1298 SVFKFSGEK
-1307 KDTTSG
+1307 IDTTPERS
-1313 LPQGVTQKGSLAK
+1313 QGVAQTRSLAET
-1326 AADAVSDNS
+1326 ADAVSENS

-1348 VSERTPEQK
+1348 VSERTPDQK

-1385 RTRRR
+1385 GTRRS

-1460 GSYDINPTK
+1460 
-1469 KVGQSVKSDTSL
+1469 
-1481 LMTGQPENSD
+1481 
-1491 TSSVGDSIRSS
+1491 
-1502 SENAN
+1502 
-1507 KQFSMEAPIED
+1507 
-1518 SNGRRLTNAQRE
+1518 
-1530 FFKDSKAIDSNG
+1530 
-1542 RLLTLYHGTGAKFT
+1542 
-1556 VFDKAHIGENF
+1556 
-1567 GNRGGDLGF
+1567 
-1576 YFSPYIEDAKG
+1576 
-1587 YAREAAGYKGK
+1587 
-1598 GEVMPVYLNLKNPL
+1598 
-1612 IIEDDGWGSAI
+1612 
-1623 SQADIRHG
+1623 
-1631 DLKRWAEEG
+1631 
-1640 KHDGIIVKS
+1640 
-1649 TDEIDENDMPDA
+1649 
-1661 VYIAFSPEQIKNV
+1661 
-1674 TNENPTSNPDIRYSV
+1674 
-1689 EEETA
+1689 ETA
-1694 SEEEPKE
+1694 SEEEPNE

-1748 ISEEYLKTGTVS
+1748 ISEEYLKTGMVS

-1790 DYLKTQSVT
+1790 DYLRTQSVT
-1799 LSETD
+1799 LAETD
-1804 KADITDWNQFKN
+1804 KTNIADWNNFQK
-1816 SAFGSLR
+1816 SALGTLR

-1861 LEVSKSISV
+1861 LEVSKIISV

-1908 KRYVEDGKAPAEK
+1908 KRYVEDGKAPADK

-1935 KEARKKYEIANAKNL
+1935 KEARKKYEIANARNL
-1950 LTDHDKIQVGRLLR
+1950 LTNHDELLVGRLLR
-1964 GEIELEHLDPKQD
+1964 GEIELKHLDSTQD

-2104 AVQLIGEARDNAEMA
+2104 AVQLIGEARDNAKMA
-2119 SRSRDKTRDGK
+2119 RRAHDKKRDGK
-2130 TEAEWRAIEA
+2130 TAEEWRAIEA

-2232 GIQWFGNALERT
+2232 GIQWFGNALKRT

-2277 ALASQARYRTG
+2277 ILADQVRYRTS

-2293 KQIDAVRADTGK
+2293 KQIDAVRADTQLN
-2305 TEAEKTAIIDDLNA
+2305 EAQKKAIEDDLNA

-2394 LGTKDLLTGMKQT
+2394 LGTKDILTGMKQT

-2434 QTWAQKASATLSSP
+2434 QTWAQKASAKLSSP

-2462 GRYNQNIRQ
+2462 ARYNQNIRQ

-2500 LFNQANPVTKLF
+2500 LFNQSNPITKLF

-2539 KALALA
+2539 NALALA

-2641 RWSTIGKELAKP
+2641 KRNAIWKEVSKP
-2653 ATYTLLP
+2653 ITYTALP

-2665 IKKVAQG
+2665 IKKAVEG

-2698 QSFSDSAKSIAESV
+2698 QSFGDSAKSIAESV

-2764 KTNNGKRTAIAD
+2764 KTNNGKRTAISD

-2821 FLKAQNQYT
+2821 FLKAQNRYT

-2894 KLAKAINNLEPQDGA
+2894 KLAKAINDLEPQDGA
-2909 DTVSGT
+2909 DTVSST

-2959 YVAFKESLPKFDA
+2959 YVTFKESLPKFDA

>member
-1 MASDWREKYQKAIK
+1 MGAKIDRDKLKSDLKAAGYKVTGEGLSKAS
-15 DGSAAKRYQESSKG
+15 GSAVSDRINEMRNDFGTRQDKL
-29 IPANN
+29 IANN

-43 GDGKTGQEANKPVK
+43 GDGRTGQEANKPVK
-57 GKKIT
+57 GTATPRSRFKPADTDRPLGRASAQRAFTSTPTGNFKGEAVLKSALSSSGAAYKK
-62 KPPKV
+62 
-67 QHRDGEIAALGAG
+67 LGA
-80 DYGASNSTRFDKTMN
+80 DVTSSTGNLSMGESAR
-95 AAIYSTAA
+95 AAINEAKAA
-103 ALENLHGTLKE
+103 KKEGRQVKLGQAQRKAEQEKIKSFNDGWAGDLKQKLLESAVE
-114 KDARQRARDEA
+114 S
-125 DSKRLK
+125 SKR
-131 AGYDAMIQGEDIYS
+131 AHE
-145 RPGGLKKISEDAD
+145 
-158 KDFEARYEKVKG
+158 YE
-170 AGDEY
+170 
-175 FRKADEM
+175 
-182 KKRSEQQQKEAKE
+182 QEAKE

-225 GAGLAAM
+225 GAGMAAM
-232 GMRAAGSAAQEA
+232 GMRAYGSASLDA
-244 RQGGRDI
+244 RRRGLSEGEQQI
-251 DTQLN
+251 S
-256 TGLKSAAI
+256 GLKSAAI

-383 NAQQREYEK
+383 NAQQRGYEK

-469 RAANGQRINQS
+469 RAANGQRISQS

-490 IGEVINEVALAGVK
+490 IGEVMNEVALAGVK

-550 LYNADPSE
+550 LYDADPSE
-558 NGYYDRT
+558 NGYYDRA

-707 ETENRPVNVTFKAEA
+707 ETGNRPVNVTFKAEA

-1020 REKLIK
+1020 REKLIQ

-1060 EEAERQGLDGKIN
+1060 EEAERRGLDGKIN
-1073 EYYDLLNNYYTQM
+1073 EYYDLLDNYYTQM

-1091 SVPSELYYNTAGEI
+1091 SVPSELYYSTAGEI

-1154 ASIKEQIAHNKDEL
+1154 ASIKEQIAHSKDEL

-1181 NLLSKT
+1181 TLDRAADVFKWVEEMYASIAYTVHRDNFG
-1187 DTYNWA
+1187 D
-1193 IKELERINYSV
+1193 
-1204 YRNGVGE
+1204 
-1211 IRISRKDINKGLKYA
+1211 IRVSRKDISKGLRYA
-1226 KTPEERAAIA
+1226 KTPEERAGIA
-1236 LVPDVLKHGREIG
+1236 LVPEVLKYGREIG

-1262 TLAAPVVMNGVR
+1262 TFAGPVVMNGVR
-1274 GNMAVMVNKNSDS
+1274 GNMAVLVNRNNDN
-1287 YNAHRIVLPDG
+1287 YNAHRIVMPDG
-1298 RVFKFSDVK
+1298 SVFKFSDEK
-1307 KDTTSG
+1307 IDTTPERS
-1313 LPQGVTQKGSLAK
+1313 QGVAQTRSLAET
-1326 AADAVSDNS
+1326 ADAVSENS

-1348 VSERTPEQK
+1348 VSERTPDQK

-1374 DEFFRHVDSID
+1374 DEFFRHMDRID
-1385 RTRRR
+1385 GTRRS

-1460 GSYDINPTK
+1460 
-1469 KVGQSVKSDTSL
+1469 
-1481 LMTGQPENSD
+1481 
-1491 TSSVGDSIRSS
+1491 
-1502 SENAN
+1502 
-1507 KQFSMEAPIED
+1507 
-1518 SNGRRLTNAQRE
+1518 
-1530 FFKDSKAIDSNG
+1530 
-1542 RLLTLYHGTGAKFT
+1542 
-1556 VFDKAHIGENF
+1556 
-1567 GNRGGDLGF
+1567 
-1576 YFSPYIEDAKG
+1576 
-1587 YAREAAGYKGK
+1587 
-1598 GEVMPVYLNLKNPL
+1598 
-1612 IIEDDGWGSAI
+1612 
-1623 SQADIRHG
+1623 
-1631 DLKRWAEEG
+1631 
-1640 KHDGIIVKS
+1640 
-1649 TDEIDENDMPDA
+1649 
-1661 VYIAFSPEQIKNV
+1661 
-1674 TNENPTSNPDIRYSV
+1674 
-1689 EEETA
+1689 ETA
-1694 SEEEPKE
+1694 SEETHKE

-2394 LGTKDLLTGMKQT
+2394 LGTKDILTGMQQT

-2434 QTWAQKASATLSSP
+2434 QTWAQKASTKLSSP

-2462 GRYNQNIRQ
+2462 ARYNQNIRQ

-2641 RWSTIGKELAKP
+2641 KRNAIWKEVSKP
-2653 ATYTLLP
+2653 ITYTALP

-2665 IKKVAQG
+2665 IKKAVEG

-2698 QSFSDSAKSIAESV
+2698 QSFGDSAKSIAESV

-2764 KTNNGKRTAIAD
+2764 KTNNGKRTAISD

-2821 FLKAQNQYT
+2821 FLKAQNRYT

-2894 KLAKAINNLEPQDGA
+2894 KLAKAINDLEPQDGA
-2909 DTVSGT
+2909 DTVSST

>member
-158 KDFEARYEKVKG
+158 KDFEARYEKVRG

-175 FRKADEM
+175 FKKADEM

-244 RQGGRDI
+244 RQDGRDI

-383 NAQQREYEK
+383 NAQQRGYEK

-469 RAANGQRINQS
+469 RAANGQRISQS
-480 ERERLQKIPN
+480 EREKLQKIPN

-504 ARALE
+504 ARTLE

-550 LYNADPSE
+550 LYDADPSE
-558 NGYYDRT
+558 NGYYDRA

-707 ETENRPVNVTFKAEA
+707 ETGNRPVNVTFKAEA
-722 PTQAAPAAKTTQA
+722 PTQAAREAAPAAQEATQA
-735 QTTQTTQEAAQEA
+735 AATQEAPAQQTTQETAQETQPKNNA
-748 ATREASQAQEAQA
+748 
-761 KSSEMTPDEYLE
+761 SEMTPDEYLE

-857 EMTYHRGGDAA
+857 KAEFRRDGDARLMQEKGYQRMQELTDKWIA
-868 FSRDHPDYAEYQK
+868 SINDGTEFTEAEQTEMEQ
-881 LMRKWMTGEVTAEEE
+881 LGEKYYDAVWEEKYML
-896 TRLRQMDET
+896 TDFLKHDE
-905 WGREY
+905 
-910 GRLSERVDRGN
+910 
-921 ATLEDILDH
+921 
-930 EALFR
+930 LFE
-935 AYPQLRRTKVEFA
+935 AYPRLKGVALEFDELPAGTNGFFSKRSNTIVLSDKLFGKSA
-948 DMPKNTMGSY
+948 DT
-958 SPSQNLITL
+958 LI
-967 SNELRNAPESTLV
+967 
-980 HEIQHAIQNAEG
+980 HEIQHIIQNYEG
-992 FTRGSNREYW
+992 FAKGSNPRYW
-1002 EEKLTSGDK
+1002 NERMENGYSKRWSTGEEMMP
-1011 IQSKGFQDA
+1011 
-1020 REKLIK
+1020 
-1026 FQLDKANEEALA
+1026 
-1038 LKDKI
+1038 
-1043 EQAGELDDDLTE
+1043 GEL
-1055 YDRLW
+1055 YH
-1060 EEAERQGLDGKIN
+1060 
-1073 EYYDLLNNYYTQM
+1073 
-1086 NRPGN
+1086 
-1091 SVPSELYYNTAGEI
+1091 NTAGEI
-1105 EARDAANRRSMS
+1105 EARDAASRR
-1117 DWTRKMVPPDYGDE
+1117 TLTPEERKNKSPNLGDE

-1154 ASIKEQIAHNKDEL
+1154 ASIKEQIAHSKDEL

-1181 NLLSKT
+1181 TLDRAADAFKWVEEMYASIAYTVHRDNFG
-1187 DTYNWA
+1187 D
-1193 IKELERINYSV
+1193 
-1204 YRNGVGE
+1204 
-1211 IRISRKDINKGLKYA
+1211 IRVSRKDISKGLRYA
-1226 KTPEERAAIA
+1226 KTAEERAAIA
-1236 LVPDVLKHGREIG
+1236 LVPEVLKYGREIG
-1249 AHENHKGRSKSTI
+1249 VHENHKGRSKSTI
-1262 TLAAPVVMNGVR
+1262 TFAGPVVMNGVR
-1274 GNMAVMVNKNSDS
+1274 GNMAVLVNRNNDN
-1287 YNAHRIVLPDG
+1287 YNAHRIVMPDG
-1298 RVFKFSDVK
+1298 SVFKFSGEK
-1307 KDTTSG
+1307 IDTTPERS
-1313 LPQGVTQKGSLAK
+1313 QGVAQTRSLAET
-1326 AADAVSDNS
+1326 ADAVSENS

-1385 RTRRR
+1385 GTRRS

-1412 IYDRAHSEGVSV
+1412 IYDRAHYEGVSV

-1460 GSYDINPTK
+1460 
-1469 KVGQSVKSDTSL
+1469 
-1481 LMTGQPENSD
+1481 
-1491 TSSVGDSIRSS
+1491 
-1502 SENAN
+1502 
-1507 KQFSMEAPIED
+1507 
-1518 SNGRRLTNAQRE
+1518 
-1530 FFKDSKAIDSNG
+1530 
-1542 RLLTLYHGTGAKFT
+1542 
-1556 VFDKAHIGENF
+1556 
-1567 GNRGGDLGF
+1567 
-1576 YFSPYIEDAKG
+1576 
-1587 YAREAAGYKGK
+1587 
-1598 GEVMPVYLNLKNPL
+1598 
-1612 IIEDDGWGSAI
+1612 
-1623 SQADIRHG
+1623 
-1631 DLKRWAEEG
+1631 
-1640 KHDGIIVKS
+1640 
-1649 TDEIDENDMPDA
+1649 
-1661 VYIAFSPEQIKNV
+1661 
-1674 TNENPTSNPDIRYSV
+1674 
-1689 EEETA
+1689 ETA
-1694 SEEEPKE
+1694 NEEEPKE

-1748 ISEEYLKTGTVS
+1748 ISEEYLKTGMVS
-1760 EETKNELFE
+1760 EETKNKLFE
-1769 TAWENGRHIDDE
+1769 TAWENGRHIGDE

-1935 KEARKKYEIANAKNL
+1935 KEARKKYEIANARNL
-1950 LTDHDKIQVGRLLR
+1950 LTNHDKLLVGRLLR
-1964 GEIELEHLDPKQD
+1964 GEIELKHLDSTQD

-1991 YERIARTIREW
+1991 YERISRTIREW

-2500 LFNQANPVTKLF
+2500 LFNQSNPVTKLF

-2641 RWSTIGKELAKP
+2641 KRNAIWKEVSKP
-2653 ATYTLLP
+2653 ITYTALP

-2665 IKKVAQG
+2665 IKKAVEG

-2698 QSFSDSAKSIAESV
+2698 QSFGDSAKSIAESV

-2790 IFGEKQENGTYK
+2790 IFGEKHENGTYK

-2894 KLAKAINNLEPQDGA
+2894 KLAKAINDLEPQDGA
-2909 DTVSGT
+2909 DTVSST

>member
-158 KDFEARYEKVKG
+158 KDFEARYEKVRG
-170 AGDEY
+170 VGDEY
-175 FRKADEM
+175 FKKADEM

-383 NAQQREYEK
+383 NAQQRGYEK

-469 RAANGQRINQS
+469 RAANGQRISQS

-550 LYNADPSE
+550 LYDADPSE
-558 NGYYDRT
+558 NGYYDRA

-707 ETENRPVNVTFKAEA
+707 ETGNRPVNVTFKAEA

-735 QTTQTTQEAAQEA
+735 TQQAAPAQEA
-748 ATREASQAQEAQA
+748 TQEVTTREASQAQEAQA
-761 KSSEMTPDEYLE
+761 KSSEMTPDEYLV

-810 KASTANLEHLKNAQ
+810 KASTANLEQLKNAQ

-830 ADMKSIRKATG
+830 ADMKSIRKTTG
-841 WFKGM
+841 WFKGR

-857 EMTYHRGGDAA
+857 KM
-868 FSRDHPDYAEYQK
+868 EY
-881 LMRKWMTGEVTAEEE
+881 R
-896 TRLRQMDET
+896 
-905 WGREY
+905 
-910 GRLSERVDRGN
+910 
-921 ATLEDILDH
+921 
-930 EALFR
+930 
-935 AYPQLRRTKVEFA
+935 
-948 DMPKNTMGSY
+948 
-958 SPSQNLITL
+958 
-967 SNELRNAPESTLV
+967 
-980 HEIQHAIQNAEG
+980 
-992 FTRGSNREYW
+992 
-1002 EEKLTSGDK
+1002 
-1011 IQSKGFQDA
+1011 
-1020 REKLIK
+1020 
-1026 FQLDKANEEALA
+1026 
-1038 LKDKI
+1038 
-1043 EQAGELDDDLTE
+1043 
-1055 YDRLW
+1055 
-1060 EEAERQGLDGKIN
+1060 
-1073 EYYDLLNNYYTQM
+1073 
-1086 NRPGN
+1086 
-1091 SVPSELYYNTAGEI
+1091 NTAGEI
-1105 EARDAANRRSMS
+1105 EARDAASRR
-1117 DWTRKMVPPDYGDE
+1117 TLTPEERINKAPDLGDE
-1131 NTVFAEDEASG
+1131 NTVFAEDGKSYSISEVEGTKRKYGEGVILDTDIFNGIPSKKWGNVLSQYVYENMAGAELTMYDETGAPEKVFLARSTDRVTKDGSKNSHKVIDKLAGYRGDTVRAQAIVQLSEVLASSTHKASSNEHTHQWMDENGWLIRTAYLQTQDGNIYEATLNIADG
-1142 RWYSAEEYDPET
+1142 RDRKILYEVNRVH
-1154 ASIKEQIAHNKDEL
+1154 QID
-1168 NKMSPVAEKTVPK
+1168 KTK
-1181 NLLSKT
+1181 NLSEHT
-1187 DTYNWA
+1187 DT
-1193 IKELERINYSV
+1193 
-1204 YRNGVGE
+1204 GE
-1211 IRISRKDINKGLKYA
+1211 SQRSRYQEHEPGG
-1226 KTPEERAAIA
+1226 TQT
-1236 LVPDVLKHGREIG
+1236 EI
-1249 AHENHKGRSKSTI
+1249 
-1262 TLAAPVVMNGVR
+1262 
-1274 GNMAVMVNKNSDS
+1274 
-1287 YNAHRIVLPDG
+1287 
-1298 RVFKFSDVK
+1298 
-1307 KDTTSG
+1307 
-1313 LPQGVTQKGSLAK
+1313 
-1326 AADAVSDNS
+1326 DNS
-1335 IPTNTQSVNKQFS
+1335 IPTSPQSVNKQFS

-1385 RTRRR
+1385 GTRRR
-1390 APSRN
+1390 ALSRN

-1460 GSYDINPTK
+1460 G
-1469 KVGQSVKSDTSL
+1469 
-1481 LMTGQPENSD
+1481 
-1491 TSSVGDSIRSS
+1491 
-1502 SENAN
+1502 
-1507 KQFSMEAPIED
+1507 
-1518 SNGRRLTNAQRE
+1518 
-1530 FFKDSKAIDSNG
+1530 
-1542 RLLTLYHGTGAKFT
+1542 
-1556 VFDKAHIGENF
+1556 
-1567 GNRGGDLGF
+1567 
-1576 YFSPYIEDAKG
+1576 
-1587 YAREAAGYKGK
+1587 
-1598 GEVMPVYLNLKNPL
+1598 
-1612 IIEDDGWGSAI
+1612 
-1623 SQADIRHG
+1623 
-1631 DLKRWAEEG
+1631 
-1640 KHDGIIVKS
+1640 
-1649 TDEIDENDMPDA
+1649 
-1661 VYIAFSPEQIKNV
+1661 
-1674 TNENPTSNPDIRYSV
+1674 
-1689 EEETA
+1689 TA

-1713 TYLKRAEGAL
+1713 RYLKRAEETL

-1748 ISEEYLKTGTVS
+1748 ISEEYLKTGMVS
-1760 EETKNELFE
+1760 EETKNEHFE
-1769 TAWENGRHIDDE
+1769 TAWENGKAVADE

-1790 DYLKTQSVT
+1790 DYLRTQSVT
-1799 LSETD
+1799 LAETD
-1804 KADITDWNQFKN
+1804 KADIADWNNFRK
-1816 SAFGSLR
+1816 SALGTLR

-1861 LEVSKSISV
+1861 LEVGKSITMSK
-1870 SEKSLD
+1870 KSLN
-1876 DHFGRNAEEYK
+1876 DHSGRKAEEYK

-1935 KEARKKYEIANAKNL
+1935 KEARKKYEIANARNL

-1964 GEIELEHLDPKQD
+1964 GEIELKHLDSTQD

-2061 PVHQAEAKSTQFK
+2061 PVHQAEAMATQFK

-2104 AVQLIGEARDNAEMA
+2104 AVQLIGEARDNAKMA
-2119 SRSRDKTRDGK
+2119 RRAHDKKRDGK
-2130 TEAEWRAIEA
+2130 TAEEWRAIEA

-2164 YDELLNMMN
+2164 YDELLKMMN
-2173 DVRIENGYEP
+2173 DVRIKNGYEP
-2183 VNYRRGYFPHF
+2183 VNYRKGYFPHF

-2277 ALASQARYRTG
+2277 ILADQVRYRTS

-2293 KQIDAVRADTGK
+2293 KQIDAVRADTQLN
-2305 TEAEKTAIIDDLNA
+2305 EAQKKAIEDDLKER
-2319 NGKYE
+2319 GKYK

-2394 LGTKDLLTGMKQT
+2394 LGTKDLLTGMQQT

-2641 RWSTIGKELAKP
+2641 KRNAIWKEVSKP
-2653 ATYTLLP
+2653 ITYTALP

-2698 QSFSDSAKSIAESV
+2698 QSFGDSAKSIAESV

-2764 KTNNGKRTAIAD
+2764 KTNNGKRTAISD

-2821 FLKAQNQYT
+2821 FLKAQNRYT

-2894 KLAKAINNLEPQDGA
+2894 KLAKAINDLEPQDGA
-2909 DTVSGT
+2909 DTVSST

>member
-1 MASDWREKYQKAIK
+1 MGAKIDRDKLKSDLKAAGYKVTGEGLSKAS
-15 DGSAAKRYQESSKG
+15 GSAVSDRINEMRNEFGTRQDKQ
-29 IPANN
+29 IANN

-43 GDGKTGQEANKPVK
+43 GGKRTTGDGATRVDQVM
-57 GKKIT
+57 
-62 KPPKV
+62 
-67 QHRDGEIAALGAG
+67 AAAI
-80 DYGASNSTRFDKTMN
+80 NSTLSAFQKLAADNTSSTGSLSMGESAR
-95 AAIYSTAA
+95 AAIDEVKTAK
-103 ALENLHGTLKE
+103 KE
-114 KDARQRARDEA
+114 GKQ
-125 DSKRLK
+125 SKLGQ
-131 AGYDAMIQGEDIYS
+131 AQ
-145 RPGGLKKISEDAD
+145 
-158 KDFEARYEKVKG
+158 
-170 AGDEY
+170 
-175 FRKADEM
+175 RKAEQ
-182 KKRSEQQQKEAKE
+182 KKAESFNDGWMGDFKQKLLEGAQKSAESAYESERHAKE
-195 GLGGFG
+195 GLGKFG
-201 QFAVDLGIAGA
+201 QGVVDFGIAGA
-212 QFAGDIALNAALP
+212 QFASDALLNTVAP

-232 GMRAAGSAAQEA
+232 GMRAYGSASLDALRRGLSEGEQ
-244 RQGGRDI
+244 QI
-251 DTQLN
+251 SS
-256 TGLKSAAI
+256 LKSVAI

-383 NAQQREYEK
+383 NAQQRGYEK

-469 RAANGQRINQS
+469 RAANGQRISQS

-490 IGEVINEVALAGVK
+490 IGEVINEVALTGAK

-550 LYNADPSE
+550 LYDADPSE
-558 NGYYDRT
+558 NGYYDRA

-670 QRILQFINDLLAKIG
+670 KRILQFINDLLSKIG

-748 ATREASQAQEAQA
+748 ATRDASQAQEAQA

-773 SLRDQLARGEISED
+773 SLRGQLARGEISED

-810 KASTANLEHLKNAQ
+810 KASTANLEQLKNAQ

-830 ADMKSIRKATG
+830 ADMESIRKATG
-841 WFKGM
+841 WFKGR

-851 FEIDDS
+851 FEINDS
-857 EMTYHRGGDAA
+857 EMEYHR
-868 FSRDHPDYAEYQK
+868 
-881 LMRKWMTGEVTAEEE
+881 
-896 TRLRQMDET
+896 
-905 WGREY
+905 
-910 GRLSERVDRGN
+910 
-921 ATLEDILDH
+921 
-930 EALFR
+930 
-935 AYPQLRRTKVEFA
+935 
-948 DMPKNTMGSY
+948 
-958 SPSQNLITL
+958 
-967 SNELRNAPESTLV
+967 
-980 HEIQHAIQNAEG
+980 
-992 FTRGSNREYW
+992 
-1002 EEKLTSGDK
+1002 
-1011 IQSKGFQDA
+1011 
-1020 REKLIK
+1020 
-1026 FQLDKANEEALA
+1026 
-1038 LKDKI
+1038 
-1043 EQAGELDDDLTE
+1043 
-1055 YDRLW
+1055 
-1060 EEAERQGLDGKIN
+1060 
-1073 EYYDLLNNYYTQM
+1073 
-1086 NRPGN
+1086 
-1091 SVPSELYYNTAGEI
+1091 AGEI
-1105 EARDAANRRSMS
+1105 EARDAASRR
-1117 DWTRKMVPPDYGDE
+1117 TLTPEERRNKAPDLGDE
-1131 NTVFAEDEASG
+1131 NTVFAEDGKSYSINNTRDMTISEQLKEYRAG
-1142 RWYSAEEYDPET
+1142 RLTSHDEFYYGSAPTVLNTAGLNGQPLVMSQTDFKKAKSEKHNVPTRAMTRLTESLSDPILSFGAGDKIGILTNDIDGDGKPLLVAISKNVDLDGET
-1154 ASIKEQIAHNKDEL
+1154 VNRIKSAYGLDNPQAWIKNQLSEGKELRIFDNKKADSFLDEFGYL
-1168 NKMSPVAEKTVPK
+1168 AERPK
-1181 NLLSKT
+1181 N
-1187 DTYNWA
+1187 
-1193 IKELERINYSV
+1193 
-1204 YRNGVGE
+1204 YRLGDIVTG
-1211 IRISRKDINKGLKYA
+1211 IREK
-1226 KTPEERAAIA
+1226 
-1236 LVPDVLKHGREIG
+1236 V
-1249 AHENHKGRSKSTI
+1249 KS
-1262 TLAAPVVMNGVR
+1262 P
-1274 GNMAVMVNKNSDS
+1274 S
-1287 YNAHRIVLPDG
+1287 
-1298 RVFKFSDVK
+1298 
-1307 KDTTSG
+1307 
-1313 LPQGVTQKGSLAK
+1313 Q
-1326 AADAVSDNS
+1326 
-1335 IPTNTQSVNKQFS
+1335 QSVNKQFS

-1385 RTRRR
+1385 GTRRS

-1460 GSYDINPTK
+1460 K
-1469 KVGQSVKSDTSL
+1469 
-1481 LMTGQPENSD
+1481 
-1491 TSSVGDSIRSS
+1491 
-1502 SENAN
+1502 
-1507 KQFSMEAPIED
+1507 
-1518 SNGRRLTNAQRE
+1518 
-1530 FFKDSKAIDSNG
+1530 
-1542 RLLTLYHGTGAKFT
+1542 
-1556 VFDKAHIGENF
+1556 
-1567 GNRGGDLGF
+1567 
-1576 YFSPYIEDAKG
+1576 
-1587 YAREAAGYKGK
+1587 
-1598 GEVMPVYLNLKNPL
+1598 
-1612 IIEDDGWGSAI
+1612 
-1623 SQADIRHG
+1623 
-1631 DLKRWAEEG
+1631 
-1640 KHDGIIVKS
+1640 
-1649 TDEIDENDMPDA
+1649 
-1661 VYIAFSPEQIKNV
+1661 
-1674 TNENPTSNPDIRYSV
+1674 
-1689 EEETA
+1689 TA

-1769 TAWENGRHIDDE
+1769 TAWENGRHIGDE

-1908 KRYVEDGKAPAEK
+1908 KRYVEDGKAPADK

-1964 GEIELEHLDPKQD
+1964 GEIELEHLDSTQD

-1991 YERIARTIREW
+1991 YERISRTIREW

-2061 PVHQAEAKSTQFK
+2061 PVHQAEAKSAQFK

-2149 DKAKIENAIKEFRGI
+2149 DKAKIENAIKEFREI

-2434 QTWAQKASATLSSP
+2434 QTWAQKASAKLSSP

-2500 LFNQANPVTKLF
+2500 LFNQSNPITKLF

-2539 KALALA
+2539 KDLAAA

-2553 YLYDEAYEYFI
+2553 YLYNEVFEFLI

-2665 IKKVAQG
+2665 IKKAVEG

-2698 QSFSDSAKSIAESV
+2698 QSFGDSAKSIAESV

-2790 IFGEKQENGTYK
+2790 IFGEKQEDGTYK

-2894 KLAKAINNLEPQDGA
+2894 KLAKAINDLEPQDGA
-2909 DTVSGT
+2909 DTVSST

>member
-158 KDFEARYEKVKG
+158 KDFEARYEKVRG
-170 AGDEY
+170 VGDEY
-175 FRKADEM
+175 FKKADEM

-383 NAQQREYEK
+383 NAQQRGYEK

-437 ENLARLMDA
+437 ENLSKLLISERDVPFVKSSLEDA
-446 PFAKKALADANI
+446 GI

-469 RAANGQRINQS
+469 RAANGQRISQS

-504 ARALE
+504 ARTLE

-550 LYNADPSE
+550 LYDADPSE
-558 NGYYDRT
+558 NGYYDRA

-707 ETENRPVNVTFKAEA
+707 ETGNRPVNVTFKAEA

-761 KSSEMTPDEYLE
+761 KSSEMTPDEYLV
-773 SLRDQLARGEISED
+773 SLRDQLARGEIRED

-810 KASTANLEHLKNAQ
+810 KASTANLEQLKNAQ

-857 EMTYHRGGDAA
+857 KAEFRRDGDARLMQEKGYQRMQELTDKWIA
-868 FSRDHPDYAEYQK
+868 SINDGTEFTEAEQAEMEQ
-881 LMRKWMTGEVTAEEE
+881 LGEKYYDTVWEEKHMLTDFLKHDE
-896 TRLRQMDET
+896 LFEAYPRLK
-905 WGREY
+905 G
-910 GRLSERVDRGN
+910 V
-921 ATLEDILDH
+921 TLEFDELPAGANGFFSKRSNTIVLSDK
-930 EALFR
+930 LFG
-935 AYPQLRRTKVEFA
+935 KSA
-948 DMPKNTMGSY
+948 DT
-958 SPSQNLITL
+958 LI
-967 SNELRNAPESTLV
+967 
-980 HEIQHAIQNAEG
+980 HEIQHIIQDYEG
-992 FTRGSNREYW
+992 FAKGSNPRYW
-1002 EEKLTSGDK
+1002 NNRMENGYSKRWSTGEEMMP
-1011 IQSKGFQDA
+1011 
-1020 REKLIK
+1020 
-1026 FQLDKANEEALA
+1026 
-1038 LKDKI
+1038 
-1043 EQAGELDDDLTE
+1043 GEL
-1055 YDRLW
+1055 YR
-1060 EEAERQGLDGKIN
+1060 
-1073 EYYDLLNNYYTQM
+1073 
-1086 NRPGN
+1086 
-1091 SVPSELYYNTAGEI
+1091 NTAGEI
-1105 EARDAANRRSMS
+1105 EARDAASRR
-1117 DWTRKMVPPDYGDE
+1117 TLTPEERINQAPDLGDE
-1131 NTVFAEDEASG
+1131 NTVFTEDGKSYSISEVEGTKRKYGEGVILDTDIFNGIPPKKWGNVLSQYVYENMAGAELTMYDETGAPEKVFLARSTDRVTKDGSKNSHKVIDKLAGYRGDTVRAQAIVQLSEVLASSTHKASSNEHTHQWMDENGWLIRTAYLQTQDGNIYEATLNIADG
-1142 RWYSAEEYDPET
+1142 RNRKILYE
-1154 ASIKEQIAHNKDEL
+1154 INRVHQIDKI
-1168 NKMSPVAEKTVPK
+1168 K
-1181 NLLSKT
+1181 NLSEHT
-1187 DTYNWA
+1187 DT
-1193 IKELERINYSV
+1193 
-1204 YRNGVGE
+1204 GE
-1211 IRISRKDINKGLKYA
+1211 SQRSRYQEHE
-1226 KTPEERAAIA
+1226 P
-1236 LVPDVLKHGREIG
+1236 GRTQSEI
-1249 AHENHKGRSKSTI
+1249 
-1262 TLAAPVVMNGVR
+1262 
-1274 GNMAVMVNKNSDS
+1274 
-1287 YNAHRIVLPDG
+1287 
-1298 RVFKFSDVK
+1298 
-1307 KDTTSG
+1307 
-1313 LPQGVTQKGSLAK
+1313 
-1326 AADAVSDNS
+1326 DNS
-1335 IPTNTQSVNKQFS
+1335 IPTSPQSVNKQFS

-1385 RTRRR
+1385 GTRRS

-1445 QEALRMDGRRYSVEE
+1445 QVALRMDGRRYSVEE
-1460 GSYDINPTK
+1460 
-1469 KVGQSVKSDTSL
+1469 
-1481 LMTGQPENSD
+1481 
-1491 TSSVGDSIRSS
+1491 
-1502 SENAN
+1502 
-1507 KQFSMEAPIED
+1507 
-1518 SNGRRLTNAQRE
+1518 
-1530 FFKDSKAIDSNG
+1530 
-1542 RLLTLYHGTGAKFT
+1542 
-1556 VFDKAHIGENF
+1556 
-1567 GNRGGDLGF
+1567 
-1576 YFSPYIEDAKG
+1576 
-1587 YAREAAGYKGK
+1587 
-1598 GEVMPVYLNLKNPL
+1598 
-1612 IIEDDGWGSAI
+1612 
-1623 SQADIRHG
+1623 
-1631 DLKRWAEEG
+1631 
-1640 KHDGIIVKS
+1640 
-1649 TDEIDENDMPDA
+1649 
-1661 VYIAFSPEQIKNV
+1661 
-1674 TNENPTSNPDIRYSV
+1674 
-1689 EEETA
+1689 ETA
-1694 SEEEPKE
+1694 SEETPKE

-1713 TYLKRAEGAL
+1713 RYLKRAEGAL

-1823 IVNKGGLPVDTAYQE
+1823 IVNKGGLTVDTAYQE

-1929 NAYKGL
+1929 NAYKDL

-1950 LTDHDKIQVGRLLR
+1950 LTNHDKLLVGRLLR
-1964 GEIELEHLDPKQD
+1964 GEIELKHLDSTQD

-2394 LGTKDLLTGMKQT
+2394 LGTKDILTGMQQT

-2434 QTWAQKASATLSSP
+2434 QTWAQKASAKLSSP

-2462 GRYNQNIRQ
+2462 ARYNQNIRN

-2500 LFNQANPVTKLF
+2500 LFNQSNPVTKLF

-2698 QSFSDSAKSIAESV
+2698 QSFGDSAKSIAESV

>member
-29 IPANN
+29 RI
-34 PAFVYAKVY
+34 V
-43 GDGKTGQEANKPVK
+43 GGKTGQEANKPVK
-57 GKKIT
+57 GKNIT

-67 QHRDGEIAALGAG
+67 QHRDVEIAALGAG

-158 KDFEARYEKVKG
+158 KDFEARYEKVRG
-170 AGDEY
+170 VGDEY

-370 AGTNVVNGQFKAE
+370 AGTNVVNGRFKAE
-383 NAQQREYEK
+383 NAQQRGYEK

-406 GSRAQKAAETYK
+406 GSRAQKAAEKYK

-469 RAANGQRINQS
+469 RAANGQRISQS

-490 IGEVINEVALAGVK
+490 IGEVMNEVALTGAK

-550 LYNADPSE
+550 LYDADPSE
-558 NGYYDRT
+558 NGYYDRA

-670 QRILQFINDLLAKIG
+670 QRILQFINDLLSKIG

-722 PTQAAPAAKTTQA
+722 PTQAAREAAPAAQEATQA
-735 QTTQTTQEAAQEA
+735 AATQEAPAQQTTQETAQETQPKNNA
-748 ATREASQAQEAQA
+748 
-761 KSSEMTPDEYLE
+761 SEMTPDEYLE
-773 SLRDQLARGEISED
+773 SLRGQLARGEISED

-810 KASTANLEHLKNAQ
+810 KASTANLEQLKNAQ

-830 ADMKSIRKATG
+830 ADMESIRKATG
-841 WFKGM
+841 WFKGR

-857 EMTYHRGGDAA
+857 EM
-868 FSRDHPDYAEYQK
+868 EY
-881 LMRKWMTGEVTAEEE
+881 R
-896 TRLRQMDET
+896 
-905 WGREY
+905 
-910 GRLSERVDRGN
+910 
-921 ATLEDILDH
+921 
-930 EALFR
+930 
-935 AYPQLRRTKVEFA
+935 
-948 DMPKNTMGSY
+948 
-958 SPSQNLITL
+958 
-967 SNELRNAPESTLV
+967 
-980 HEIQHAIQNAEG
+980 
-992 FTRGSNREYW
+992 
-1002 EEKLTSGDK
+1002 
-1011 IQSKGFQDA
+1011 
-1020 REKLIK
+1020 
-1026 FQLDKANEEALA
+1026 
-1038 LKDKI
+1038 
-1043 EQAGELDDDLTE
+1043 
-1055 YDRLW
+1055 
-1060 EEAERQGLDGKIN
+1060 
-1073 EYYDLLNNYYTQM
+1073 
-1086 NRPGN
+1086 
-1091 SVPSELYYNTAGEI
+1091 NTAGKI
-1105 EARDAANRRSMS
+1105 EARDAASRR
-1117 DWTRKMVPPDYGDE
+1117 TLTPEERINKAPDLGDE
-1131 NTVFAEDEASG
+1131 NTVFAEDGKSYSISEITDESGKSYGRGVHLDSALLENLTDSERVQMVKERVKELGGQHFTAYDNSGNEVDIQIAKPNIRFKNRAGKSKPVNKDLTTKYIGNKTKQEAVVLID
-1142 RWYSAEEYDPET
+1142 ELIET
-1154 ASIKEQIAHNKDEL
+1154 ANFDKSKAPLYSHDWLDN
-1168 NKMSPVAEKTVPK
+1168 NGK
-1181 NLLSKT
+1181 NRWDYWT
-1187 DTYNWA
+1187 TFVQD
-1193 IKELERINYSV
+1193 
-1204 YRNGVGE
+1204 RNGTIWE
-1211 IRISRKDINKGLKYA
+1211 ATLNIANTANNEKILYDINPIKKVGQSVKSDTSLLM
-1226 KTPEERAAIA
+1226 TGQPENSGTSSVGDSIRSSS
-1236 LVPDVLKHGREIG
+1236 
-1249 AHENHKGRSKSTI
+1249 EN
-1262 TLAAPVVMNGVR
+1262 
-1274 GNMAVMVNKNSDS
+1274 
-1287 YNAHRIVLPDG
+1287 
-1298 RVFKFSDVK
+1298 
-1307 KDTTSG
+1307 
-1313 LPQGVTQKGSLAK
+1313 
-1326 AADAVSDNS
+1326 
-1335 IPTNTQSVNKQFS
+1335 VNKQFS

-1374 DEFFRHVDSID
+1374 DEFFRHMDRID
-1385 RTRRR
+1385 GTRRS

-1460 GSYDINPTK
+1460 
-1469 KVGQSVKSDTSL
+1469 
-1481 LMTGQPENSD
+1481 
-1491 TSSVGDSIRSS
+1491 
-1502 SENAN
+1502 
-1507 KQFSMEAPIED
+1507 
-1518 SNGRRLTNAQRE
+1518 
-1530 FFKDSKAIDSNG
+1530 
-1542 RLLTLYHGTGAKFT
+1542 
-1556 VFDKAHIGENF
+1556 
-1567 GNRGGDLGF
+1567 
-1576 YFSPYIEDAKG
+1576 
-1587 YAREAAGYKGK
+1587 
-1598 GEVMPVYLNLKNPL
+1598 
-1612 IIEDDGWGSAI
+1612 
-1623 SQADIRHG
+1623 
-1631 DLKRWAEEG
+1631 
-1640 KHDGIIVKS
+1640 
-1649 TDEIDENDMPDA
+1649 
-1661 VYIAFSPEQIKNV
+1661 
-1674 TNENPTSNPDIRYSV
+1674 
-1689 EEETA
+1689 ETA
-1694 SEEEPKE
+1694 SEETPKE

-1713 TYLKRAEGAL
+1713 RYLKRAEETL

-1760 EETKNELFE
+1760 EETKNEHFE
-1769 TAWENGRHIDDE
+1769 TAWENGKAVADE

-1790 DYLKTQSVT
+1790 DYLRTQSVT
-1799 LSETD
+1799 LAETD
-1804 KADITDWNQFKN
+1804 KTNIADWNNFRK
-1816 SAFGSLR
+1816 SALGTLR

-1861 LEVSKSISV
+1861 LEVGKSITMSK
-1870 SEKSLD
+1870 KSLN
-1876 DHFGRNAEEYK
+1876 DHSGRNAEEYK

-1908 KRYVEDGKAPAEK
+1908 KRYVEDGKAPAES

-1964 GEIELEHLDPKQD
+1964 GEIELKHLDPTQD

-1991 YERIARTIREW
+1991 YERISRTIREW
-2002 NAQRKQELRD
+2002 NSQRKQELRD

-2061 PVHQAEAKSTQFK
+2061 PVHQAEAMATQFK

-2104 AVQLIGEARDNAEMA
+2104 AVQLIGEARDNAKMA
-2119 SRSRDKTRDGK
+2119 RRAHDKKRDGK

-2149 DKAKIENAIKEFRGI
+2149 DKAKIENAIKEFREI

-2277 ALASQARYRTG
+2277 ILADQVRYRTS

-2293 KQIDAVRADTGK
+2293 KQIDAVRADTQLN
-2305 TEAEKTAIIDDLNA
+2305 EAQKKAIEDDLKER
-2319 NGKYE
+2319 GKYK

-2359 NVVKAV
+2359 NLVKAV

-2394 LGTKDLLTGMKQT
+2394 LGTKDLLTGMQQT

-2434 QTWAQKASATLSSP
+2434 QTWAQKASAKLSSP

-2462 GRYNQNIRQ
+2462 ARYNQNIRN

-2500 LFNQANPVTKLF
+2500 LFNQSNPVTKLF

-2633 NEDWDSKK
+2633 NEDWSSEKK
-2641 RWSTIGKELAKP
+2641 RNAIWKEVSKP
-2653 ATYTLLP
+2653 ITYTALP

-2665 IKKVAQG
+2665 IKKAVEG

-2698 QSFSDSAKSIAESV
+2698 QSFGDSAKSIAESV

-2747 GTSQKD
+2747 GTSQKN

-2790 IFGEKQENGTYK
+2790 IFGEKQEDGTYK

-2894 KLAKAINNLEPQDGA
+2894 KLAKAINGLEPQDGA
-2909 DTVSGT
+2909 DTVSST

>member
-15 DGSAAKRYQESSKG
+15 DGSAAKRYQESSKDRIVG
-29 IPANN
+29 
-34 PAFVYAKVY
+34 
-43 GDGKTGQEANKPVK
+43 GKTGASGSSNT
-57 GKKIT
+57 GKKNQFSGKRT
-62 KPPKV
+62 TG
-67 QHRDGEIAALGAG
+67 DGATRVDQVMAAAINSTLSAFQKLAADNTSSTGSLSMGESARAAINEAKTAKKEGRQVRPGQAQRKAEQDKIKSFNDGWAG
-80 DYGASNSTRFDKTMN
+80 DFKQKLLEGAQKSAES
-95 AAIYSTAA
+95 AY
-103 ALENLHGTLKE
+103 E
-114 KDARQRARDEA
+114 
-125 DSKRLK
+125 
-131 AGYDAMIQGEDIYS
+131 
-145 RPGGLKKISEDAD
+145 SE
-158 KDFEARYEKVKG
+158 RH
-170 AGDEY
+170 
-175 FRKADEM
+175 
-182 KKRSEQQQKEAKE
+182 AKE
-195 GLGGFG
+195 GLGKFG
-201 QFAVDLGIAGA
+201 QGVVDFGIAGA

-225 GAGLAAM
+225 GAGMAAM
-232 GMRAAGSAAQEA
+232 GMRAYGSASLDA
-244 RQGGRDI
+244 RRRGLSEGEQQI
-251 DTQLN
+251 S
-256 TGLKSAAI
+256 GLKSAAI

-383 NAQQREYEK
+383 NAQQRGYEK
-392 YQRELVNMGLEAEP
+392 YQRELVNMGLEAKP

-469 RAANGQRINQS
+469 RAANGQRISQS

-490 IGEVINEVALAGVK
+490 IGEVMNEVALTGVK

-550 LYNADPSE
+550 LYDADPSE
-558 NGYYDRT
+558 NGYYDRA

-722 PTQAAPAAKTTQA
+722 PTQTAREAAPAAQEATQA
-735 QTTQTTQEAAQEA
+735 AATQEAPAQQTTQETAQETQPKNNA
-748 ATREASQAQEAQA
+748 
-761 KSSEMTPDEYLE
+761 SEMTPDEYLE
-773 SLRDQLARGEISED
+773 SLRGQLARGEISED

-810 KASTANLEHLKNAQ
+810 KASTANLEQLKNAQ

-830 ADMKSIRKATG
+830 ADMESIRKATG
-841 WFKGM
+841 WFKGR

-851 FEIDDS
+851 FEINDS
-857 EMTYHRGGDAA
+857 EM
-868 FSRDHPDYAEYQK
+868 EY
-881 LMRKWMTGEVTAEEE
+881 R
-896 TRLRQMDET
+896 
-905 WGREY
+905 
-910 GRLSERVDRGN
+910 
-921 ATLEDILDH
+921 
-930 EALFR
+930 
-935 AYPQLRRTKVEFA
+935 
-948 DMPKNTMGSY
+948 
-958 SPSQNLITL
+958 
-967 SNELRNAPESTLV
+967 
-980 HEIQHAIQNAEG
+980 
-992 FTRGSNREYW
+992 
-1002 EEKLTSGDK
+1002 
-1011 IQSKGFQDA
+1011 
-1020 REKLIK
+1020 
-1026 FQLDKANEEALA
+1026 
-1038 LKDKI
+1038 
-1043 EQAGELDDDLTE
+1043 
-1055 YDRLW
+1055 
-1060 EEAERQGLDGKIN
+1060 
-1073 EYYDLLNNYYTQM
+1073 
-1086 NRPGN
+1086 
-1091 SVPSELYYNTAGEI
+1091 NTAGKI
-1105 EARDAANRRSMS
+1105 EARDAASRR
-1117 DWTRKMVPPDYGDE
+1117 TLTPEERINKAPDLGDE
-1131 NTVFAEDEASG
+1131 NTVFAEDGKSYSISEITDESGKSYGRGVHLDSALLENLTNSERVQMVKERVKELGGQHFTAYDNSGNEVDIQIAKPNIRFKNRAGKSKPVNKDLTTKYIGNKTKQEAVVLID
-1142 RWYSAEEYDPET
+1142 ELIET
-1154 ASIKEQIAHNKDEL
+1154 ANFDK
-1168 NKMSPVAEKTVPK
+1168 
-1181 NLLSKT
+1181 SKT
-1187 DTYNWA
+1187 P
-1193 IKELERINYSV
+1193 LYSHDWLDNNGKNSWDYWTTFV
-1204 YRNGVGE
+1204 QDRNGTIWE
-1211 IRISRKDINKGLKYA
+1211 ATLNIANTANNEKILYDINPIKKVGQSVKSDTSLLM
-1226 KTPEERAAIA
+1226 TGQPENSGTSSVGDSI
-1236 LVPDVLKHGREIG
+1236 
-1249 AHENHKGRSKSTI
+1249 RSSS
-1262 TLAAPVVMNGVR
+1262 
-1274 GNMAVMVNKNSDS
+1274 KN
-1287 YNAHRIVLPDG
+1287 
-1298 RVFKFSDVK
+1298 
-1307 KDTTSG
+1307 
-1313 LPQGVTQKGSLAK
+1313 
-1326 AADAVSDNS
+1326 
-1335 IPTNTQSVNKQFS
+1335 VNKQFS
-1348 VSERTPEQK
+1348 VSKRTPEQK

-1385 RTRRR
+1385 GTRRS

-1395 AYRQPPKNQS
+1395 AYRQPPRRQG

-1460 GSYDINPTK
+1460 K
-1469 KVGQSVKSDTSL
+1469 
-1481 LMTGQPENSD
+1481 
-1491 TSSVGDSIRSS
+1491 
-1502 SENAN
+1502 
-1507 KQFSMEAPIED
+1507 
-1518 SNGRRLTNAQRE
+1518 
-1530 FFKDSKAIDSNG
+1530 
-1542 RLLTLYHGTGAKFT
+1542 
-1556 VFDKAHIGENF
+1556 
-1567 GNRGGDLGF
+1567 
-1576 YFSPYIEDAKG
+1576 
-1587 YAREAAGYKGK
+1587 
-1598 GEVMPVYLNLKNPL
+1598 
-1612 IIEDDGWGSAI
+1612 
-1623 SQADIRHG
+1623 
-1631 DLKRWAEEG
+1631 
-1640 KHDGIIVKS
+1640 
-1649 TDEIDENDMPDA
+1649 
-1661 VYIAFSPEQIKNV
+1661 
-1674 TNENPTSNPDIRYSV
+1674 
-1689 EEETA
+1689 TA
-1694 SEEEPKE
+1694 SEETHKE

-1760 EETKNELFE
+1760 EATKNELFE

-1908 KRYVEDGKAPAEK
+1908 KRYVEDGKAPADK

-1964 GEIELEHLDPKQD
+1964 GEIELKHLDSTQD

-1991 YERIARTIREW
+1991 YERISRTIREW

-2061 PVHQAEAKSTQFK
+2061 PVHQAEAMATQFK

-2104 AVQLIGEARDNAEMA
+2104 AVQLIGEARDNAKMA
-2119 SRSRDKTRDGK
+2119 RRAHDKKRDGK

-2164 YDELLNMMN
+2164 YDELLSMMN

-2365 ESRVAANMVA
+2365 ESRVAANMVV
-2375 INVGSWLTNF
+2375 INGGSWLTNF

-2421 AFLTNRIGSDPLV
+2421 SFLTNRIGSDPLV

-2500 LFNQANPVTKLF
+2500 LFNQSNPITKLF

-2539 KALALA
+2539 KDLAAA

-2553 YLYDEAYEYFI
+2553 YLYNEVFEFLI

-2665 IKKVAQG
+2665 IKKAVEG

-2680 SYTYDADG
+2680 SYSVDADG

-2698 QSFSDSAKSIAESV
+2698 QSFGDSAKSIAESV

-2790 IFGEKQENGTYK
+2790 IFGEKQEDGTYK

-2894 KLAKAINNLEPQDGA
+2894 KLAKAINDLEPQDGA
-2909 DTVSGT
+2909 DTVSST

-2949 GRAHGVEPSS
+2949 GRAPGVEPSS

-2972 DGNGTFKQA
+2972 DGNGSFKQA

>member
-158 KDFEARYEKVKG
+158 KDFEARYEKVRG
-170 AGDEY
+170 VGDEY
-175 FRKADEM
+175 FKKADEM

-244 RQGGRDI
+244 RQDGRDI

-383 NAQQREYEK
+383 NAQQRGYEK

-437 ENLARLMDA
+437 ENLSKLLISERDGPFVKSSLEDA
-446 PFAKKALADANI
+446 GI

-469 RAANGQRINQS
+469 RAANGQRISQS

-550 LYNADPSE
+550 LYDADPSE
-558 NGYYDRT
+558 NGYYDRA

-707 ETENRPVNVTFKAEA
+707 ETENRPVNVTFKADA

-735 QTTQTTQEAAQEA
+735 QTTQTTQEAA
-748 ATREASQAQEAQA
+748 TREASQAPEAQA

-830 ADMKSIRKATG
+830 ADMESIRKATG
-841 WFKGM
+841 WFKGR

-857 EMTYHRGGDAA
+857 KAEFRRDGDARLMQEEGYQRMQELTDKWIA
-868 FSRDHPDYAEYQK
+868 SINDGTEFTEAEQTEMEQLGEKYYDAVWEDKHMLTDYLK
-881 LMRKWMTGEVTAEEE
+881 H
-896 TRLRQMDET
+896 DE
-905 WGREY
+905 
-910 GRLSERVDRGN
+910 
-921 ATLEDILDH
+921 
-930 EALFR
+930 LFE
-935 AYPQLRRTKVEFA
+935 AYPRLKGVALEFDELPAGANGFFSKHSNTIVLSDKLFGKSA
-948 DMPKNTMGSY
+948 DT
-958 SPSQNLITL
+958 LI
-967 SNELRNAPESTLV
+967 
-980 HEIQHAIQNAEG
+980 HEIQHIIQNYEG
-992 FTRGSNREYW
+992 FAKGSNPRYW
-1002 EEKLTSGDK
+1002 NERMENGYSKRWSTGEEMMP
-1011 IQSKGFQDA
+1011 
-1020 REKLIK
+1020 
-1026 FQLDKANEEALA
+1026 
-1038 LKDKI
+1038 
-1043 EQAGELDDDLTE
+1043 GEL
-1055 YDRLW
+1055 YR
-1060 EEAERQGLDGKIN
+1060 
-1073 EYYDLLNNYYTQM
+1073 
-1086 NRPGN
+1086 
-1091 SVPSELYYNTAGEI
+1091 NTAGEI
-1105 EARDAANRRSMS
+1105 EARDAASRR
-1117 DWTRKMVPPDYGDE
+1117 TLTPEERKNKAPDLGDE
-1131 NTVFAEDEASG
+1131 NTVFAEDGDGYAIGKTTDNKPFVEVEQDILAGVPKADWVKTVKENLKKKFPNGITVGNNEIQIDGRSRQEMTFSRYMQWLYNNDPQLHSDKLRATDNADEILRATTDWVNEGLNHPRKDRITDFARGNVLLRVGGNDYTADVVVGTKKNGSMALYDVLNLQPTSFTEKEADAAISTNPSPG
-1142 RWYSAEEYDPET
+1142 AARST
-1154 ASIKEQIAHNKDEL
+1154 AS
-1168 NKMSPVAEKTVPK
+1168 
-1181 NLLSKT
+1181 
-1187 DTYNWA
+1187 
-1193 IKELERINYSV
+1193 
-1204 YRNGVGE
+1204 
-1211 IRISRKDINKGLKYA
+1211 
-1226 KTPEERAAIA
+1226 
-1236 LVPDVLKHGREIG
+1236 
-1249 AHENHKGRSKSTI
+1249 
-1262 TLAAPVVMNGVR
+1262 
-1274 GNMAVMVNKNSDS
+1274 
-1287 YNAHRIVLPDG
+1287 
-1298 RVFKFSDVK
+1298 
-1307 KDTTSG
+1307 
-1313 LPQGVTQKGSLAK
+1313 
-1326 AADAVSDNS
+1326 VSDDSVPNR
-1335 IPTNTQSVNKQFS
+1335 PQSVNKQFS

-1385 RTRRR
+1385 GTRRS

-1395 AYRQPPKNQS
+1395 AYRQPPKKQS

-1460 GSYDINPTK
+1460 
-1469 KVGQSVKSDTSL
+1469 
-1481 LMTGQPENSD
+1481 
-1491 TSSVGDSIRSS
+1491 
-1502 SENAN
+1502 
-1507 KQFSMEAPIED
+1507 
-1518 SNGRRLTNAQRE
+1518 
-1530 FFKDSKAIDSNG
+1530 
-1542 RLLTLYHGTGAKFT
+1542 
-1556 VFDKAHIGENF
+1556 
-1567 GNRGGDLGF
+1567 
-1576 YFSPYIEDAKG
+1576 
-1587 YAREAAGYKGK
+1587 
-1598 GEVMPVYLNLKNPL
+1598 
-1612 IIEDDGWGSAI
+1612 
-1623 SQADIRHG
+1623 
-1631 DLKRWAEEG
+1631 
-1640 KHDGIIVKS
+1640 
-1649 TDEIDENDMPDA
+1649 
-1661 VYIAFSPEQIKNV
+1661 
-1674 TNENPTSNPDIRYSV
+1674 
-1689 EEETA
+1689 ETA
-1694 SEEEPKE
+1694 NEEEPKE

-1769 TAWENGRHIDDE
+1769 TAWENGKAVADE
-1781 FYNTYKDIK
+1781 FYKAYKDIK
-1790 DYLKTQSVT
+1790 DYLRTQSVT

-1838 LQGMAPELFPPDIT
+1838 LQGMAPELFPLDIT

-1921 LHTIDEVQ
+1921 LHTIDEAQ
-1929 NAYKGL
+1929 NAYKDL
-1935 KEARKKYEIANAKNL
+1935 KEARKKYEIANARNL

-1964 GEIELEHLDPKQD
+1964 GEIELKHLDPTQD

-2002 NAQRKQELRD
+2002 NSQRKQELRD

-2061 PVHQAEAKSTQFK
+2061 PVHQAEAMATQFK
-2074 KTMRGRVAALKLS
+2074 KTMRGRVAALNLS

-2119 SRSRDKTRDGK
+2119 SRSRDKKRDGK

-2164 YDELLNMMN
+2164 YDELLNLMN

-2225 MTHMFRP
+2225 MTHTFRP

-2394 LGTKDLLTGMKQT
+2394 LGTKDLLTGMQQT

-2434 QTWAQKASATLSSP
+2434 QTWAQKASAKLSSP

-2462 GRYNQNIRQ
+2462 ARYNQNIRQ

-2500 LFNQANPVTKLF
+2500 LFNQSNPVTKLF

-2641 RWSTIGKELAKP
+2641 KRNAIWKEVSKP
-2653 ATYTLLP
+2653 ITYTALP

-2665 IKKVAQG
+2665 IKKAVEG

-2698 QSFSDSAKSIAESV
+2698 QSFGDSAKSIAESV

-2894 KLAKAINNLEPQDGA
+2894 KLAKAINDLEPQDGA
-2909 DTVSGT
+2909 DTVSST

-2993 YGTVLPGGSKLT
+2993 YGTILPGGSKLT

>member
-43 GDGKTGQEANKPVK
+43 GDGRTGQEANKPVK

-158 KDFEARYEKVKG
+158 KDFEARYEKVRG

-244 RQGGRDI
+244 RQDGRDI

-370 AGTNVVNGQFKAE
+370 AGTNVVNGQFKSE
-383 NAQQREYEK
+383 NAQQRGYEK

-437 ENLARLMDA
+437 ENLSKLLISERDVPFVKSSLEDA
-446 PFAKKALADANI
+446 GI

-469 RAANGQRINQS
+469 RAANGQRISQS

-504 ARALE
+504 ARTLE

-550 LYNADPSE
+550 LYDADPSE
-558 NGYYDRT
+558 NGYYDRA

-707 ETENRPVNVTFKAEA
+707 ETGNRPVNVTFKAEA

-761 KSSEMTPDEYLE
+761 KSSEMTPDEYLV

-830 ADMKSIRKATG
+830 ADMESIRKATG
-841 WFKGM
+841 WFKGR

-857 EMTYHRGGDAA
+857 KAEFRRDGDARLMQEEGYQRMQELTDKWIA
-868 FSRDHPDYAEYQK
+868 SINDGTEFTEAEQTEMEQLGEKYYDAVWKDKHMLTDYLK
-881 LMRKWMTGEVTAEEE
+881 H
-896 TRLRQMDET
+896 DE
-905 WGREY
+905 
-910 GRLSERVDRGN
+910 
-921 ATLEDILDH
+921 
-930 EALFR
+930 LFE
-935 AYPQLRRTKVEFA
+935 AYPRLKGVALEFDELPAGANGFFSKRSNTIVLSDKLFGKSA
-948 DMPKNTMGSY
+948 DT
-958 SPSQNLITL
+958 LI
-967 SNELRNAPESTLV
+967 
-980 HEIQHAIQNAEG
+980 HEIQHIIQNYEG
-992 FTRGSNREYW
+992 FAKGSNPRYW
-1002 EEKLTSGDK
+1002 NERMENGYSKRWSTGEEMMP
-1011 IQSKGFQDA
+1011 
-1020 REKLIK
+1020 
-1026 FQLDKANEEALA
+1026 
-1038 LKDKI
+1038 
-1043 EQAGELDDDLTE
+1043 GEL
-1055 YDRLW
+1055 YR
-1060 EEAERQGLDGKIN
+1060 
-1073 EYYDLLNNYYTQM
+1073 
-1086 NRPGN
+1086 
-1091 SVPSELYYNTAGEI
+1091 NTAGEI
-1105 EARDAANRRSMS
+1105 EARDAASRR
-1117 DWTRKMVPPDYGDE
+1117 TLTPEERINQAPDLGDE
-1131 NTVFAEDEASG
+1131 NTVFAEDGKSYSISEVEGTKRKYGEGVILDTDIFNGIPPKKWGNVLSQYVYENMAGAELTMYDETGAPEKVFLARSTDRVTKDGSKNSHKVIDKLAGYRGDTVRAQAIVQLSEVLASSTHKASSNEHTHQWMDENGWLIRTAYLQTQDGNIYEATLNIADG
-1142 RWYSAEEYDPET
+1142 RNRKILYE
-1154 ASIKEQIAHNKDEL
+1154 INRVHQIDKI
-1168 NKMSPVAEKTVPK
+1168 K
-1181 NLLSKT
+1181 NLSEHT
-1187 DTYNWA
+1187 DT
-1193 IKELERINYSV
+1193 
-1204 YRNGVGE
+1204 GE
-1211 IRISRKDINKGLKYA
+1211 SQRSRYQEHE
-1226 KTPEERAAIA
+1226 P
-1236 LVPDVLKHGREIG
+1236 GRTQSEI
-1249 AHENHKGRSKSTI
+1249 
-1262 TLAAPVVMNGVR
+1262 
-1274 GNMAVMVNKNSDS
+1274 
-1287 YNAHRIVLPDG
+1287 
-1298 RVFKFSDVK
+1298 
-1307 KDTTSG
+1307 
-1313 LPQGVTQKGSLAK
+1313 
-1326 AADAVSDNS
+1326 DNS
-1335 IPTNTQSVNKQFS
+1335 IPTSPQSVNKQFS
-1348 VSERTPEQK
+1348 VSERTPDQK

-1385 RTRRR
+1385 GTRRS

-1460 GSYDINPTK
+1460 
-1469 KVGQSVKSDTSL
+1469 
-1481 LMTGQPENSD
+1481 
-1491 TSSVGDSIRSS
+1491 
-1502 SENAN
+1502 
-1507 KQFSMEAPIED
+1507 
-1518 SNGRRLTNAQRE
+1518 
-1530 FFKDSKAIDSNG
+1530 
-1542 RLLTLYHGTGAKFT
+1542 
-1556 VFDKAHIGENF
+1556 
-1567 GNRGGDLGF
+1567 
-1576 YFSPYIEDAKG
+1576 
-1587 YAREAAGYKGK
+1587 
-1598 GEVMPVYLNLKNPL
+1598 
-1612 IIEDDGWGSAI
+1612 
-1623 SQADIRHG
+1623 
-1631 DLKRWAEEG
+1631 
-1640 KHDGIIVKS
+1640 
-1649 TDEIDENDMPDA
+1649 
-1661 VYIAFSPEQIKNV
+1661 
-1674 TNENPTSNPDIRYSV
+1674 
-1689 EEETA
+1689 ETA
-1694 SEEEPKE
+1694 SEETPKE

-1713 TYLKRAEGAL
+1713 RYLKRAEGAL

-1929 NAYKGL
+1929 NAYKDL
-1935 KEARKKYEIANAKNL
+1935 KEARKKYEIANARNL

-1964 GEIELEHLDPKQD
+1964 GEIELKHLDSTQD

-2394 LGTKDLLTGMKQT
+2394 LGTKDILTGMQQT

-2434 QTWAQKASATLSSP
+2434 QTWAQKASAKLSSP

-2462 GRYNQNIRQ
+2462 ARYNQNIRN

-2500 LFNQANPVTKLF
+2500 LFNQSNPVTKLF

-2623 DAGNLLRAAT
+2623 DAGNLLKAAT
-2633 NEDWDSKK
+2633 NGDWDSKK

-2665 IKKVAQG
+2665 IKKIAQG
-2672 IDATIRGG
+2672 VDATIKGG

-2688 NDILQYPVYN
+2688 NDILQYPVFN
-2698 QSFSDSAKSIAESV
+2698 DSAGESIKSIAESA
-2712 LFGKTALP
+2712 LFGKTTLP
-2720 TGREWIGSGFKSFG
+2720 TGREWIGSGFKNFS

-2747 GTSQKD
+2747 GISQKE
-2753 VYDTLKAIRAE
+2753 VYEVLKTVRAE
-2764 KTNNGKRTAIAD
+2764 KTNNGKRTAISD

-2802 STRTEEIAAF
+2802 STRTEEIAVF

-2821 FLKAQNQYT
+2821 FLKTQNQYT
-2830 DIGKEYDTTSDK
+2830 DIGKEYDTASDK
-2842 ALAFSRWVNQQGWT
+2842 ALAFSRWVNQQSWT
-2856 ADQKAA
+2856 ADQKSA
-2862 VNDSFKYYSQIPA
+2862 VNDCFKYYSQIPA
-2875 TAANYNSFA
+2875 TAANYNKLA
-2884 DAGLSDETAY
+2884 EAGLSDENAY
-2894 KLAKAINNLEPQDGA
+2894 KLAKAINDLEPLDGA
-2909 DTVSGT
+2909 ETVSNM
-2915 QKWRAVVDTVKNTND
+2915 QKWRAVVDTVKNEND
-2930 QLAALAQVMSESEY
+2930 QLAALAQIMTESEY
-2944 RKVSA
+2944 KKVSA
-2949 GRAHGVEPSS
+2949 GRTYGVSPSS
-2959 YVAFKESLPKFDA
+2959 YVTFKEALPKFDA

-2981 EIKAAIDAMGEK
+2981 EIKAAIDAMGVK
-2993 YGTVLPGGSKLT
+2993 YGTVLPGGNKLT
-3005 IAQQAVLWQLANKSW
+3005 TTQQAVLWQLANKSW

>member
-1 MASDWREKYQKAIK
+1 MGAKIDRDKLKSDLKAAGYK
-15 DGSAAKRYQESSKG
+15 VTGEGLSKSSGSAVSDRINEMRNDFGTRQDKL
-29 IPANN
+29 IANN

-158 KDFEARYEKVKG
+158 KDFEARYEKVRG

-279 YGSGLIKNEKLIN
+279 YGSGFIKNEKLIN

-370 AGTNVVNGQFKAE
+370 AGTNVVNGQFKSE
-383 NAQQREYEK
+383 NAQQRGYEK
-392 YQRELVNMGLEAEP
+392 YQRELVNMGLEAAP

-469 RAANGQRINQS
+469 RAANGQRISQS
-480 ERERLQKIPN
+480 EREKLQKIPN

-504 ARALE
+504 ARTLE

-550 LYNADPSE
+550 FYDADPSE
-558 NGYYDRT
+558 NGYYDRA

-685 DRKAQERAFLTKARG
+685 DRKAQERAFLTRARG

-707 ETENRPVNVTFKAEA
+707 ETGNRPVNVTFKAEA

-735 QTTQTTQEAAQEA
+735 TQQAAPAQEAAQEA
-748 ATREASQAQEAQA
+748 ATREVSQAQEAQA

-787 EFSDLFDEY
+787 EFSGLFDEY

-810 KASTANLEHLKNAQ
+810 KASTANLEQLKNAQ

-841 WFKGM
+841 WFKGR

-857 EMTYHRGGDAA
+857 EM
-868 FSRDHPDYAEYQK
+868 EY
-881 LMRKWMTGEVTAEEE
+881 R
-896 TRLRQMDET
+896 
-905 WGREY
+905 
-910 GRLSERVDRGN
+910 
-921 ATLEDILDH
+921 
-930 EALFR
+930 
-935 AYPQLRRTKVEFA
+935 
-948 DMPKNTMGSY
+948 
-958 SPSQNLITL
+958 
-967 SNELRNAPESTLV
+967 
-980 HEIQHAIQNAEG
+980 
-992 FTRGSNREYW
+992 
-1002 EEKLTSGDK
+1002 
-1011 IQSKGFQDA
+1011 
-1020 REKLIK
+1020 
-1026 FQLDKANEEALA
+1026 
-1038 LKDKI
+1038 
-1043 EQAGELDDDLTE
+1043 
-1055 YDRLW
+1055 
-1060 EEAERQGLDGKIN
+1060 
-1073 EYYDLLNNYYTQM
+1073 
-1086 NRPGN
+1086 
-1091 SVPSELYYNTAGEI
+1091 NTAGEI
-1105 EARDAANRRSMS
+1105 EARDAASRR
-1117 DWTRKMVPPDYGDE
+1117 TLTPEERKNKAPDLGDE

-1142 RWYSAEEYDPET
+1142 RWHSAEEYDPET
-1154 ASIKEQIAHNKDEL
+1154 ASIKEQIAHSKDEL

-1187 DTYNWA
+1187 DAYNWA
-1193 IKELERINYSV
+1193 VKELERINYSV

-1262 TLAAPVVMNGVR
+1262 TFAAPVVMNGVR
-1274 GNMAVMVNKNSDS
+1274 GNMAVMVNKNSNS

-1313 LPQGVTQKGSLAK
+1313 LPQGVTRKGSLAK
-1326 AADAVSDNS
+1326 AADAVSENS

-1385 RTRRR
+1385 GTRRS

-1460 GSYDINPTK
+1460 
-1469 KVGQSVKSDTSL
+1469 
-1481 LMTGQPENSD
+1481 
-1491 TSSVGDSIRSS
+1491 
-1502 SENAN
+1502 
-1507 KQFSMEAPIED
+1507 
-1518 SNGRRLTNAQRE
+1518 
-1530 FFKDSKAIDSNG
+1530 
-1542 RLLTLYHGTGAKFT
+1542 
-1556 VFDKAHIGENF
+1556 
-1567 GNRGGDLGF
+1567 
-1576 YFSPYIEDAKG
+1576 
-1587 YAREAAGYKGK
+1587 
-1598 GEVMPVYLNLKNPL
+1598 
-1612 IIEDDGWGSAI
+1612 
-1623 SQADIRHG
+1623 
-1631 DLKRWAEEG
+1631 
-1640 KHDGIIVKS
+1640 
-1649 TDEIDENDMPDA
+1649 
-1661 VYIAFSPEQIKNV
+1661 
-1674 TNENPTSNPDIRYSV
+1674 
-1689 EEETA
+1689 ETA
-1694 SEEEPKE
+1694 NEEEPKE

-1908 KRYVEDGKAPAEK
+1908 KRYVEDGKAPADK

-1935 KEARKKYEIANAKNL
+1935 KEARKKYEIANARNL
-1950 LTDHDKIQVGRLLR
+1950 LTNHDKLLVGRLLR
-1964 GEIELEHLDPKQD
+1964 GEIELKHLDSTQD

-2164 YDELLNMMN
+2164 YDELLKMMN

-2305 TEAEKTAIIDDLNA
+2305 TEAEKTTIIDDLNA

-2394 LGTKDLLTGMKQT
+2394 LGTKDLLTGMQQT

-2434 QTWAQKASATLSSP
+2434 QTWAQKASAKLSSP

-2462 GRYNQNIRQ
+2462 ARYNQNIRQ

-2641 RWSTIGKELAKP
+2641 KRNAIWKEVSKP
-2653 ATYTLLP
+2653 ITYTALP

-2665 IKKVAQG
+2665 IKKAVEG

-2698 QSFSDSAKSIAESV
+2698 QSFGDSAKSIAESV

-2753 VYDTLKAIRAE
+2753 VYNTLKAIRAE

-2830 DIGKEYDTTSDK
+2830 NIGKEYDTTSDK

-2993 YGTVLPGGSKLT
+2993 YGAVLPGGSKLT

>member
-15 DGSAAKRYQESSKG
+15 DGSAAKRYQESSKSRIVG
-29 IPANN
+29 
-34 PAFVYAKVY
+34 
-43 GDGKTGQEANKPVK
+43 GKTGQEANKPVK
-57 GKKIT
+57 GKNIT

-67 QHRDGEIAALGAG
+67 QHRDVEIAALGAG

-158 KDFEARYEKVKG
+158 KDFEARYEKVRG

-182 KKRSEQQQKEAKE
+182 KKRSEQHQKEAKE

-383 NAQQREYEK
+383 NAQQRGYEK

-469 RAANGQRINQS
+469 RAANGQRISQS

-490 IGEVINEVALAGVK
+490 IGEVMNEVALTGAK

-550 LYNADPSE
+550 LYDADPSE
-558 NGYYDRT
+558 NGYYDRA

-670 QRILQFINDLLAKIG
+670 HRILQFINDLLAKIG

-722 PTQAAPAAKTTQA
+722 PTQAAPSAKTTQA
-735 QTTQTTQEAAQEA
+735 TQQAAPAQEA
-748 ATREASQAQEAQA
+748 TQEVTTREASQAQEAQA

-773 SLRDQLARGEISED
+773 SLRGQLARGEISED

-810 KASTANLEHLKNAQ
+810 KASTANLEQLKNAQ

-830 ADMKSIRKATG
+830 ADMESIRKATG
-841 WFKGM
+841 WFKGR

-851 FEIDDS
+851 FEINDS
-857 EMTYHRGGDAA
+857 RMPTDLY
-868 FSRDHPDYAEYQK
+868 RD
-881 LMRKWMTGEVTAEEE
+881 
-896 TRLRQMDET
+896 
-905 WGREY
+905 
-910 GRLSERVDRGN
+910 
-921 ATLEDILDH
+921 
-930 EALFR
+930 
-935 AYPQLRRTKVEFA
+935 
-948 DMPKNTMGSY
+948 
-958 SPSQNLITL
+958 
-967 SNELRNAPESTLV
+967 
-980 HEIQHAIQNAEG
+980 
-992 FTRGSNREYW
+992 
-1002 EEKLTSGDK
+1002 
-1011 IQSKGFQDA
+1011 
-1020 REKLIK
+1020 
-1026 FQLDKANEEALA
+1026 
-1038 LKDKI
+1038 
-1043 EQAGELDDDLTE
+1043 
-1055 YDRLW
+1055 
-1060 EEAERQGLDGKIN
+1060 
-1073 EYYDLLNNYYTQM
+1073 
-1086 NRPGN
+1086 
-1091 SVPSELYYNTAGEI
+1091 TAGEI
-1105 EARDAANRRSMS
+1105 EARDTAKRR
-1117 DWTRKMVPPDYGDE
+1117 TLTPEERKNKAPDLGDE
-1131 NTVFAEDEASG
+1131 NTVFAEDGKATLNI
-1142 RWYSAEEYDPET
+1142 ANT
-1154 ASIKEQIAHNKDEL
+1154 AN
-1168 NKMSPVAEKTVPK
+1168 NEKI
-1181 NLLSKT
+1181 L
-1187 DTYNWA
+1187 Y
-1193 IKELERINYSV
+1193 
-1204 YRNGVGE
+1204 
-1211 IRISRKDINKGLKYA
+1211 DINPIKKVGQSVKSDTSLLM
-1226 KTPEERAAIA
+1226 TGQPENSGTSSVGDSIRSSS
-1236 LVPDVLKHGREIG
+1236 
-1249 AHENHKGRSKSTI
+1249 EN
-1262 TLAAPVVMNGVR
+1262 
-1274 GNMAVMVNKNSDS
+1274 
-1287 YNAHRIVLPDG
+1287 
-1298 RVFKFSDVK
+1298 
-1307 KDTTSG
+1307 
-1313 LPQGVTQKGSLAK
+1313 
-1326 AADAVSDNS
+1326 
-1335 IPTNTQSVNKQFS
+1335 VNKQFS

-1385 RTRRR
+1385 GTRRS

-1460 GSYDINPTK
+1460 
-1469 KVGQSVKSDTSL
+1469 
-1481 LMTGQPENSD
+1481 
-1491 TSSVGDSIRSS
+1491 
-1502 SENAN
+1502 
-1507 KQFSMEAPIED
+1507 
-1518 SNGRRLTNAQRE
+1518 
-1530 FFKDSKAIDSNG
+1530 
-1542 RLLTLYHGTGAKFT
+1542 
-1556 VFDKAHIGENF
+1556 
-1567 GNRGGDLGF
+1567 
-1576 YFSPYIEDAKG
+1576 
-1587 YAREAAGYKGK
+1587 
-1598 GEVMPVYLNLKNPL
+1598 
-1612 IIEDDGWGSAI
+1612 
-1623 SQADIRHG
+1623 
-1631 DLKRWAEEG
+1631 
-1640 KHDGIIVKS
+1640 
-1649 TDEIDENDMPDA
+1649 
-1661 VYIAFSPEQIKNV
+1661 
-1674 TNENPTSNPDIRYSV
+1674 
-1689 EEETA
+1689 ETA
-1694 SEEEPKE
+1694 SEEEHKE
-1701 PRVRDTIPKKAE
+1701 PRVRDTIPQKAE
-1713 TYLKRAEGAL
+1713 RYLKRAEETL

-1760 EETKNELFE
+1760 EATKSEHFE
-1769 TAWENGRHIDDE
+1769 AAWENGKALADE

-1790 DYLKTQSVT
+1790 DYLRTQSVT

-1804 KADITDWNQFKN
+1804 KTNIADWNNFRK
-1816 SAFGSLR
+1816 SALGTLR

-1852 HPADQIQRM
+1852 RPADQIQRM
-1861 LEVSKSISV
+1861 LEVGKSISV
-1870 SEKSLD
+1870 SKKSLN
-1876 DHFGRNAEEYK
+1876 DHSGRKAEEYK

-1908 KRYVEDGKAPAEK
+1908 KRYVEDGKAPADK

-1935 KEARKKYEIANAKNL
+1935 KKARKKYEIANARNL
-1950 LTDHDKIQVGRLLR
+1950 LTDHDKLLVGRLLR
-1964 GEIELEHLDPKQD
+1964 GEIEPQHLDPKQD

-1991 YERIARTIREW
+1991 YERISRTIREW

-2061 PVHQAEAKSTQFK
+2061 PVHQAEAMATQFK

-2104 AVQLIGEARDNAEMA
+2104 AVQLIGEARDNAKMA
-2119 SRSRDKTRDGK
+2119 RRAHDKKRDGK

-2277 ALASQARYRTG
+2277 ILADQVRYRTS

-2293 KQIDAVRADTGK
+2293 KQIDAVRADTQLN
-2305 TEAEKTAIIDDLNA
+2305 EAQKKAIEDDLKER
-2319 NGKYE
+2319 GKYK

-2394 LGTKDLLTGMKQT
+2394 LGTKDLLTGMQQT

-2434 QTWAQKASATLSSP
+2434 QTWAQKASAKLSSP

-2462 GRYNQNIRQ
+2462 ARYNQNIRQ

-2500 LFNQANPVTKLF
+2500 LFNQSNPVTKLF

-2553 YLYDEAYEYFI
+2553 YLFDEAYEYFI

-2633 NEDWDSKK
+2633 NEDWSSEKK
-2641 RWSTIGKELAKP
+2641 RNAIWKEVSKP
-2653 ATYTLLP
+2653 ITYTALP

-2665 IKKVAQG
+2665 IKKAVEG

-2680 SYTYDADG
+2680 SYSVDADG

-2698 QSFSDSAKSIAESV
+2698 QSFGDSAKSIAESV

-2894 KLAKAINNLEPQDGA
+2894 KLAKAINGLEPQDGA
-2909 DTVSGT
+2909 DTVSST

-2972 DGNGTFKQA
+2972 DGNGSFKQA

>member
-158 KDFEARYEKVKG
+158 KDFEARYEKVRG
-170 AGDEY
+170 VGDEY
-175 FRKADEM
+175 FKKADEM

-383 NAQQREYEK
+383 NAQQRGYEK

-437 ENLARLMDA
+437 ENLSKLLISERDVPFVKSSLEDA
-446 PFAKKALADANI
+446 GI

-469 RAANGQRINQS
+469 RAANGQRISQS

-504 ARALE
+504 ARTLE

-550 LYNADPSE
+550 LYDADPSE
-558 NGYYDRT
+558 NGYYDRA

-707 ETENRPVNVTFKAEA
+707 ETGNRPVNVTFKAEA

-761 KSSEMTPDEYLE
+761 KSSEMTPDEYLV
-773 SLRDQLARGEISED
+773 SLRDQLARGEIRED

-810 KASTANLEHLKNAQ
+810 KASTANLEQLKNAQ

-857 EMTYHRGGDAA
+857 KAEFRRDGDARLMQEKGYQRMQELTDKWIA
-868 FSRDHPDYAEYQK
+868 SINDGTEFTEAEQAEMEQ
-881 LMRKWMTGEVTAEEE
+881 LGEKYYDTVWEEKHMLTDFLKHDE
-896 TRLRQMDET
+896 LFEAYPRLK
-905 WGREY
+905 G
-910 GRLSERVDRGN
+910 V
-921 ATLEDILDH
+921 TLEFDELPAGANGFFSKRSNTIVLSDK
-930 EALFR
+930 LFG
-935 AYPQLRRTKVEFA
+935 KSA
-948 DMPKNTMGSY
+948 DT
-958 SPSQNLITL
+958 LI
-967 SNELRNAPESTLV
+967 
-980 HEIQHAIQNAEG
+980 HEIQHIIQDYEG
-992 FTRGSNREYW
+992 FAKGSNPRYW
-1002 EEKLTSGDK
+1002 NNRMENGYSKRWSTGEEMMP
-1011 IQSKGFQDA
+1011 
-1020 REKLIK
+1020 
-1026 FQLDKANEEALA
+1026 
-1038 LKDKI
+1038 
-1043 EQAGELDDDLTE
+1043 GEL
-1055 YDRLW
+1055 YR
-1060 EEAERQGLDGKIN
+1060 
-1073 EYYDLLNNYYTQM
+1073 
-1086 NRPGN
+1086 
-1091 SVPSELYYNTAGEI
+1091 NTAGEI
-1105 EARDAANRRSMS
+1105 EARDAASRR
-1117 DWTRKMVPPDYGDE
+1117 TLTPEERINQAPDLGDE
-1131 NTVFAEDEASG
+1131 NTVFTEDGKSYSISEVEGTKRKYGEGVILDTDIFNGIPPKKWGNVLSQYVYENMAGAELTMYDETGAPEKVFLARSTDRVTKDGSKNSHKVIDKLAGYRGDTVRAQAIVQLSEVLASSTHKASSNEHTHQWMDENGWLIRTAYLQTQDGNIYEATLNIADG
-1142 RWYSAEEYDPET
+1142 RNRKILYE
-1154 ASIKEQIAHNKDEL
+1154 INRVHQIDKI
-1168 NKMSPVAEKTVPK
+1168 K
-1181 NLLSKT
+1181 NLSEHT
-1187 DTYNWA
+1187 DT
-1193 IKELERINYSV
+1193 
-1204 YRNGVGE
+1204 GE
-1211 IRISRKDINKGLKYA
+1211 SQRSRYQEHE
-1226 KTPEERAAIA
+1226 P
-1236 LVPDVLKHGREIG
+1236 GRTQSEI
-1249 AHENHKGRSKSTI
+1249 
-1262 TLAAPVVMNGVR
+1262 
-1274 GNMAVMVNKNSDS
+1274 
-1287 YNAHRIVLPDG
+1287 
-1298 RVFKFSDVK
+1298 
-1307 KDTTSG
+1307 
-1313 LPQGVTQKGSLAK
+1313 
-1326 AADAVSDNS
+1326 DNS
-1335 IPTNTQSVNKQFS
+1335 IPTSPQSVNKQFS

-1385 RTRRR
+1385 GTRRS

-1445 QEALRMDGRRYSVEE
+1445 QVALRMDGRRYSVEE
-1460 GSYDINPTK
+1460 
-1469 KVGQSVKSDTSL
+1469 
-1481 LMTGQPENSD
+1481 
-1491 TSSVGDSIRSS
+1491 
-1502 SENAN
+1502 
-1507 KQFSMEAPIED
+1507 
-1518 SNGRRLTNAQRE
+1518 
-1530 FFKDSKAIDSNG
+1530 
-1542 RLLTLYHGTGAKFT
+1542 
-1556 VFDKAHIGENF
+1556 
-1567 GNRGGDLGF
+1567 
-1576 YFSPYIEDAKG
+1576 
-1587 YAREAAGYKGK
+1587 
-1598 GEVMPVYLNLKNPL
+1598 
-1612 IIEDDGWGSAI
+1612 
-1623 SQADIRHG
+1623 
-1631 DLKRWAEEG
+1631 
-1640 KHDGIIVKS
+1640 
-1649 TDEIDENDMPDA
+1649 
-1661 VYIAFSPEQIKNV
+1661 
-1674 TNENPTSNPDIRYSV
+1674 
-1689 EEETA
+1689 ETA
-1694 SEEEPKE
+1694 SEETPKE

-1713 TYLKRAEGAL
+1713 RYLKRAEGAL

-1823 IVNKGGLPVDTAYQE
+1823 IVNKGGLTVDTAYQE

-1852 HPADQIQRM
+1852 HPAD
-1861 LEVSKSISV
+1861 L
-1870 SEKSLD
+1870 
-1876 DHFGRNAEEYK
+1876 
-1887 KWARAD
+1887 
-1893 FETAITDSLSALRTV
+1893 TDSLSALRTV

-1929 NAYKGL
+1929 NAYKDL

-1950 LTDHDKIQVGRLLR
+1950 LTNHDKLLVGRLLR
-1964 GEIELEHLDPKQD
+1964 GEIELKHLDSTQD

-2394 LGTKDLLTGMKQT
+2394 LGTKDILTGMQQT

-2434 QTWAQKASATLSSP
+2434 QTWAQKASAKLSSP

-2462 GRYNQNIRQ
+2462 ARYNQNIRN

-2500 LFNQANPVTKLF
+2500 LFNQSNPVTKLF

-2698 QSFSDSAKSIAESV
+2698 QSFGDSAKSIAESV

>member
-1 MASDWREKYQKAIK
+1 MGAKIDRDKLKSDLKAAGYK
-15 DGSAAKRYQESSKG
+15 VTGEGLSKSSGSAVSDRINEMRNEFGTRQDKL
-29 IPANN
+29 IANN

-158 KDFEARYEKVKG
+158 KDFEARYEKVRG
-170 AGDEY
+170 VGDEY
-175 FRKADEM
+175 FKKADEM

-244 RQGGRDI
+244 RQDGRDI

-383 NAQQREYEK
+383 NAQQRGYEK

-469 RAANGQRINQS
+469 RAANGQRISQS

-490 IGEVINEVALAGVK
+490 IGEVMNEVALAGVK

-550 LYNADPSE
+550 LYDADPSE
-558 NGYYDRT
+558 NGYYDRA

-748 ATREASQAQEAQA
+748 ATREASQAPEAQA

-1020 REKLIK
+1020 REKLIQ

-1060 EEAERQGLDGKIN
+1060 EEAERRGLDGKIN
-1073 EYYDLLNNYYTQM
+1073 EYYDLLDNYYTQM

-1091 SVPSELYYNTAGEI
+1091 SVPSELYYSTAGEI

-1154 ASIKEQIAHNKDEL
+1154 ASIKEQTAHSKDEL

-1181 NLLSKT
+1181 TLDRAADAFKWVEEMYASIAYTVHRDNFG
-1187 DTYNWA
+1187 D
-1193 IKELERINYSV
+1193 
-1204 YRNGVGE
+1204 
-1211 IRISRKDINKGLKYA
+1211 IRVSRKDISKGLRYA

-1236 LVPDVLKHGREIG
+1236 LVPEVLKYGREIG

-1262 TLAAPVVMNGVR
+1262 TFAAPVVMNGVR
-1274 GNMAVMVNKNSDS
+1274 GNMAVLVNRNNDN
-1287 YNAHRIVLPDG
+1287 YNTHRIVMPDG
-1298 RVFKFSDVK
+1298 SVFKFSGEK
-1307 KDTTSG
+1307 IDTTPERS
-1313 LPQGVTQKGSLAK
+1313 QGVAQTRSLAE
-1326 AADAVSDNS
+1326 AADAVSENS

-1374 DEFFRHVDSID
+1374 DEFFRHMDRID
-1385 RTRRR
+1385 GTRRS

-1445 QEALRMDGRRYSVEE
+1445 QEALRMDGR
-1460 GSYDINPTK
+1460 
-1469 KVGQSVKSDTSL
+1469 
-1481 LMTGQPENSD
+1481 
-1491 TSSVGDSIRSS
+1491 
-1502 SENAN
+1502 
-1507 KQFSMEAPIED
+1507 
-1518 SNGRRLTNAQRE
+1518 
-1530 FFKDSKAIDSNG
+1530 
-1542 RLLTLYHGTGAKFT
+1542 
-1556 VFDKAHIGENF
+1556 
-1567 GNRGGDLGF
+1567 
-1576 YFSPYIEDAKG
+1576 
-1587 YAREAAGYKGK
+1587 
-1598 GEVMPVYLNLKNPL
+1598 
-1612 IIEDDGWGSAI
+1612 
-1623 SQADIRHG
+1623 
-1631 DLKRWAEEG
+1631 
-1640 KHDGIIVKS
+1640 
-1649 TDEIDENDMPDA
+1649 
-1661 VYIAFSPEQIKNV
+1661 
-1674 TNENPTSNPDIRYSV
+1674 RYSV

-1748 ISEEYLKTGTVS
+1748 ISEEYLKTGMVS

-1964 GEIELEHLDPKQD
+1964 GEIELKHLDSTQD

-2119 SRSRDKTRDGK
+2119 SRSLDKTRDGK

-2173 DVRIENGYEP
+2173 DVRIKNGYEP

-2305 TEAEKTAIIDDLNA
+2305 TEAEKTTIIDDLNA

-2353 LGRDMY
+2353 LGRNMY